1 MVNVIQAAQNYN
13 KRKDKKENDSTQRS
27 AAVFKQAREDAI
39 NRLQN
44 GVEQRTQILQPAT
57 RYAAARQEYRKTG
70 DELANPQ
77 YDTTY
82 NDLKLY
88 TSGKKTDDEM
98 KSKYGFDDIDLNY
111 YKTNWDQ
118 ISADRKKSKLTQKA
132 LDMSDDDYKE
142 LSQAYSYQNPDN
154 PVIGAIQKLF
164 NNDPT
169 AKVKDK
175 LNLDDDDMDFYM
187 NNWKSVENA
196 RKNNEEHT
204 AKDEYEEKWNS
215 KSDDIKDKIRA
226 YEKESDN
233 IAEYNQTGVQP
244 GYTYNSPSIGGT
256 PVIAGTNITKND
268 KKEELRQQ
276 LLDSGLTEDD
286 LKYYDKNFGTIEDM
300 EKTNAAVERQEE
312 ALKNLQETDRE
323 LFDEYDKA
331 QALMETP
338 SFGSNAGYNVQTSYA
353 TEKIAKA
360 KEKLE
365 EAGWDTQS
373 KEFQQMLEYVSR
385 DNNRKETEQLQDTIK
400 NDSKTLGGRIGWNAA
415 DLITHPVSGIA
426 AAVEN
431 VKSNFYQDKDLPVDT
446 NSPYYA
452 ATNIGQTT
460 EGETTRYLN
469 DKYGDIAGQAYG
481 AGISSAK
488 SLESMAIG
496 GAMSKALGLTGKS
509 ADVAVKL
516 ATDSQFALSS
526 TARGIKEAQ
535 DSGMGRQRA
544 VEYGIAQ
551 GIAEAMFEHLSAENA
566 IGLFSKA
573 SKGEVKSII
582 GEMAK
587 SFMYEGSEEAF
598 TDMANYMSDRVIN
611 GDFSDYDLKMKGYM
625 KSGLSENEARFKVLN
640 EYAADVAQD
649 FTAGGLSGVLI
660 GGGTMAAG
668 KINYRS
674 AAKAAVSNE
683 NLSKSI
689 EKTALE
695 MPEESTARKIVEAKQ
710 SDNLSTKEMT
720 SILESMTEYSN
731 DNDLQ
736 SVLEQEFIKAGN
748 DKQTA
753 KKNAQLIYD
762 MASENPEEVSEI
774 DNDERV
780 SQFSKD
786 DSLPEVYGKLL
797 KGKID
802 DARTVTDVQEA
813 LYNTQAEQKAQSILK
828 KSDRKNGSTV
838 ARAAINDTPVIVAK
852 VNDANKSTVMLSNGQ
867 NVKLERVHFDNA
879 DTQRLYNA
887 AVTFDSPEA
896 ANAFIE
902 EYKGGSV
909 AQYALSAMQFYNQGK
924 LGVTSFDK
932 LVDNPKN
939 ANIVSAVDTSS
950 LKMMYELGV
959 NDARAENIVRN
970 SMQKKVNE
978 ISFSGESH
986 VYDNRIQQND
996 DGLYR
1001 LADVLSKTDGVSTT
1015 LTDNSIDNNARG
1027 QFTKAMGMV
1036 TITTNSNNP
1045 VEAMLHEHIGEFT
1058 ASYNKEGWNKVIDEV
1073 IDFVNSEEGMHW
1085 VNHKV
1090 NNVYKQA
1097 YKKIDNKTTTHDA
1110 AEEFV
1115 NDVVAKMFTTEE
1127 GISQLVDHA
1136 QKNLSEKDKR
1146 TFIESVKD
1154 FFNDLIGR
1162 IKELVKGAGS
1172 NIERQKFLE
1181 AKERCEQIRDNVLK
1195 EWDAAIENRQH
1206 ELKDGGNAN
1215 GQLNFEDKAFSLQF
1229 DEDGKQ
1235 YIKIDE
1241 DILVGVKDEDV
1252 IKTVRN
1258 YIKENFPEGFEAA
1271 GYNVK
1276 NIGRGR
1282 KEYTSSRKSVWDK
1295 VNRPQIYFDKMR
1307 MARNLDEIISNVK
1320 NYQIESPAH
1329 KRKDDIDSF
1338 ARGNILVE
1346 VGKNDYRAD
1355 VIIARS
1361 TNNGYFMYDVVNIEP
1376 TEIKKASAIS
1386 GSQQKNV
1393 AVPKE
1398 TLAFNENISLRNKK
1412 VNTKETGLNPAA
1424 NDSAVAVPEPRPVSK
1439 IKVTSEHKN
1448 VNTSNDRYSLN
1459 LSDKGQRYSANID
1472 ESLFEA
1478 LDEIWALDEQ
1488 KQAAGIVQKGF
1499 ESLQNVQIN
1508 DKIINKVA
1516 KNIIKE
1522 YGSTYDVS
1530 DLQHNLKNIFAYLKD
1545 TKNVSFEDMTK
1556 VMQEVAKPVLE
1567 QSTQIDESQ
1576 KQDYEQFK
1584 NYLSKYKIKLNKG
1597 QREAV
1602 EYTYDNYNDF
1612 RKSMFGTLTL
1622 SNNGTYLDD
1631 IWGDI
1636 VEQSGYRLSYDT
1648 PDSDQ
1653 IIELV
1658 DLLESMKPQRVNK
1671 YGMNI
1676 DNAAYDVALDIYRQF
1691 FVEQAAEGANSK
1703 INSKIAELKNMQ
1715 AEIRKKYSEKY
1726 LNAVKKERLKT
1737 EEMQKVSI
1745 LRLQDEFYRLEA
1757 EERKAI
1763 TNSDLINAAVLK
1775 AEKEKAQ
1782 NQIRR
1787 IREQKNEKIAD
1798 IRARNFASRTNAAK
1812 QRKATYLKG
1821 QIKKRMNELN
1831 SMLTHPT
1838 ESKHIP
1844 VEMIRGVVDV
1854 CKVVN
1859 LDNGNSELMKERLDK
1874 LKKYYDA
1881 YNKDKN
1887 FEFDYD
1893 ENISQKIGR
1902 LSEIF
1907 SGRHYMQLNNNEL
1920 QEVYNI
1926 VSAVKQQISNANKLI
1941 ANKKVQEVHEAA
1953 KMAVSEL
1960 EAGKGINN
1968 KIQEISHK
1976 YATMH
1981 LNARREFRKLS
1992 GYEDDSVIMSMYNQL
2007 EEGQKKQLEVERH
2020 VCDVYED
2027 LMDDRANMKKL
2038 VSTKEKD
2045 LVDVGLKDDEGNPV
2059 KVTKAMRLS
2068 IIMHSYNKSNMYHI
2082 LNDGFTVPDLKLYE
2096 KGKTKEAWK
2105 NAKTY
2110 RYLSYNLV
2118 LDALK
2123 SGNHELLE
2131 NESAKYEKSIRNL
2144 EKDLSPFEKEF
2155 LKASKEVFHKYFGDE
2170 INKVSLATRGY
2181 EVARTKNYFPI
2192 RTDTNFTKT
2201 TWGNLVKDATIE
2213 GSGFLK
2219 ERVKSKNPILLED
2232 ITEVLT
2238 RQTASTAR
2246 YVAYAVPVRNW
2257 NMLINSTFHDESG
2270 NLKSVKNS
2278 LSKHWGS
2285 VDENYLKNIID
2296 DIQGGRHTQSTIAD
2310 KLRSGFAGSTLTLNV
2325 SVAMKQAASYPTAG
2339 AVVGYR
2345 PLMLAM
2351 KDIGKGFI
2359 TQKGI
2364 EELER
2369 RNPYLWTRTEGNAR
2383 SRVADVTENS
2393 KAKNKVKGGLDW
2405 ITAMDVGTVRT
2416 LEYAAKYYVD
2426 IHNKEL
2432 QKGSEAYWDKVSDV
2446 FTKIVT
2452 ETQPNYT
2459 KLHQAD
2465 ITRNP
2470 NALLK
2475 QIFMFKTQS
2484 LQNFGIMYDAIG
2496 EYTAKMKKYKADK
2509 NTQTKAELRKATGN
2523 LFHAISSQI
2532 VAAAVFSGMTILA
2545 KTFYHKMDAFKDED
2559 GNYDGIKV
2567 RDFFF
2572 SGMADTFAGCLLM
2585 GQEIY
2590 EEFSALTMG
2599 DKYYGMQVPIIELIN
2614 NTSEDLLKIEKAVSD
2629 LQDSK
2634 TDEQHDKAV
2643 YSLKL
2648 YSVKLVESLSQFT
2661 GAPLQNMHNTLNAGF
2676 RWGNKWTNGIDTDDD
2691 IFYGSADI
2699 ESQYDRIADAYLNG
2713 ETKEFDRLLEQQE
2726 SILENPDNAINGVTS
2741 KMKERYTQGEVSK
2754 DELRD
2759 YLVNGAGKD
2768 EPKAIKT
2775 ISDIDWKEEYGK
2787 DTSKIDVLV
2796 DSYFNDKEEYKRV
2809 RKDMETY
2816 LKSESV
2822 DNEMTKKIK
2831 ELYLGKKISA
2841 KEAKKYLKDVKGM
2854 SNADIQDKLD
2864 EWKYSQTK
2872 EGKSGRAYSKY
2883 NSLQDSISKSIKNP
2897 SADRQDIM
2905 NQIDVLRRKGVED
2918 KKIKS
2923 AITSDFKEVY
2933 LKSNNKADIQNVL
2946 LTAYMYLGES
2956 KSDAMKKIQNWEKK
2970 AAEKSK

>member
-1 MVNVIQAAQNYN
+1 MNYAIQAAQNYS
-13 KRKDKKENDSTQRS
+13 KRKNRKDNDSTQKG
-27 AAVFKQAREDAI
+27 AAVSEQERQEAVT
-39 NRLQN
+39 RLQN

-57 RYAAARQEYRKTG
+57 RYATARQVYRKTG
-70 DELANPQ
+70 EELANSQ

-88 TSGKKTDDEM
+88 TSGKKTDKQM

-111 YKTNWDQ
+111 YKTNWDK
-118 ISADRKKSKLTQKA
+118 ISSDRRKSKLTQKA
-132 LDMSDDDYKE
+132 LNMSDDDYKE

-365 EAGWDTQS
+365 KAGWDTQS

-426 AAVEN
+426 AAVET

-481 AGISSAK
+481 VGISSAK

-526 TARGIKEAQ
+526 AARGIKEAQ

-797 KGKID
+797 KEKID

-813 LYNTQAEQKAQSILK
+813 LYNTQAEQQAQSILK

-959 NDARAENIVRN
+959 NDAKAENIVRN

-1215 GQLNFEDKAFSLQF
+1215 GQLNFKDKAFSLQF

-1241 DILVGVKDEDV
+1241 DILKGVNDKDV

-1258 YIKENFPEGFEAA
+1258 YIKENFPEGFEVA

-1276 NIGRGR
+1276 NIGKGR
-1282 KEYTSSRKSVWDK
+1282 KEFTSSKDSRWLKNNK
-1295 VNRPQIYFDKMR
+1295 PMLYLDKMR
-1307 MARNLDEIISNVK
+1307 LARNIDEIISNVK
-1320 NYQIESPAH
+1320 NYKYEQIFHE
-1329 KRKDDIDSF
+1329 RKDNIKGF
-1338 ARGNILVE
+1338 LRGNIFVE
-1346 VGKNDYRAD
+1346 VGSRRYTAD
-1355 VIIARS
+1355 VVLGDS
-1361 TNNGYFMYDVVNIEP
+1361 VENGLIMYDVVDM
-1376 TEIKKASAIS
+1376 KD
-1386 GSQQKNV
+1386 V
-1393 AVPKE
+1393 
-1398 TLAFNENISLRNKK
+1398 NK
-1412 VNTKETGLNPAA
+1412 KETGLNPAA

-1439 IKVTSEHKN
+1439 INVTSEHKN

-1545 TKNVSFEDMTK
+1545 TQNVSFEDMTK

-1576 KQDYEQFK
+1576 KQDYEEFK
-1584 NYLSKYKIKLNKG
+1584 GYLSKYKIKLNKS

-1631 IWGDI
+1631 IWSDI
-1636 VEQSGYRLSYDT
+1636 VEHSGYRLSYDT
-1648 PDSDQ
+1648 NDSDQ

-1658 DLLESMKPQRVNK
+1658 DLMESMKPQRVNK

-1691 FVEQAAEGANSK
+1691 FVEQAAEEANSK
-1703 INSKIAELKNMQ
+1703 VSSKVAELKEKQ
-1715 AEIRKKYSEKY
+1715 EEIRKKYARKY
-1726 LNAVKKERLKT
+1726 MEAVKKERLKT

-1745 LRLQDEFYRLEA
+1745 LRLQDELYRLDAGEREA
-1757 EERKAI
+1757 IKE
-1763 TNSDLINAAVLK
+1763 SDLINAAVLK

-1782 NQIRR
+1782 NQIKR
-1787 IREQKNEKIAD
+1787 IRNQKNEKIAD
-1798 IRARNFASRTNAAK
+1798 IRARNFASRTNAAR

-1838 ESKHIP
+1838 EAKHIP
-1844 VEMIRGVVDV
+1844 VEMVRGVVDV
-1854 CKVVN
+1854 CKAVN
-1859 LDNGNSELMKERLDK
+1859 LDNGNSQLMKEKMDK

-1881 YNKDKN
+1881 YKKDES
-1887 FEFDYD
+1887 FSFDYD
-1893 ENISQKIGR
+1893 ENISAKIGR

-1907 SGRHYMQLNNNEL
+1907 NGRHYMQLNNDEL

-1976 YATMH
+1976 YATLH

-1992 GYEDDSVIMSMYNQL
+1992 GYEDDSVMMSMYNQL
-2007 EEGQKKQLEVERH
+2007 EDGQKKQLEVERH
-2020 VCDVYED
+2020 VCEVYED
-2027 LMDDRANMKKL
+2027 LMDDRKNMKKL
-2038 VSTKEKD
+2038 VSTKDSE
-2045 LVDVGLKDDEGNPV
+2045 LVDVGLKDEEGNPV

-2096 KGKTKEAWK
+2096 AGKIEEAWK
-2105 NAKTY
+2105 KAKTY
-2110 RYLSYNLV
+2110 RYLSYDLV

-2123 SGNHELLE
+2123 SGNHELLD
-2131 NESAKYEKSIRNL
+2131 NESEKFEKSIKNL

-2155 LKASKEVFHKYFGDE
+2155 LKASKETFHKYFGDE

-2181 EVARTKNYFPI
+2181 EVARVKNYFPI
-2192 RTDTNFTKT
+2192 RTDQNFTKT
-2201 TWGNLVKDATIE
+2201 EWGNLVKNGTVE

-2219 ERVKSKNPILLED
+2219 ERVRSKNPILLED
-2232 ITEVLT
+2232 ITQVLS

-2246 YVAYAVPVRNW
+2246 YVAYAVPIRNW
-2257 NMLINSTFHDESG
+2257 NMLMNSTFHDKNG

-2278 LSKHWGS
+2278 LSRHWGKTD
-2285 VDENYLKNIID
+2285 VKYLENIID
-2296 DIQGGRHTQSTIAD
+2296 DLQGGRHTSSTIAD
-2310 KLRSGFAGSTLTLNV
+2310 RLRSSFAGSTLSRNIG
-2325 SVAMKQAASYPTAG
+2325 VAMKQAASYPTAA

-2345 PLMLAM
+2345 PLMIAM
-2351 KDIGKGFI
+2351 KDMGKGFL
-2359 TQKGI
+2359 TQNGI
-2364 EELER
+2364 EELEK
-2369 RNPYLWTRTEGNAR
+2369 RNPYLWKRTEDSSR

-2393 KAKNKVKGGLDW
+2393 RLKRKIQDKLDW

-2416 LEYAAKYYVD
+2416 LEYAAKYYVE

-2432 QKGSEAYWDKVSDV
+2432 EKGSKEFWDKVSDV

-2465 ITRNP
+2465 IIRNP
-2470 NALLK
+2470 NALSK
-2475 QIFMFKTQS
+2475 QLFMFKTQS
-2484 LQNFGIMYDAIG
+2484 LQNFGIMYDACG
-2496 EYTAKMKKYKADK
+2496 EYIAKLQKYKLNK
-2509 NTQTKAELRKATGN
+2509 NAQTKAELKNAKVN
-2523 LFHAISSQI
+2523 LAHAISSQV
-2532 VAAAVFSGMTILA
+2532 VAAAVLSGMTILS
-2545 KTFYHKMDAFKDED
+2545 KVFYHKLAAFKDDD
-2559 GNYDGIKV
+2559 GEFSNEKIGK
-2567 RDFFF
+2567 FFIA
-2572 SGMADTFAGCLLM
+2572 GMIDTFAGCLLM

-2590 EEFSALTMG
+2590 EEISAIIMG
-2599 DKYYGMQVPIIELIN
+2599 DKYYGMQVPIVELVN
-2614 NTSEDLLKIEKAVSD
+2614 NTANDILKIQKAAEN
-2629 LQDSK
+2629 LKNAK
-2634 TDEQHDKAV
+2634 TDEQHDKAA
-2643 YSLKL
+2643 YNLKKYL
-2648 YSVKLVESLSQFT
+2648 VKLVESLCQFT
-2661 GAPLQNMHNTLNAGF
+2661 GNPVQNDHNLL
-2676 RWGNKWTNGIDTDDD
+2676 NGIYKWYGDTDAD
-2691 IFYGSADI
+2691 IIYGSADI
-2699 ESQYDRIADAYLNG
+2699 KSQYDRIADAYLNG
-2713 ETKEFDRLLEQQE
+2713 DMKEFDRLLEQQE
-2726 SILENPDNAINGVTS
+2726 SILENPDNAINGVTK
-2741 KMKERYTQGEVSK
+2741 KMKERYSAGELSEEEFK
-2754 DELRD
+2754 D

-2787 DTSKIDVLV
+2787 DISKIDVLV

-2854 SNADIQDKLD
+2854 SNADIQDKFD

>member
-1 MVNVIQAAQNYN
+1 MNYAIQAAQNYS
-13 KRKDKKENDSTQRS
+13 KRKNRKDNDSTQKG
-27 AAVFKQAREDAI
+27 AAVSEQERQEAVT
-39 NRLQN
+39 RLQN

-57 RYAAARQEYRKTG
+57 RYATARQVYRKTG
-70 DELANPQ
+70 EELANSQ

-88 TSGKKTDDEM
+88 TSGKKTDKQM

-111 YKTNWDQ
+111 YKTNWDK
-118 ISADRKKSKLTQKA
+118 ISSDRRKSKLTQKA
-132 LDMSDDDYKE
+132 LNMSDDDYKE

-365 EAGWDTQS
+365 KAGWDTES
-373 KEFQQMLEYVSR
+373 DEFRQMLEYVSR

-400 NDSKTLGGRIGWNAA
+400 SDSQTLGGRIGWNAA

-460 EGETTRYLN
+460 EGETSRYLN

-481 AGISSAK
+481 VGISSAK

-509 ADVAVKL
+509 AEVASALV
-516 ATDSQFALSS
+516 TDSQFGLSS
-526 TARGIKEAQ
+526 AAQGIQQAQ

-598 TDMANYMSDRVIN
+598 TDIANYMSDRVIN

-668 KINYRS
+668 KIKYRS
-674 AAKAAVSNE
+674 AAKVAVSNE

-710 SDNLSTKEMT
+710 SDNLSTKEMA

-813 LYNTQAEQKAQSILK
+813 LYNTQAEQQAQSVLK

-838 ARAAINDTPVIVAK
+838 ARAAINDTPVIVVK

-867 NVKLERVHFDNA
+867 NVNLERVHFDNT

-902 EYKGGSV
+902 EYKGGSIS
-909 AQYALSAMQFYNQGK
+909 QYALSSMQFYNQGK
-924 LGVTSFDK
+924 LGATSFDK
-932 LVDNPKN
+932 LINNTKN
-939 ANIVSAVDTSS
+939 ANIVSAIDTSS
-950 LKMMYELGV
+950 LKMMYELGL
-959 NDARAENIVRN
+959 NDAKAENIVRN
-970 SMQKKVNE
+970 SMRKEAVDVDMANE
-978 ISFSGESH
+978 AN
-986 VYDNRIQQND
+986 VYDDRLEQRD
-996 DGLYR
+996 EGLYR
-1001 LADVLSKTDGVSTT
+1001 LADVLSRTDGVSTT
-1015 LTDNSIDNNARG
+1015 LTDNTIDNNARG

-1058 ASYNKEGWNKVIDEV
+1058 SSYNKDGWNKVVDEV

-1085 VNHKV
+1085 VNHKI

-1097 YKKIDNKTTTHDA
+1097 YKKIDNKITTHDA

-1127 GISQLVDHA
+1127 GITQLVDHA
-1136 QKNLSEKDKR
+1136 QKNLSAKDKK

-1154 FFNDLIGR
+1154 FFNDLIGK
-1162 IKELVKGAGS
+1162 IKDLIKDAGS

-1181 AKERCEQIRDNVLK
+1181 SKERCEQIRDNVLK
-1195 EWDAAIENRQH
+1195 AWDTAIENRQRQV
-1206 ELKDGGNAN
+1206 ESVDSKENN
-1215 GQLNFEDKAFSLQF
+1215 GKLSNKFFSLQF
-1229 DEDGKQ
+1229 DEDGRQ

-1241 DILVGVKDEDV
+1241 DILKGVNDKDV

-1258 YIKENFPEGFEAA
+1258 YIKENFPQGFEVA

-1276 NIGRGR
+1276 NIGKGR
-1282 KEYTSSRKSVWDK
+1282 KEFTSSKDSRWLKNNK
-1295 VNRPQIYFDKMR
+1295 PMLYLDKMR
-1307 MARNLDEIISNVK
+1307 LARNIDEIISNVK
-1320 NYQIESPAH
+1320 NYKYEQIFHE
-1329 KRKDDIDSF
+1329 RKDNIKGF
-1338 ARGNILVE
+1338 LRGNIFVE
-1346 VGKNDYRAD
+1346 VGSRRYTAD
-1355 VIIARS
+1355 VVLGDS
-1361 TNNGYFMYDVVNIEP
+1361 VENGLIMYDVVDM
-1376 TEIKKASAIS
+1376 KD
-1386 GSQQKNV
+1386 V
-1393 AVPKE
+1393 
-1398 TLAFNENISLRNKK
+1398 NK
-1412 VNTKETGLNPAA
+1412 KETGLNPAA
-1424 NDSAVAVPEPRPVSK
+1424 NDSAVAVPEPRPISK
-1439 IKVTSEHKN
+1439 INVTSEHKN

-1530 DLQHNLKNIFAYLKD
+1530 DLHHNLKNIFAYLKD
-1545 TKNVSFEDMTK
+1545 TQNVSFEDMTK

-1576 KQDYEQFK
+1576 KQDYEEFK
-1584 NYLSKYKIKLNKG
+1584 GYLSKYKIKLNKS

-1631 IWGDI
+1631 IWSDI
-1636 VEQSGYRLSYDT
+1636 VEHSGYRLSYDT
-1648 PDSDQ
+1648 NDSDQ

-1658 DLLESMKPQRVNK
+1658 DLMESMKPQRVNK

-1691 FVEQAAEGANSK
+1691 FVEQAAEEANSK
-1703 INSKIAELKNMQ
+1703 VSSKVAELKEKQ
-1715 AEIRKKYSEKY
+1715 EEIRKKYARKY
-1726 LNAVKKERLKT
+1726 MEAVKKERLKT

-1745 LRLQDEFYRLEA
+1745 LRLQDELYRLDAGEREA
-1757 EERKAI
+1757 IKE
-1763 TNSDLINAAVLK
+1763 SDLINAAVLK

-1782 NQIRR
+1782 NQIKR
-1787 IREQKNEKIAD
+1787 IRNQKNEKIAD
-1798 IRARNFASRTNAAK
+1798 IRARNFASRTNAAR

-1838 ESKHIP
+1838 EAKHIP
-1844 VEMIRGVVDV
+1844 VEMVRGVVDV
-1854 CKVVN
+1854 CKAVN
-1859 LDNGNSELMKERLDK
+1859 LDNGNSQLMKEKMDK

-1881 YNKDKN
+1881 YKKDES
-1887 FEFDYD
+1887 FSFDYD
-1893 ENISQKIGR
+1893 ENISAKIGR

-1907 SGRHYMQLNNNEL
+1907 NGRHYMQLNNDEL

-1976 YATMH
+1976 YATLH

-1992 GYEDDSVIMSMYNQL
+1992 GYEDDSVMMSMYNQL
-2007 EEGQKKQLEVERH
+2007 EDGQKKQLEVERH
-2020 VCDVYED
+2020 VCEVYED
-2027 LMDDRANMKKL
+2027 LMDDRKNMKKL
-2038 VSTKEKD
+2038 VSTKDSE
-2045 LVDVGLKDDEGNPV
+2045 LVDVGLKDEEGNPV

-2096 KGKTKEAWK
+2096 AGKIEEAWK
-2105 NAKTY
+2105 KAKTY
-2110 RYLSYNLV
+2110 RYLSYDLV

-2123 SGNHELLE
+2123 SGNHELLD
-2131 NESAKYEKSIRNL
+2131 NESEKFEKSIKNL

-2155 LKASKEVFHKYFGDE
+2155 LKASKETFHKYFGDE

-2181 EVARTKNYFPI
+2181 EVARVKNYFPI
-2192 RTDTNFTKT
+2192 RTDQNFTKT
-2201 TWGNLVKDATIE
+2201 EWGNLVKNGTVE

-2219 ERVKSKNPILLED
+2219 ERVRSKNPILLED
-2232 ITEVLT
+2232 ITQVLS

-2246 YVAYAVPVRNW
+2246 YVAYAVPIRNW
-2257 NMLINSTFHDESG
+2257 NMLMNSTFHDKNG

-2278 LSKHWGS
+2278 LSRHWGKTD
-2285 VDENYLKNIID
+2285 VKYLENIID
-2296 DIQGGRHTQSTIAD
+2296 DLQGGRHTSSTIAD
-2310 KLRSGFAGSTLTLNV
+2310 RLRSSFAGSTLSRNIG
-2325 SVAMKQAASYPTAG
+2325 VAMKQAASYPTAA

-2345 PLMLAM
+2345 PLMIAM
-2351 KDIGKGFI
+2351 KDMGKGFL
-2359 TQKGI
+2359 TQNGI
-2364 EELER
+2364 EELEK
-2369 RNPYLWTRTEGNAR
+2369 RNPYLWKRTEDSSR

-2393 KAKNKVKGGLDW
+2393 RLKRKIQDKLDW

-2416 LEYAAKYYVD
+2416 LEYAAKYYVE

-2432 QKGSEAYWDKVSDV
+2432 EKGSKEFWDKVSDV

-2465 ITRNP
+2465 IIRNP
-2470 NALLK
+2470 NALSK
-2475 QIFMFKTQS
+2475 QLFMFKTQS
-2484 LQNFGIMYDAIG
+2484 LQNFGIMYDACG
-2496 EYTAKMKKYKADK
+2496 EYIAKLQKYKLNK
-2509 NTQTKAELRKATGN
+2509 NAQTKAELKNAKVN
-2523 LFHAISSQI
+2523 LAHAISSQV
-2532 VAAAVFSGMTILA
+2532 VAAAVLSGMTILS
-2545 KTFYHKMDAFKDED
+2545 KVFYHKLAAFKDDD
-2559 GNYDGIKV
+2559 GEFSNEKIGK
-2567 RDFFF
+2567 FFIA
-2572 SGMADTFAGCLLM
+2572 GMIDTFAGCLLM

-2590 EEFSALTMG
+2590 EEISAIIMG
-2599 DKYYGMQVPIIELIN
+2599 DKYYGMQVPIVELVN
-2614 NTSEDLLKIEKAVSD
+2614 NTANDILKIQKAAEN
-2629 LQDSK
+2629 LKNAK
-2634 TDEQHDKAV
+2634 TDEQHDKAA
-2643 YSLKL
+2643 YNLKKYL
-2648 YSVKLVESLSQFT
+2648 VKLVESLCQFT
-2661 GAPLQNMHNTLNAGF
+2661 GNPVQNDHNLL
-2676 RWGNKWTNGIDTDDD
+2676 NGIYKWYGDTDAD
-2691 IFYGSADI
+2691 IIYGSADI
-2699 ESQYDRIADAYLNG
+2699 KSQYDRIADAYLNG
-2713 ETKEFDRLLEQQE
+2713 DMKEFDRLLEQQE
-2726 SILENPDNAINGVTS
+2726 SILENPDNAINGVTK
-2741 KMKERYTQGEVSK
+2741 KMKERYSAGELSEEEFK
-2754 DELRD
+2754 D

-2787 DTSKIDVLV
+2787 DISKIDVLV

-2854 SNADIQDKLD
+2854 SNADIQDKFD

>member
-1 MVNVIQAAQNYN
+1 MNYAIQAAQNYS
-13 KRKDKKENDSTQRS
+13 KRKNRKDNDSTQKG
-27 AAVFKQAREDAI
+27 AAVSEKERQEAVT
-39 NRLQN
+39 RLQN

-57 RYAAARQEYRKTG
+57 RYATARQVYRKTG
-70 DELANPQ
+70 EELANSQ

-88 TSGKKTDDEM
+88 TSGKKTDKQM

-111 YKTNWDQ
+111 YKTNWDK
-118 ISADRKKSKLTQKA
+118 ISSDRRKSKLTQKA

-169 AKVKDK
+169 ATVKDK

-196 RKNNEEHT
+196 RKNNEEYT

-365 EAGWDTQS
+365 KAGWDTQS

-426 AAVEN
+426 AAVET

-460 EGETTRYLN
+460 EDETTQYLY
-469 DKYGDIAGQAYG
+469 DKYGTIAGQAYG
-481 AGISSAK
+481 VGMSSAK

-509 ADVAVKL
+509 AEVASAL
-516 ATDSQFALSS
+516 ATDSQFGLSS
-526 TARGIKEAQ
+526 TAQGIKQAQ

-566 IGLFSKA
+566 IGMFSKA

-598 TDMANYMSDRVIN
+598 TDIANYISDRTIN
-611 GDFSDYDLKMKGYM
+611 GDFSDYDLKMNGYM
-625 KSGLSENEARFKVLN
+625 KSGLSKNEARFKVLN
-640 EYAADVAQD
+640 GYASDVAQD
-649 FTAGGLSGVLI
+649 FAAGGLSGVLI
-660 GGGTMAAG
+660 GGGTMLAG
-668 KINYRS
+668 KINYHS
-674 AAKAAVSNE
+674 VAKAAVSNE
-683 NLSKSI
+683 NLTQTI

-710 SDNLSTKEMT
+710 ADKLSTKEMAK
-720 SILESMTEYSN
+720 ILESMTEYSS

-736 SVLEQEFIKAGN
+736 NVLEQEFVKAGN
-748 DKQTA
+748 DANTA

-762 MASENPEEVSEI
+762 MATESPESVSEE
-774 DNDERV
+774 DNEERLSKF
-780 SQFSKD
+780 SQD
-786 DSLPEVYGKLL
+786 DSLPEVYGRLL
-797 KGKID
+797 QGNIEK
-802 DARTVTDVQEA
+802 ARTVTDVHET
-813 LYNTQAEQKAQSILK
+813 LYNTQAEQEVQRTLK
-828 KSDRKNGSTV
+828 NSDRKNGSTV
-838 ARAAINDTPVIVAK
+838 ARATINDTPVIVAK
-852 VNDANKSTVMLSNGQ
+852 VKDTNKSTVMLSNGQ
-867 NVKLERVHFDNA
+867 NVSLESVHFDNA
-879 DTQRLYNA
+879 DTQKLYNA

-902 EYKGGSV
+902 EYKGGSIS
-909 AQYALSAMQFYNQGK
+909 QYALSSMQFYNQGK
-924 LGVTSFDK
+924 LGATSFDK
-932 LVDNPKN
+932 LINNTKN
-939 ANIVSAVDTSS
+939 ANIVSAIDTSS
-950 LKMMYELGV
+950 LKMMYELGL
-959 NDARAENIVRN
+959 NDAKAENIVRN
-970 SMQKKVNE
+970 SMRKEAVDVDMANE
-978 ISFSGESH
+978 AN
-986 VYDNRIQQND
+986 VYDDRLEQRD
-996 DGLYR
+996 EGLYR
-1001 LADVLSKTDGVSTT
+1001 LADVLSRTDGVSTT
-1015 LTDNSIDNNARG
+1015 LTDNTIDNNARG
-1027 QFTKAMGMV
+1027 QFTKSMGMV

-1058 ASYNKEGWNKVIDEV
+1058 SSYNKEGWNKVVDEV

-1090 NNVYKQA
+1090 NNVYKHA
-1097 YKKIDNKTTTHDA
+1097 YKKIDNKITTHDA

-1127 GISQLVDHA
+1127 GITQLVDHA
-1136 QKNLSEKDKR
+1136 QKNLSAKDKK

-1154 FFNDLIGR
+1154 FFNDLIGK
-1162 IKELVKGAGS
+1162 IKDLIKDAGS

-1181 AKERCEQIRDNVLK
+1181 SKERCEQIRDNVLK
-1195 EWDAAIENRQH
+1195 AWDTAIENRQRQV
-1206 ELKDGGNAN
+1206 ESVDSKENNVKLSNK
-1215 GQLNFEDKAFSLQF
+1215 FFSLQF
-1229 DEDGKQ
+1229 DEDGRQ

-1241 DILVGVKDEDV
+1241 DILKGVNDKDV

-1258 YIKENFPEGFEAA
+1258 YIKENFPQGFEVA

-1276 NIGRGR
+1276 NIGKGR
-1282 KEYTSSRKSVWDK
+1282 KEFTSSKDSRWLKNNK
-1295 VNRPQIYFDKMR
+1295 PMLYLDKMR
-1307 MARNLDEIISNVK
+1307 LARNIDEIISNVK
-1320 NYQIESPAH
+1320 NYKYEQIFHE
-1329 KRKDDIDSF
+1329 RKDNIKGF
-1338 ARGNILVE
+1338 LRGNIFVE
-1346 VGKNDYRAD
+1346 VGSRRYTAD
-1355 VIIARS
+1355 VVLGDS
-1361 TNNGYFMYDVVNIEP
+1361 VENGLIMYDVVDM
-1376 TEIKKASAIS
+1376 KD
-1386 GSQQKNV
+1386 V
-1393 AVPKE
+1393 
-1398 TLAFNENISLRNKK
+1398 NK
-1412 VNTKETGLNPAA
+1412 KETGLNPAA

-1439 IKVTSEHKN
+1439 INVTSEHKN

-1545 TKNVSFEDMTK
+1545 TQNVSFEDMTK

-1576 KQDYEQFK
+1576 KQDYEEFK
-1584 NYLSKYKIKLNKG
+1584 GYLSKYKIKLNKS

-1602 EYTYDNYNDF
+1602 EYTYDNYNEF

-1631 IWGDI
+1631 IWSDI
-1636 VEQSGYRLSYDT
+1636 VEHSGYRLSYDT
-1648 PDSDQ
+1648 NDSDQ

-1658 DLLESMKPQRVNK
+1658 DLMESMKPQRVNK

-1691 FVEQAAEGANSK
+1691 FVEQAAEEANSK
-1703 INSKIAELKNMQ
+1703 VSSKVAELKEKQ
-1715 AEIRKKYSEKY
+1715 EEIRKKYARKY
-1726 LNAVKKERLKT
+1726 MEAVKKERLKT

-1745 LRLQDEFYRLEA
+1745 LRLQDELYRLDAGEREA
-1757 EERKAI
+1757 IKE
-1763 TNSDLINAAVLK
+1763 SDLINAAVLK

-1782 NQIRR
+1782 NQIKR
-1787 IREQKNEKIAD
+1787 IRNQKNEKIAD
-1798 IRARNFASRTNAAK
+1798 IRARNFASRTNAAR
-1812 QRKATYLKG
+1812 QRKTTYLKG

-1838 ESKHIP
+1838 EAKHIP
-1844 VEMIRGVVDV
+1844 VEMVRGVVDV
-1854 CKVVN
+1854 CKAVN
-1859 LDNGNSELMKERLDK
+1859 LDNGNSQLMKEKMDK

-1881 YNKDKN
+1881 YKKDES
-1887 FEFDYD
+1887 FSFDYD
-1893 ENISQKIGR
+1893 ENISAKIGR

-1907 SGRHYMQLNNNEL
+1907 NGRHYMQLNNDEL

-1953 KMAVSEL
+1953 KIAVSEL

-1968 KIQEISHK
+1968 KMQEMSHK
-1976 YATMH
+1976 YATLH

-1992 GYEDDSVIMSMYNQL
+1992 GYEDDSVMMSMYNQL
-2007 EEGQKKQLEVERH
+2007 EDGQKKQLEVERH
-2020 VCDVYED
+2020 VCEVYED
-2027 LMDDRANMKKL
+2027 LMDDRKNMKKL
-2038 VSTKEKD
+2038 VSTKDSE
-2045 LVDVGLKDDEGNPV
+2045 LVDVGLKDEEGNTV

-2096 KGKTKEAWK
+2096 AGKIEEAWK
-2105 NAKTY
+2105 KAKTY
-2110 RYLSYNLV
+2110 RYLSYDLV

-2123 SGNHELLE
+2123 SGNHELLD
-2131 NESAKYEKSIRNL
+2131 NESEKFEKSIKNL
-2144 EKDLSPFEKEF
+2144 EKDLSPFEKKF
-2155 LKASKEVFHKYFGDE
+2155 LKASKETFHKYFGDE

-2181 EVARTKNYFPI
+2181 EVARVKNYFPI
-2192 RTDTNFTKT
+2192 RTDQNFTKT
-2201 TWGNLVKDATIE
+2201 EWGNLVKNGTVE

-2219 ERVKSKNPILLED
+2219 ERVRSKNPILLED
-2232 ITEVLT
+2232 ITQVLS

-2246 YVAYAVPVRNW
+2246 YVAYAVPIRNW
-2257 NMLINSTFHDESG
+2257 NMLMNSTFHDKNG

-2278 LSKHWGS
+2278 LSRHWGKTD
-2285 VDENYLKNIID
+2285 VKYLENIID
-2296 DIQGGRHTQSTIAD
+2296 DLQGGRHTSSTIAD
-2310 KLRSGFAGSTLTLNV
+2310 RLRSSFAGSTLSRNIG
-2325 SVAMKQAASYPTAG
+2325 VAMKQAASYPTAA

-2345 PLMLAM
+2345 PLMIAM
-2351 KDIGKGFI
+2351 KDMGKGFL
-2359 TQKGI
+2359 TQNGI
-2364 EELER
+2364 EELEK
-2369 RNPYLWTRTEGNAR
+2369 RNPYLWKRTEDSSR

-2393 KAKNKVKGGLDW
+2393 RLKRKIQDKLDW

-2416 LEYAAKYYVD
+2416 LEYAAKYYVE

-2432 QKGSEAYWDKVSDV
+2432 EKGSKEFWNKVSDV

-2465 ITRNP
+2465 IIRNP
-2470 NALLK
+2470 NALSK
-2475 QIFMFKTQS
+2475 QLFMFKTQS
-2484 LQNFGIMYDAIG
+2484 LQNFGIMYDACG
-2496 EYTAKMKKYKADK
+2496 EYIAKLQKYKLNK
-2509 NTQTKAELRKATGN
+2509 NAQTKAELKNAKVN
-2523 LFHAISSQI
+2523 LAHAISSQV
-2532 VAAAVFSGMTILA
+2532 VAAAVLSGMTILS
-2545 KTFYHKMDAFKDED
+2545 KVFYHKLAAFKDDD
-2559 GNYDGIKV
+2559 GEFSNEKIGK
-2567 RDFFF
+2567 FFIA
-2572 SGMADTFAGCLLM
+2572 GMIDTFAGCLLM

-2590 EEFSALTMG
+2590 EEISAIIMG
-2599 DKYYGMQVPIIELIN
+2599 DKYYGMQVPIVELVN
-2614 NTSEDLLKIEKAVSD
+2614 NTANDILKIQKAAEN
-2629 LQDSK
+2629 LKNAK
-2634 TDEQHDKAV
+2634 TDEQHDKAA
-2643 YSLKL
+2643 YNLKKYL
-2648 YSVKLVESLSQFT
+2648 VKLVESLCQFT
-2661 GAPLQNMHNTLNAGF
+2661 GNPVQNDHNLL
-2676 RWGNKWTNGIDTDDD
+2676 NGIYKWYGDTDAD
-2691 IFYGSADI
+2691 IIYGSADI
-2699 ESQYDRIADAYLNG
+2699 KSQYDRIADAYLNG
-2713 ETKEFDRLLEQQE
+2713 DMKEFDRLLEQQE
-2726 SILENPDNAINGVTS
+2726 SILQNPDNAINGVTK
-2741 KMKERYTQGEVSK
+2741 KMKERYSAGELSEEEFK
-2754 DELRD
+2754 D

-2787 DTSKIDVLV
+2787 DISKIDVLV

-2854 SNADIQDKLD
+2854 SNADIQDKFD

>member
-1 MVNVIQAAQNYN
+1 MNYAIQAAQNYS
-13 KRKDKKENDSTQRS
+13 KRKNRKDNDSTQKG
-27 AAVFKQAREDAI
+27 AAVSEQERQEAVT
-39 NRLQN
+39 RLQN

-57 RYAAARQEYRKTG
+57 RYATARQVYRKTG
-70 DELANPQ
+70 EELANSQ

-88 TSGKKTDDEM
+88 TSGKKTDKQM

-111 YKTNWDQ
+111 YKTNWDK
-118 ISADRKKSKLTQKA
+118 ISSDRRKSKLTQKA
-132 LDMSDDDYKE
+132 LNMSDDDYKE

-323 LFDEYDKA
+323 LFDEYDEA

-365 EAGWDTQS
+365 KAGWDTQS

-481 AGISSAK
+481 VGISSAK

-526 TARGIKEAQ
+526 AARGIKEAQ

-566 IGLFSKA
+566 IGMFSKA

-598 TDMANYMSDRVIN
+598 TDIANYISDRAIN
-611 GDFSDYDLKMKGYM
+611 GDFSDYDLKINGYM

-640 EYAADVAQD
+640 GYASDVAQD
-649 FTAGGLSGVLI
+649 FAAGGLSGVLI
-660 GGGTMAAG
+660 GGGTMLAG

-710 SDNLSTKEMT
+710 SDDLSTKEMT

-813 LYNTQAEQKAQSILK
+813 LYNTQAEQQAQSVLK

-838 ARAAINDTPVIVAK
+838 ARAAINDTPVIVVK

-867 NVKLERVHFDNA
+867 NVNLERVHFDNT

-939 ANIVSAVDTSS
+939 ANIVSAVNTSS

-970 SMQKKVNE
+970 NMQNNVNG
-978 ISFSGESH
+978 ISFSKESN

-1136 QKNLSEKDKR
+1136 QKNLSEKDKK

-1195 EWDAAIENRQH
+1195 EWDTAIENRQH

-1215 GQLNFEDKAFSLQF
+1215 GQLNFKDKAFSLQF

-1241 DILVGVKDEDV
+1241 DILKGVNDKDV

-1258 YIKENFPEGFEAA
+1258 YIKENFPEGFEVA

-1276 NIGRGR
+1276 NIGKGR
-1282 KEYTSSRKSVWDK
+1282 KEFTSSKDSRWLKNNK
-1295 VNRPQIYFDKMR
+1295 PMLYLDKMR
-1307 MARNLDEIISNVK
+1307 LARNIDEIISNVK
-1320 NYQIESPAH
+1320 NYKYEQIFHE
-1329 KRKDDIDSF
+1329 RKDNIKGF
-1338 ARGNILVE
+1338 LRGNIFVE
-1346 VGKNDYRAD
+1346 VGSRRYTAD
-1355 VIIARS
+1355 VVLGDS
-1361 TNNGYFMYDVVNIEP
+1361 VENGLIMYDVVDM
-1376 TEIKKASAIS
+1376 KD
-1386 GSQQKNV
+1386 V
-1393 AVPKE
+1393 
-1398 TLAFNENISLRNKK
+1398 NK
-1412 VNTKETGLNPAA
+1412 KETGLNPAA

-1439 IKVTSEHKN
+1439 INVTSEHKN

-1545 TKNVSFEDMTK
+1545 TQNVSFEDMTK
-1556 VMQEVAKPVLE
+1556 VMKEVAKPVLE

-1631 IWGDI
+1631 IWSDI
-1636 VEQSGYRLSYDT
+1636 VEHSGYRLSYDT
-1648 PDSDQ
+1648 NDSDQ

-1658 DLLESMKPQRVNK
+1658 DLMESMKPQRVNK

-1691 FVEQAAEGANSK
+1691 FVEQAAEEANSK
-1703 INSKIAELKNMQ
+1703 VSSKVAELKEKQ
-1715 AEIRKKYSEKY
+1715 EEIRKKYARKY
-1726 LNAVKKERLKT
+1726 MEAVKKERLKT

-1745 LRLQDEFYRLEA
+1745 LRLQDELYRLDAGEREA
-1757 EERKAI
+1757 IKE
-1763 TNSDLINAAVLK
+1763 SDLINAAVLK

-1782 NQIRR
+1782 NQIKR
-1787 IREQKNEKIAD
+1787 IRNQKNEKIAD
-1798 IRARNFASRTNAAK
+1798 IRARNFASRTNAAR

-1838 ESKHIP
+1838 EAKHIP
-1844 VEMIRGVVDV
+1844 VEMVRGVVDV
-1854 CKVVN
+1854 CKAVN
-1859 LDNGNSELMKERLDK
+1859 LDNGNSQLMKEKMDK

-1881 YNKDKN
+1881 YKKDES
-1887 FEFDYD
+1887 FSFDYD
-1893 ENISQKIGR
+1893 ENISAKIGR

-1907 SGRHYMQLNNNEL
+1907 NGRHYMQLNNDEL

-1976 YATMH
+1976 YATLH

-1992 GYEDDSVIMSMYNQL
+1992 GYEDDSVMMSMYNQL
-2007 EEGQKKQLEVERH
+2007 EDGQKKQLEVERH
-2020 VCDVYED
+2020 VCEVYED
-2027 LMDDRANMKKL
+2027 LMDDRKNMKKL
-2038 VSTKEKD
+2038 VSTKDSE
-2045 LVDVGLKDDEGNPV
+2045 LVDVGLKDEEGNPV

-2096 KGKTKEAWK
+2096 AGKIEEAWK
-2105 NAKTY
+2105 KAKTY
-2110 RYLSYNLV
+2110 RYLSYDLV

-2123 SGNHELLE
+2123 SGNHELLD
-2131 NESAKYEKSIRNL
+2131 NESEKFEKSIKNL

-2155 LKASKEVFHKYFGDE
+2155 LKASKETFHKYFGDE

-2181 EVARTKNYFPI
+2181 EVARVKNYFPI
-2192 RTDTNFTKT
+2192 RTDQNFTKT
-2201 TWGNLVKDATIE
+2201 EWGNLVKNGTVE

-2219 ERVKSKNPILLED
+2219 ERVRSKNPILLED
-2232 ITEVLT
+2232 ITQVLS

-2246 YVAYAVPVRNW
+2246 YVAYAVPIRNW
-2257 NMLINSTFHDESG
+2257 NMLMNSTFHDKNG

-2278 LSKHWGS
+2278 LSRHWGKTD
-2285 VDENYLKNIID
+2285 VKYLENIID
-2296 DIQGGRHTQSTIAD
+2296 DLQGGRHTSSTIAD
-2310 KLRSGFAGSTLTLNV
+2310 RLRSSFAGSTLSRNIG
-2325 SVAMKQAASYPTAG
+2325 VAMKQAASYPTAA

-2345 PLMLAM
+2345 PLM
-2351 KDIGKGFI
+2351 K
-2359 TQKGI
+2359 
-2364 EELER
+2364 
-2369 RNPYLWTRTEGNAR
+2369 
-2383 SRVADVTENS
+2383 
-2393 KAKNKVKGGLDW
+2393 
-2405 ITAMDVGTVRT
+2405 
-2416 LEYAAKYYVD
+2416 
-2426 IHNKEL
+2426 
-2432 QKGSEAYWDKVSDV
+2432 
-2446 FTKIVT
+2446 
-2452 ETQPNYT
+2452 
-2459 KLHQAD
+2459 
-2465 ITRNP
+2465 
-2470 NALLK
+2470 
-2475 QIFMFKTQS
+2475 
-2484 LQNFGIMYDAIG
+2484 
-2496 EYTAKMKKYKADK
+2496 
-2509 NTQTKAELRKATGN
+2509 
-2523 LFHAISSQI
+2523 
-2532 VAAAVFSGMTILA
+2532 
-2545 KTFYHKMDAFKDED
+2545 
-2559 GNYDGIKV
+2559 
-2567 RDFFF
+2567 
-2572 SGMADTFAGCLLM
+2572 C
-2585 GQEIY
+2585 
-2590 EEFSALTMG
+2590 
-2599 DKYYGMQVPIIELIN
+2599 
-2614 NTSEDLLKIEKAVSD
+2614 
-2629 LQDSK
+2629 
-2634 TDEQHDKAV
+2634 
-2643 YSLKL
+2643 
-2648 YSVKLVESLSQFT
+2648 
-2661 GAPLQNMHNTLNAGF
+2661 
-2676 RWGNKWTNGIDTDDD
+2676 
-2691 IFYGSADI
+2691 
-2699 ESQYDRIADAYLNG
+2699 
-2713 ETKEFDRLLEQQE
+2713 
-2726 SILENPDNAINGVTS
+2726 
-2741 KMKERYTQGEVSK
+2741 
-2754 DELRD
+2754 
-2759 YLVNGAGKD
+2759 
-2768 EPKAIKT
+2768 
-2775 ISDIDWKEEYGK
+2775 
-2787 DTSKIDVLV
+2787 
-2796 DSYFNDKEEYKRV
+2796 
-2809 RKDMETY
+2809 
-2816 LKSESV
+2816 
-2822 DNEMTKKIK
+2822 
-2831 ELYLGKKISA
+2831 
-2841 KEAKKYLKDVKGM
+2841 
-2854 SNADIQDKLD
+2854 
-2864 EWKYSQTK
+2864 
-2872 EGKSGRAYSKY
+2872 
-2883 NSLQDSISKSIKNP
+2883 
-2897 SADRQDIM
+2897 
-2905 NQIDVLRRKGVED
+2905 
-2918 KKIKS
+2918 
-2923 AITSDFKEVY
+2923 
-2933 LKSNNKADIQNVL
+2933 
-2946 LTAYMYLGES
+2946 
-2956 KSDAMKKIQNWEKK
+2956 
-2970 AAEKSK
+2970 

>member
-1 MVNVIQAAQNYN
+1 MNYAIQAAQNYS
-13 KRKDKKENDSTQRS
+13 KRKNRKDNDSTQKG
-27 AAVFKQAREDAI
+27 AAVSEQERQEAVT
-39 NRLQN
+39 RLQN

-57 RYAAARQEYRKTG
+57 RYATARQVYRKTG
-70 DELANPQ
+70 EELANSQ

-88 TSGKKTDDEM
+88 TSGKKTDKQM

-111 YKTNWDQ
+111 YKTNWDK
-118 ISADRKKSKLTQKA
+118 ISSDRRKSKLTQKA
-132 LDMSDDDYKE
+132 LNMSDDDYKE

-365 EAGWDTQS
+365 KAGWDTQS

-426 AAVEN
+426 AAVET

-460 EGETTRYLN
+460 EDETTQYLY
-469 DKYGDIAGQAYG
+469 DKYGTIAGQAYG
-481 AGISSAK
+481 VGMSSAK

-509 ADVAVKL
+509 AEVASAL
-516 ATDSQFALSS
+516 ATDSQFGLSS
-526 TARGIKEAQ
+526 TAQGIKQAQ

-566 IGLFSKA
+566 IGMFSKA

-598 TDMANYMSDRVIN
+598 TDIANYISDRAIN
-611 GDFSDYDLKMKGYM
+611 GDFSDYDLKINGYM

-640 EYAADVAQD
+640 GYASDVAQD
-649 FTAGGLSGVLI
+649 FAAGGLSGVLI
-660 GGGTMAAG
+660 GGGTMLAG
-668 KINYRS
+668 KINYHS
-674 AAKAAVSNE
+674 VAKAAVSNE
-683 NLSKSI
+683 NLTQTI

-710 SDNLSTKEMT
+710 ADKLSTKEMAK
-720 SILESMTEYSN
+720 ILESMTEYSS

-736 SVLEQEFIKAGN
+736 NVLEQEFVKAGN
-748 DKQTA
+748 DAKTA

-762 MASENPEEVSEI
+762 MATESPESVSEE
-774 DNDERV
+774 DNEERLSKF
-780 SQFSKD
+780 SQD
-786 DSLPEVYGKLL
+786 DSLPEVYGRLL
-797 KGKID
+797 QGNIEK
-802 DARTVTDVQEA
+802 ARTVTDVHET
-813 LYNTQAEQKAQSILK
+813 LYNTQAEQEVQRTLK
-828 KSDRKNGSTV
+828 NLDRKNGSTV
-838 ARAAINDTPVIVAK
+838 ARATINDTPVIVAK
-852 VNDANKSTVMLSNGQ
+852 VKDTNKSTVMLSNGQ
-867 NVKLERVHFDNA
+867 NVSLESVHFDNA
-879 DTQRLYNA
+879 DTQKLYNA

-902 EYKGGSV
+902 EYKGGSIS
-909 AQYALSAMQFYNQGK
+909 QYALSSMQFYNQGK
-924 LGVTSFDK
+924 LGATSFDK
-932 LVDNPKN
+932 LINNTKN
-939 ANIVSAVDTSS
+939 ANIVSAIDTSS
-950 LKMMYELGV
+950 LKMMYELGL
-959 NDARAENIVRN
+959 NDAKAENIVRN
-970 SMQKKVNE
+970 SMQKKENE

-1127 GISQLVDHA
+1127 GICQLVDHA

-1215 GQLNFEDKAFSLQF
+1215 GQLNFKDKAFSLQF

-1307 MARNLDEIISNVK
+1307 MDRNLDEIISNVK

-1545 TKNVSFEDMTK
+1545 TQNVSFEDMTK

-1576 KQDYEQFK
+1576 KQDYEEFK
-1584 NYLSKYKIKLNKG
+1584 GYLSKYKIKLNKS

-1631 IWGDI
+1631 IWSDI
-1636 VEQSGYRLSYDT
+1636 VEHSGYRLSYDT
-1648 PDSDQ
+1648 NDSDQ

-1658 DLLESMKPQRVNK
+1658 DLMESMKPQRVNK

-1691 FVEQAAEGANSK
+1691 FVEQAAEEANSK
-1703 INSKIAELKNMQ
+1703 VSSKVAELKEKQ
-1715 AEIRKKYSEKY
+1715 EEIRKKYARKY
-1726 LNAVKKERLKT
+1726 MEAVKKERLKT

-1745 LRLQDEFYRLEA
+1745 LRLQDELYRLDAGEREA
-1757 EERKAI
+1757 IKE
-1763 TNSDLINAAVLK
+1763 SDLINAAVLK

-1782 NQIRR
+1782 NQIKR
-1787 IREQKNEKIAD
+1787 IRNQKNEKIAD
-1798 IRARNFASRTNAAK
+1798 IRARNFASRTNAAR

-1844 VEMIRGVVDV
+1844 VEMVRGVVDV
-1854 CKVVN
+1854 CKAVN
-1859 LDNGNSELMKERLDK
+1859 LDNGNSQLMKEKMDK

-1881 YNKDKN
+1881 YKKDES
-1887 FEFDYD
+1887 FSFDYD
-1893 ENISQKIGR
+1893 ENISAKIGR

-1907 SGRHYMQLNNNEL
+1907 NGRHYMQLNNDEL

-1976 YATMH
+1976 YATLH

-1992 GYEDDSVIMSMYNQL
+1992 GYEDDSVMMSMYNQL
-2007 EEGQKKQLEVERH
+2007 EDGQKKQLEVERH
-2020 VCDVYED
+2020 VCEVYED
-2027 LMDDRANMKKL
+2027 LMDDRKNMKKL
-2038 VSTKEKD
+2038 VSTKDSE
-2045 LVDVGLKDDEGNPV
+2045 LVDVGLKDEEGNPV

-2096 KGKTKEAWK
+2096 AGKIEEAWK
-2105 NAKTY
+2105 KAKTY
-2110 RYLSYNLV
+2110 RYLSYDLV

-2123 SGNHELLE
+2123 SGNYELLD
-2131 NESAKYEKSIRNL
+2131 NESEKFEKSIKNL

-2155 LKASKEVFHKYFGDE
+2155 LKASKETFHKYFGDE

-2181 EVARTKNYFPI
+2181 EVARVKNYFPI
-2192 RTDTNFTKT
+2192 RTDQNFTKT
-2201 TWGNLVKDATIE
+2201 EWGNLVKNGTVE

-2219 ERVKSKNPILLED
+2219 ERVRSKNPILLED
-2232 ITEVLT
+2232 ITQVLS

-2246 YVAYAVPVRNW
+2246 YVAYAVPIRNW
-2257 NMLINSTFHDESG
+2257 NMLMNSTFHDKNG

-2278 LSKHWGS
+2278 LSRHWGKTD
-2285 VDENYLKNIID
+2285 VKYLENIID
-2296 DIQGGRHTQSTIAD
+2296 DLQGGRHTSSTIAD
-2310 KLRSGFAGSTLTLNV
+2310 RLRSSFAGSTLSRNIG
-2325 SVAMKQAASYPTAG
+2325 VAMKQAASYPTAA

-2345 PLMLAM
+2345 PLMIAM
-2351 KDIGKGFI
+2351 KDMGKGFL
-2359 TQKGI
+2359 TQNGI
-2364 EELER
+2364 EELEK
-2369 RNPYLWTRTEGNAR
+2369 RNPYLWKRTEDSSR

-2393 KAKNKVKGGLDW
+2393 RLKRKIQDKLDW

-2416 LEYAAKYYVD
+2416 LEYAAKYYVE

-2432 QKGSEAYWDKVSDV
+2432 EKGSKEFWDKVSDV

-2465 ITRNP
+2465 IIRNP
-2470 NALLK
+2470 NALSK
-2475 QIFMFKTQS
+2475 QLFMFKTQS
-2484 LQNFGIMYDAIG
+2484 LQNFGIMYDACG
-2496 EYTAKMKKYKADK
+2496 EYIAKLQKYKLNK
-2509 NTQTKAELRKATGN
+2509 NAQTKAELKNAKVN
-2523 LFHAISSQI
+2523 LAHAISSQV
-2532 VAAAVFSGMTILA
+2532 VAAAVLSGMTILS
-2545 KTFYHKMDAFKDED
+2545 KVFYHKLAAFKDDD
-2559 GNYDGIKV
+2559 GEFSNEKIGK
-2567 RDFFF
+2567 FFIA
-2572 SGMADTFAGCLLM
+2572 GMIDTFAGCLLM

-2590 EEFSALTMG
+2590 EEISAIIMG
-2599 DKYYGMQVPIIELIN
+2599 DKYYGMQVPIVELVN
-2614 NTSEDLLKIEKAVSD
+2614 NTANDILKIQKAAEN
-2629 LQDSK
+2629 LKNAK
-2634 TDEQHDKAV
+2634 TDEQHDKAA
-2643 YSLKL
+2643 YNLKKYL
-2648 YSVKLVESLSQFT
+2648 AKLVESLCQFT
-2661 GAPLQNMHNTLNAGF
+2661 GNPVQNDHNLL
-2676 RWGNKWTNGIDTDDD
+2676 NGIYKWYGDTDAD
-2691 IFYGSADI
+2691 IIYGSADI
-2699 ESQYDRIADAYLNG
+2699 KSQYDRIADAYLNG
-2713 ETKEFDRLLEQQE
+2713 DMKEFDRLLEQQE
-2726 SILENPDNAINGVTS
+2726 SILENPDNAINGVTK
-2741 KMKERYTQGEVSK
+2741 KMKERYSAGELSEEEFK
-2754 DELRD
+2754 D

-2905 NQIDVLRRKGVED
+2905 NQIDVLRRKGVDD

>member
-1 MVNVIQAAQNYN
+1 MNYAIQAAQNYS
-13 KRKDKKENDSTQRS
+13 KRKNRKDNDSTQKG
-27 AAVFKQAREDAI
+27 AAVSEQERQEAVT
-39 NRLQN
+39 RLQN

-57 RYAAARQEYRKTG
+57 RYATARQVYRKTG
-70 DELANPQ
+70 EELANSQ

-187 NNWKSVENA
+187 NNWESVENA

-365 EAGWDTQS
+365 KAGWDTQS

-481 AGISSAK
+481 VGISSAK

-509 ADVAVKL
+509 AEVASALV
-516 ATDSQFALSS
+516 TDSQFGLSS
-526 TARGIKEAQ
+526 AAQGIQQAQ

-573 SKGEVKSII
+573 SKGEVKNII

-598 TDMANYMSDRVIN
+598 TDIANYMSDRVIN

-710 SDNLSTKEMT
+710 SDNLSTKEMA

-797 KGKID
+797 KGNID

-813 LYNTQAEQKAQSILK
+813 LYNTQAEQQAQSILK

-852 VNDANKSTVMLSNGQ
+852 VNDTNKSTVMLSNGQ
-867 NVKLERVHFDNA
+867 NVNLERVHFDNA

-924 LGVTSFDK
+924 LGATSFDK

-950 LKMMYELGV
+950 LKMMYELGA

-970 SMQKKVNE
+970 SMQKNANE
-978 ISFSGESH
+978 ISFSKESH

-1058 ASYNKEGWNKVIDEV
+1058 SSYNKDGWNKVVDEV

-1136 QKNLSEKDKR
+1136 QKNLSEKDKK

-1181 AKERCEQIRDNVLK
+1181 SKERCEQIRDNVLK
-1195 EWDAAIENRQH
+1195 AWDTAIENRQRQV
-1206 ELKDGGNAN
+1206 ESVDSKEKN
-1215 GQLNFEDKAFSLQF
+1215 GKLSNKFFSLQF
-1229 DEDGKQ
+1229 DEDGRQ

-1241 DILVGVKDEDV
+1241 DILKGVNDKDV

-1258 YIKENFPEGFEAA
+1258 YIKENFPEGFEVA

-1276 NIGRGR
+1276 NIGKGR
-1282 KEYTSSRKSVWDK
+1282 KEFTSSKDSRWLKNNK
-1295 VNRPQIYFDKMR
+1295 PMLYLDKMR
-1307 MARNLDEIISNVK
+1307 LARNIDEIISNVK
-1320 NYQIESPAH
+1320 NYKYEQIFHE
-1329 KRKDDIDSF
+1329 RKDNIKGF
-1338 ARGNILVE
+1338 LRGNIFVE
-1346 VGKNDYRAD
+1346 VGSRRYTAD
-1355 VIIARS
+1355 VVLGDS
-1361 TNNGYFMYDVVNIEP
+1361 VENGLIMYDVVDM
-1376 TEIKKASAIS
+1376 KD
-1386 GSQQKNV
+1386 V
-1393 AVPKE
+1393 
-1398 TLAFNENISLRNKK
+1398 NK
-1412 VNTKETGLNPAA
+1412 KETGLNPAA

-1439 IKVTSEHKN
+1439 INVTSEHKN

-1545 TKNVSFEDMTK
+1545 TQNVSFEDMTK

-1703 INSKIAELKNMQ
+1703 VNSKIAELKSMQ

-1838 ESKHIP
+1838 ESKHVP
-1844 VEMIRGVVDV
+1844 VEMVRGVVDV

-1968 KIQEISHK
+1968 MIQEISHK
-1976 YATMH
+1976 YATLH

-1992 GYEDDSVIMSMYNQL
+1992 GYEDDSVMMSMYNQL
-2007 EEGQKKQLEVERH
+2007 EDGQKKQLEVERH
-2020 VCDVYED
+2020 VCEVYED
-2027 LMDDRANMKKL
+2027 LMDDRKNMKKL
-2038 VSTKEKD
+2038 VSTKDSE
-2045 LVDVGLKDDEGNPV
+2045 LVDVGLKDEEGNPV

-2096 KGKTKEAWK
+2096 AGKIEEAWK
-2105 NAKTY
+2105 KAKTY
-2110 RYLSYNLV
+2110 RYLSYDLV

-2123 SGNHELLE
+2123 SGNHELLD
-2131 NESAKYEKSIRNL
+2131 NESEKFEKSIKNL

-2155 LKASKEVFHKYFGDE
+2155 LKASKEIFHKYFGDE

-2181 EVARTKNYFPI
+2181 EVARVKNYFPI
-2192 RTDTNFTKT
+2192 RTDQNFTKT
-2201 TWGNLVKDATIE
+2201 EWGNLVKNGTVE

-2219 ERVKSKNPILLED
+2219 ERVRSKNPILLED
-2232 ITEVLT
+2232 ITQVLS

-2246 YVAYAVPVRNW
+2246 YVAYAVPIRNW
-2257 NMLINSTFHDESG
+2257 NMLMNSTFHDKNG

-2278 LSKHWGS
+2278 LSRHWGKAD
-2285 VDENYLKNIID
+2285 VKYLENIID
-2296 DIQGGRHTQSTIAD
+2296 DLQGGRHTSSTIAD
-2310 KLRSGFAGSTLTLNV
+2310 RLRSSFAGSTLSRNIG
-2325 SVAMKQAASYPTAG
+2325 VAMKQAASYPTAA

-2345 PLMLAM
+2345 PLMIAM
-2351 KDIGKGFI
+2351 KDMGKGFL
-2359 TQKGI
+2359 TQNGI
-2364 EELER
+2364 EELEK
-2369 RNPYLWTRTEGNAR
+2369 RNPYLWKRTEDSSR

-2393 KAKNKVKGGLDW
+2393 RLKRKIQDKLDW

-2416 LEYAAKYYVD
+2416 LEYAAKYYVE

-2432 QKGSEAYWDKVSDV
+2432 EKGSKEFWDKVSDV

-2465 ITRNP
+2465 IIRNP
-2470 NALLK
+2470 NALSK
-2475 QIFMFKTQS
+2475 QLFMFKTQS
-2484 LQNFGIMYDAIG
+2484 LQNFGIMYDACG
-2496 EYTAKMKKYKADK
+2496 EYIAKLQKYKLNK
-2509 NTQTKAELRKATGN
+2509 NAQTKAELKNAKAN
-2523 LFHAISSQI
+2523 LAHAISSQV
-2532 VAAAVFSGMTILA
+2532 VAAAVLSGMTILS
-2545 KTFYHKMDAFKDED
+2545 KVFYHKLAAFKDDD
-2559 GNYDGIKV
+2559 GEFSNEKIGK
-2567 RDFFF
+2567 FFIA
-2572 SGMADTFAGCLLM
+2572 GMIDTFAGCLLM

-2590 EEFSALTMG
+2590 EEISAIIMG
-2599 DKYYGMQVPIIELIN
+2599 DKYYGMQVPIVELVN
-2614 NTSEDLLKIEKAVSD
+2614 NTANDILKIQKAAEN
-2629 LQDSK
+2629 LKNAK
-2634 TDEQHDKAV
+2634 TDEQHDEAA
-2643 YSLKL
+2643 YNLKKYL
-2648 YSVKLVESLSQFT
+2648 VKLVESLCQFT
-2661 GAPLQNMHNTLNAGF
+2661 GNPVQNDHNLL
-2676 RWGNKWTNGIDTDDD
+2676 NGIYKWYGDTDAD
-2691 IFYGSADI
+2691 IIYGSADI
-2699 ESQYDRIADAYLNG
+2699 KSQYDRIADAYLNG
-2713 ETKEFDRLLEQQE
+2713 DMKEFDRLLEQQE
-2726 SILENPDNAINGVTS
+2726 SILENPDNAINGVTK
-2741 KMKERYTQGEVSK
+2741 KMKERYSAGELSEEEFK
-2754 DELRD
+2754 D

-2787 DTSKIDVLV
+2787 DISKIDVLV

>member
-1 MVNVIQAAQNYN
+1 M
-13 KRKDKKENDSTQRS
+13 RK
-27 AAVFKQAREDAI
+27 
-39 NRLQN
+39 
-44 GVEQRTQILQPAT
+44 
-57 RYAAARQEYRKTG
+57 
-70 DELANPQ
+70 
-77 YDTTY
+77 
-82 NDLKLY
+82 
-88 TSGKKTDDEM
+88 SGIPNQM
-98 KSKYGFDDIDLNY
+98 
-111 YKTNWDQ
+111 
-118 ISADRKKSKLTQKA
+118 
-132 LDMSDDDYKE
+132 
-142 LSQAYSYQNPDN
+142 
-154 PVIGAIQKLF
+154 
-164 NNDPT
+164 
-169 AKVKDK
+169 
-175 LNLDDDDMDFYM
+175 
-187 NNWKSVENA
+187 
-196 RKNNEEHT
+196 
-204 AKDEYEEKWNS
+204 
-215 KSDDIKDKIRA
+215 IKDKIRA

-323 LFDEYDKA
+323 LFDEYDEA

-365 EAGWDTQS
+365 KAGWDTQS

-481 AGISSAK
+481 VGISSAK

-526 TARGIKEAQ
+526 AARGIKEAQ

-566 IGLFSKA
+566 IGMFSKA

-598 TDMANYMSDRVIN
+598 TDIANYISDRAIN
-611 GDFSDYDLKMKGYM
+611 GDFSDYDLKINGYM

-640 EYAADVAQD
+640 GYASDVAQD
-649 FTAGGLSGVLI
+649 FAAGGLSGVLI
-660 GGGTMAAG
+660 GGGTMLAG

-710 SDNLSTKEMT
+710 SDDLSTKEMT

-813 LYNTQAEQKAQSILK
+813 LYNTQAEQQAQSVLK

-838 ARAAINDTPVIVAK
+838 ARAAINDTPVIVVK

-867 NVKLERVHFDNA
+867 NVNLERVHFDNT

-939 ANIVSAVDTSS
+939 ANIVSAVNTSS

-970 SMQKKVNE
+970 NMQNNVNG
-978 ISFSGESH
+978 ISFSKESN

-1136 QKNLSEKDKR
+1136 QKNLSEKDKK

-1195 EWDAAIENRQH
+1195 EWDTAIENRQH

-1215 GQLNFEDKAFSLQF
+1215 GQLNFKDKAFSLQF

-1241 DILVGVKDEDV
+1241 DILKGVNDKDV

-1258 YIKENFPEGFEAA
+1258 YIKENFPEGFEVA

-1276 NIGRGR
+1276 NIGKGR
-1282 KEYTSSRKSVWDK
+1282 KEFTSSKDSRWLKNNK
-1295 VNRPQIYFDKMR
+1295 PMLYLDKMR
-1307 MARNLDEIISNVK
+1307 LARNIDEIISNVK
-1320 NYQIESPAH
+1320 NYKYEQIFHE
-1329 KRKDDIDSF
+1329 RKDNIKGF
-1338 ARGNILVE
+1338 LRGNIFVE
-1346 VGKNDYRAD
+1346 VGSRRYTAD
-1355 VIIARS
+1355 VVLGDS
-1361 TNNGYFMYDVVNIEP
+1361 VENGLIMYDVVDM
-1376 TEIKKASAIS
+1376 KD
-1386 GSQQKNV
+1386 V
-1393 AVPKE
+1393 
-1398 TLAFNENISLRNKK
+1398 NK
-1412 VNTKETGLNPAA
+1412 KETGLNPAA

-1439 IKVTSEHKN
+1439 INVTSEHKN

-1545 TKNVSFEDMTK
+1545 TQNVSFEDMTK
-1556 VMQEVAKPVLE
+1556 VMKEVAKPVLE

-1631 IWGDI
+1631 IWSDI
-1636 VEQSGYRLSYDT
+1636 VEHSGYRLSYDT
-1648 PDSDQ
+1648 NDSDQ

-1658 DLLESMKPQRVNK
+1658 DLMESMKPQRVNK

-1691 FVEQAAEGANSK
+1691 FVEQAAEEANSK
-1703 INSKIAELKNMQ
+1703 VSSKVAELKEKQ
-1715 AEIRKKYSEKY
+1715 EEIRKKYARKY
-1726 LNAVKKERLKT
+1726 MEAVKKERLKT

-1745 LRLQDEFYRLEA
+1745 LRLQDELYRLDAGEREA
-1757 EERKAI
+1757 IKE
-1763 TNSDLINAAVLK
+1763 SDLINAAVLK

-1782 NQIRR
+1782 NQIKR
-1787 IREQKNEKIAD
+1787 IRNQKNEKIAD
-1798 IRARNFASRTNAAK
+1798 IRARNFASRTNAAR

-1838 ESKHIP
+1838 EAKHIP
-1844 VEMIRGVVDV
+1844 VEMVRGVVDV
-1854 CKVVN
+1854 CKAVN
-1859 LDNGNSELMKERLDK
+1859 LDNGNSQLMKEKMDK

-1881 YNKDKN
+1881 YKKDES
-1887 FEFDYD
+1887 FSFDYD
-1893 ENISQKIGR
+1893 ENISAKIGR

-1907 SGRHYMQLNNNEL
+1907 NGRHYMQLNNDEL

-1976 YATMH
+1976 YATLH

-1992 GYEDDSVIMSMYNQL
+1992 GYEDDSVMMSMYNQL
-2007 EEGQKKQLEVERH
+2007 EDGQKKQLEVERH
-2020 VCDVYED
+2020 VCEVYED
-2027 LMDDRANMKKL
+2027 LMDDRKNMKKL
-2038 VSTKEKD
+2038 VSTKDSE
-2045 LVDVGLKDDEGNPV
+2045 LVDVGLKDEEGNPV

-2096 KGKTKEAWK
+2096 AGKIEEAWK
-2105 NAKTY
+2105 KAKTY
-2110 RYLSYNLV
+2110 RYLSYDLV

-2123 SGNHELLE
+2123 SGNHELLD
-2131 NESAKYEKSIRNL
+2131 NESEKFEKSIKNL

-2155 LKASKEVFHKYFGDE
+2155 LKASKETFHKYFGDE

-2181 EVARTKNYFPI
+2181 EVARVKNYFPI
-2192 RTDTNFTKT
+2192 RTDQNFTKT
-2201 TWGNLVKDATIE
+2201 EWGNLVKNGTVE

-2219 ERVKSKNPILLED
+2219 ERVRSKNPILLED
-2232 ITEVLT
+2232 ITQVLS

-2246 YVAYAVPVRNW
+2246 YVAYAVPIRNW
-2257 NMLINSTFHDESG
+2257 NMLMNSTFHDKNG

-2278 LSKHWGS
+2278 LSRHWGKTD
-2285 VDENYLKNIID
+2285 VKYLENIID
-2296 DIQGGRHTQSTIAD
+2296 DLQGGRHTSSTIAD
-2310 KLRSGFAGSTLTLNV
+2310 RLRSSFAGSTLSRNIG
-2325 SVAMKQAASYPTAG
+2325 VAMKQAASYPTAA

-2345 PLMLAM
+2345 PLMIAM
-2351 KDIGKGFI
+2351 KDMGKGFL
-2359 TQKGI
+2359 TQNGI
-2364 EELER
+2364 EELEK
-2369 RNPYLWTRTEGNAR
+2369 RNPYLWKRTEDSSR

-2393 KAKNKVKGGLDW
+2393 RLKRKIQDKLDW

-2416 LEYAAKYYVD
+2416 LEYAAKYYVE

-2432 QKGSEAYWDKVSDV
+2432 EKGSKEFWDKVSDV

-2465 ITRNP
+2465 IIRNH
-2470 NALLK
+2470 NALSK
-2475 QIFMFKTQS
+2475 QLFMFKTQS
-2484 LQNFGIMYDAIG
+2484 LQNFGIMYDACG
-2496 EYTAKMKKYKADK
+2496 EYIAKLQKYKLNK
-2509 NTQTKAELRKATGN
+2509 NAQTKAELKNAKVN
-2523 LFHAISSQI
+2523 LAHAISSQV
-2532 VAAAVFSGMTILA
+2532 VAAAV
-2545 KTFYHKMDAFKDED
+2545 
-2559 GNYDGIKV
+2559 
-2567 RDFFF
+2567 
-2572 SGMADTFAGCLLM
+2572 
-2585 GQEIY
+2585 
-2590 EEFSALTMG
+2590 
-2599 DKYYGMQVPIIELIN
+2599 
-2614 NTSEDLLKIEKAVSD
+2614 
-2629 LQDSK
+2629 
-2634 TDEQHDKAV
+2634 
-2643 YSLKL
+2643 
-2648 YSVKLVESLSQFT
+2648 LS
-2661 GAPLQNMHNTLNAGF
+2661 
-2676 RWGNKWTNGIDTDDD
+2676 
-2691 IFYGSADI
+2691 
-2699 ESQYDRIADAYLNG
+2699 
-2713 ETKEFDRLLEQQE
+2713 
-2726 SILENPDNAINGVTS
+2726 
-2741 KMKERYTQGEVSK
+2741 
-2754 DELRD
+2754 
-2759 YLVNGAGKD
+2759 
-2768 EPKAIKT
+2768 
-2775 ISDIDWKEEYGK
+2775 
-2787 DTSKIDVLV
+2787 
-2796 DSYFNDKEEYKRV
+2796 
-2809 RKDMETY
+2809 
-2816 LKSESV
+2816 
-2822 DNEMTKKIK
+2822 
-2831 ELYLGKKISA
+2831 
-2841 KEAKKYLKDVKGM
+2841 
-2854 SNADIQDKLD
+2854 
-2864 EWKYSQTK
+2864 
-2872 EGKSGRAYSKY
+2872 
-2883 NSLQDSISKSIKNP
+2883 
-2897 SADRQDIM
+2897 
-2905 NQIDVLRRKGVED
+2905 
-2918 KKIKS
+2918 
-2923 AITSDFKEVY
+2923 
-2933 LKSNNKADIQNVL
+2933 
-2946 LTAYMYLGES
+2946 
-2956 KSDAMKKIQNWEKK
+2956 
-2970 AAEKSK
+2970 

>member
-1 MVNVIQAAQNYN
+1 MNYAIQAAQNYS
-13 KRKDKKENDSTQRS
+13 KRKNRKDNDSTQKG
-27 AAVFKQAREDAI
+27 AAVSEKERQEAVT
-39 NRLQN
+39 RLQN

-57 RYAAARQEYRKTG
+57 RYATARQVYRKTG
-70 DELANPQ
+70 EELANSQ

-88 TSGKKTDDEM
+88 TSGKKTDKQM

-111 YKTNWDQ
+111 YKTNWDK
-118 ISADRKKSKLTQKA
+118 ISSDRRKSKLTQKA
-132 LDMSDDDYKE
+132 LNMSDDDYKE

-365 EAGWDTQS
+365 KAGWDTQS

-426 AAVEN
+426 AAVET

-460 EGETTRYLN
+460 EDETTQYLY
-469 DKYGDIAGQAYG
+469 DKYGTIAGQAYG
-481 AGISSAK
+481 VGMSSAK

-516 ATDSQFALSS
+516 ATDSQFGLSS
-526 TARGIKEAQ
+526 TAQGIKQAQ

-566 IGLFSKA
+566 IGMFSKA

-598 TDMANYMSDRVIN
+598 TDIANYISDRTIN
-611 GDFSDYDLKMKGYM
+611 GDFSDYDLKMNGYM
-625 KSGLSENEARFKVLN
+625 KSGLSKNEARFKVLN
-640 EYAADVAQD
+640 GYASDVAQD
-649 FTAGGLSGVLI
+649 FAAGGLSGVLI
-660 GGGTMAAG
+660 GGGTMLAG
-668 KINYRS
+668 KINYHS
-674 AAKAAVSNE
+674 VAKAAVSNE
-683 NLSKSI
+683 NLTQTI

-710 SDNLSTKEMT
+710 ADKLSTKEMAK
-720 SILESMTEYSN
+720 ILESMTEYSS

-736 SVLEQEFIKAGN
+736 NVLEQEFVKAGN
-748 DKQTA
+748 DANTA

-762 MASENPEEVSEI
+762 MATESPESVSEE
-774 DNDERV
+774 DNEERLSKF
-780 SQFSKD
+780 SQD
-786 DSLPEVYGKLL
+786 DSLPEVYGRLL
-797 KGKID
+797 QGNIEK
-802 DARTVTDVQEA
+802 ARTVTDVHET
-813 LYNTQAEQKAQSILK
+813 LYNTQAEQEVQRTLK
-828 KSDRKNGSTV
+828 NSDRKNGSTV
-838 ARAAINDTPVIVAK
+838 ARATINDTPVIVAK
-852 VNDANKSTVMLSNGQ
+852 VKDTNKSTVMLSNGQ
-867 NVKLERVHFDNA
+867 NVSLESVHFDNA
-879 DTQRLYNA
+879 DTQKLYNA

-902 EYKGGSV
+902 EYKGGSIS
-909 AQYALSAMQFYNQGK
+909 QYALSSMQFYNQGK
-924 LGVTSFDK
+924 LGATSFDK
-932 LVDNPKN
+932 LINNTKN
-939 ANIVSAVDTSS
+939 ANIVSAIDTSS
-950 LKMMYELGV
+950 LKMMYELGL
-959 NDARAENIVRN
+959 NDAKAENIVRN
-970 SMQKKVNE
+970 SIRKEAVDVDMVNE
-978 ISFSGESH
+978 AN
-986 VYDNRIQQND
+986 VYDDRLEQRD
-996 DGLYR
+996 DGLHR
-1001 LADVLSKTDGVSTT
+1001 LADVLSRTDGVSTT
-1015 LTDNSIDNNARG
+1015 LTDNTIDNNARG

-1058 ASYNKEGWNKVIDEV
+1058 SSYNKEGWNKVVDEV

-1097 YKKIDNKTTTHDA
+1097 YKKIDNKITTHDA

-1127 GISQLVDHA
+1127 GITQLVDHA
-1136 QKNLSEKDKR
+1136 QKNLSAKDKK

-1154 FFNDLIGR
+1154 FFNDLIGK
-1162 IKELVKGAGS
+1162 IKDLIKDAGS

-1181 AKERCEQIRDNVLK
+1181 SKERCEQIRDNVLK
-1195 EWDAAIENRQH
+1195 AWDTAIENRQRQV
-1206 ELKDGGNAN
+1206 ENVDSKENNVKLSNK
-1215 GQLNFEDKAFSLQF
+1215 FFSLQF
-1229 DEDGKQ
+1229 DEDGRQ

-1241 DILVGVKDEDV
+1241 DILKGVNDKDV

-1258 YIKENFPEGFEAA
+1258 YIKENFPQGFEVA

-1276 NIGRGR
+1276 NIGKGR
-1282 KEYTSSRKSVWDK
+1282 KEFTSSKDSRWLKNNK
-1295 VNRPQIYFDKMR
+1295 PMLYLDKMR
-1307 MARNLDEIISNVK
+1307 LARNIDEIISNVK
-1320 NYQIESPAH
+1320 NYKYEQIFHE
-1329 KRKDDIDSF
+1329 RKDNIKGF
-1338 ARGNILVE
+1338 LRGNIFVE
-1346 VGKNDYRAD
+1346 VGSRRYTAD
-1355 VIIARS
+1355 VVLGDS
-1361 TNNGYFMYDVVNIEP
+1361 VENGLIMYDVVDM
-1376 TEIKKASAIS
+1376 KD
-1386 GSQQKNV
+1386 V
-1393 AVPKE
+1393 
-1398 TLAFNENISLRNKK
+1398 NK
-1412 VNTKETGLNPAA
+1412 KETGLNPAA

-1439 IKVTSEHKN
+1439 INVTSEHKN

-1545 TKNVSFEDMTK
+1545 TQNVSFEDMTK

-1576 KQDYEQFK
+1576 KQDYEEFK
-1584 NYLSKYKIKLNKG
+1584 GYLSKYKIKLNKS

-1602 EYTYDNYNDF
+1602 EYTYDNYNEF

-1631 IWGDI
+1631 IWSDI
-1636 VEQSGYRLSYDT
+1636 VEHSGYRLSYDT
-1648 PDSDQ
+1648 NNSDQ

-1658 DLLESMKPQRVNK
+1658 DLMESMKPQRVNK

-1691 FVEQAAEGANSK
+1691 FVEQAAEEANSK
-1703 INSKIAELKNMQ
+1703 VSSKVAELKEKQ
-1715 AEIRKKYSEKY
+1715 EEIRKKYARKY
-1726 LNAVKKERLKT
+1726 MEAVKKERLKT

-1745 LRLQDEFYRLEA
+1745 LRLQDELYRLDAGEREA
-1757 EERKAI
+1757 IKE
-1763 TNSDLINAAVLK
+1763 SDLINAAVLK

-1782 NQIRR
+1782 NQIKR
-1787 IREQKNEKIAD
+1787 IRNQKNEKIAD

-1859 LDNGNSELMKERLDK
+1859 LDNGNSEFMKERLDK

-1953 KMAVSEL
+1953 KMAVKEL

-1968 KIQEISHK
+1968 IVQEKIHK

-2246 YVAYAVPVRNW
+2246 YVAYAVPIRNW

-2509 NTQTKAELRKATGN
+2509 NTQTKAELKKATGN

-2634 TDEQHDKAV
+2634 TDEQQDKAV

-2676 RWGNKWTNGIDTDDD
+2676 RWGNKWANGIDTDDD

-2713 ETKEFDRLLEQQE
+2713 ATKEFDRLLEQQE
-2726 SILENPDNAINGVTS
+2726 SILENPDNAINGVTK
-2741 KMKERYTQGEVSK
+2741 KMKERYSAGELSEEEFK
-2754 DELRD
+2754 D

-2787 DTSKIDVLV
+2787 DISKIDVLV

-2854 SNADIQDKLD
+2854 SNADIQDKFD

-2872 EGKSGRAYSKY
+2872 EGKSGRTYSKY

>member
-1 MVNVIQAAQNYN
+1 MNYAIQAAQNYS
-13 KRKDKKENDSTQRS
+13 KRKNRKDNDSTQKG
-27 AAVFKQAREDAI
+27 AAVSEQERQEAVT
-39 NRLQN
+39 RLQN

-57 RYAAARQEYRKTG
+57 RYATARQVYRKTG
-70 DELANPQ
+70 EELANSQ

-88 TSGKKTDDEM
+88 TSGKKTDKQM

-111 YKTNWDQ
+111 YKTNWDK
-118 ISADRKKSKLTQKA
+118 ISSDRRKSKLTQKA
-132 LDMSDDDYKE
+132 LNMSDDDYKE

-323 LFDEYDKA
+323 LFDEYDEA

-365 EAGWDTQS
+365 KAGWDTQS

-426 AAVEN
+426 EAVEN

-481 AGISSAK
+481 VGISSAK

-526 TARGIKEAQ
+526 AARGIKEAQ

-566 IGLFSKA
+566 IGMFSKA

-598 TDMANYMSDRVIN
+598 TDIANYISDRAIN
-611 GDFSDYDLKMKGYM
+611 GDFSDYDLKINGYM

-640 EYAADVAQD
+640 GYASDVAQD
-649 FTAGGLSGVLI
+649 FAAGGLSGVLI
-660 GGGTMAAG
+660 GGGTMLAG

-710 SDNLSTKEMT
+710 SDDLSTKEMT

-813 LYNTQAEQKAQSILK
+813 LYNTQAEQQAQSVLK

-838 ARAAINDTPVIVAK
+838 ARAAINDTPVIVVK

-867 NVKLERVHFDNA
+867 NVNLERVHFDNT

-939 ANIVSAVDTSS
+939 ANIVSAVNTSS

-970 SMQKKVNE
+970 NMQNNVNG
-978 ISFSGESH
+978 ISFSKESN

-1136 QKNLSEKDKR
+1136 QKNLSEKDKK

-1195 EWDAAIENRQH
+1195 EWDTAIENRQH

-1215 GQLNFEDKAFSLQF
+1215 GQLNFKDKAFSLQF

-1241 DILVGVKDEDV
+1241 DILKGVNDKDV

-1258 YIKENFPEGFEAA
+1258 YIKENFPEGFEVA

-1276 NIGRGR
+1276 NIGKGR
-1282 KEYTSSRKSVWDK
+1282 KEFTSSKDSRWLKNNK
-1295 VNRPQIYFDKMR
+1295 PMLYLDKMR
-1307 MARNLDEIISNVK
+1307 LARNIDEIISNVK
-1320 NYQIESPAH
+1320 NYKYEQIFHE
-1329 KRKDDIDSF
+1329 RKDNIKGF
-1338 ARGNILVE
+1338 LRGNIFVE
-1346 VGKNDYRAD
+1346 VGSRRYTAD
-1355 VIIARS
+1355 VVLGDS
-1361 TNNGYFMYDVVNIEP
+1361 VENGLIMYDVVDM
-1376 TEIKKASAIS
+1376 KD
-1386 GSQQKNV
+1386 V
-1393 AVPKE
+1393 
-1398 TLAFNENISLRNKK
+1398 NK
-1412 VNTKETGLNPAA
+1412 KETGLNPAA

-1439 IKVTSEHKN
+1439 INVTSEHKN

-1545 TKNVSFEDMTK
+1545 TQNVSFEDMTK
-1556 VMQEVAKPVLE
+1556 VMKEVAKPVLE

-1631 IWGDI
+1631 IWSDI
-1636 VEQSGYRLSYDT
+1636 VEHSGYRLSYDT
-1648 PDSDQ
+1648 NDSDQ

-1658 DLLESMKPQRVNK
+1658 DLMESMKPQRVNK

-1691 FVEQAAEGANSK
+1691 FVEQAAEEANSK
-1703 INSKIAELKNMQ
+1703 VSSKVAELKEKQ
-1715 AEIRKKYSEKY
+1715 EEIRKKYARKY
-1726 LNAVKKERLKT
+1726 MEAVKKERLKT

-1745 LRLQDEFYRLEA
+1745 LRLQDELYRLDAGEREA
-1757 EERKAI
+1757 IKE
-1763 TNSDLINAAVLK
+1763 SDLINAAVLK

-1782 NQIRR
+1782 NQIKR
-1787 IREQKNEKIAD
+1787 IRNQKNEKIAD
-1798 IRARNFASRTNAAK
+1798 IRARNFASRTNAAR

-1838 ESKHIP
+1838 EAKHIP
-1844 VEMIRGVVDV
+1844 VEMVRGVVDV
-1854 CKVVN
+1854 CKAVN
-1859 LDNGNSELMKERLDK
+1859 LDNGNSQLMKEKMDK

-1881 YNKDKN
+1881 YKKDES
-1887 FEFDYD
+1887 FSFDYD
-1893 ENISQKIGR
+1893 ENISAKIGR

-1907 SGRHYMQLNNNEL
+1907 NGRHYMQLNNDEL

-1976 YATMH
+1976 YATLH

-1992 GYEDDSVIMSMYNQL
+1992 GYEDDSVMMSMYNQL
-2007 EEGQKKQLEVERH
+2007 EDGQKKQLEVERH
-2020 VCDVYED
+2020 VCEVYED
-2027 LMDDRANMKKL
+2027 LMDDRKNMKKL
-2038 VSTKEKD
+2038 VSTKDSE
-2045 LVDVGLKDDEGNPV
+2045 LVDVGLKDEEGNPV

-2096 KGKTKEAWK
+2096 AGKIEEAWK
-2105 NAKTY
+2105 KAKTY
-2110 RYLSYNLV
+2110 RYLSYDLV

-2123 SGNHELLE
+2123 SGNHELLD
-2131 NESAKYEKSIRNL
+2131 NESEKFEKSIKNL

-2155 LKASKEVFHKYFGDE
+2155 LKASKETFHKYFGDE

-2181 EVARTKNYFPI
+2181 EVARVKNYFPI
-2192 RTDTNFTKT
+2192 RTDQNFTKT
-2201 TWGNLVKDATIE
+2201 EWGNLVKNGTVE

-2219 ERVKSKNPILLED
+2219 ERVRSKNPILLED
-2232 ITEVLT
+2232 ITQVLS

-2246 YVAYAVPVRNW
+2246 YVAYAVPIRNW
-2257 NMLINSTFHDESG
+2257 NMLMNSTFHDKNG

-2278 LSKHWGS
+2278 LSRHWGKTD
-2285 VDENYLKNIID
+2285 VKYLENIID
-2296 DIQGGRHTQSTIAD
+2296 DLQGGRHTSSTIAD
-2310 KLRSGFAGSTLTLNV
+2310 RLRSSFAGSTLSRNIG
-2325 SVAMKQAASYPTAG
+2325 VAMKQAASYPTAA

-2345 PLMLAM
+2345 PLMIAM
-2351 KDIGKGFI
+2351 KDMGKGFL
-2359 TQKGI
+2359 TQNGI
-2364 EELER
+2364 EELEK
-2369 RNPYLWTRTEGNAR
+2369 RNPYLWKRTEDSSR

-2393 KAKNKVKGGLDW
+2393 RLKRKIQDKLDW

-2416 LEYAAKYYVD
+2416 LEYAAKYYVE

-2432 QKGSEAYWDKVSDV
+2432 EKGSKEFWDKVSDV

-2465 ITRNP
+2465 IIRNP
-2470 NALLK
+2470 NALSK
-2475 QIFMFKTQS
+2475 QLFMFKTQS
-2484 LQNFGIMYDAIG
+2484 LQNFGIMYDACG
-2496 EYTAKMKKYKADK
+2496 EYIAKLQKYKLNK
-2509 NTQTKAELRKATGN
+2509 NAQTKAELKNAKVN
-2523 LFHAISSQI
+2523 LAHAISSQV
-2532 VAAAVFSGMTILA
+2532 VAAAVLSGMTILS
-2545 KTFYHKMDAFKDED
+2545 KVFYHKLAAFKDDD
-2559 GNYDGIKV
+2559 GEFSNEKIGK
-2567 RDFFF
+2567 FFIA
-2572 SGMADTFAGCLLM
+2572 GMIDTFAGCLLM

-2590 EEFSALTMG
+2590 EEISAIIMG
-2599 DKYYGMQVPIIELIN
+2599 DKYYGMQVPIVELVN
-2614 NTSEDLLKIEKAVSD
+2614 NTANDILKIQKAAEN
-2629 LQDSK
+2629 LKNAK
-2634 TDEQHDKAV
+2634 TDEQHDKAA
-2643 YSLKL
+2643 YNLKKYL
-2648 YSVKLVESLSQFT
+2648 VKLVESLCQFT
-2661 GAPLQNMHNTLNAGF
+2661 GSPVQNDHNLL
-2676 RWGNKWTNGIDTDDD
+2676 NGIYKWYGDTDAD
-2691 IFYGSADI
+2691 IIYGSADI
-2699 ESQYDRIADAYLNG
+2699 KSQYDRIADAYLNG
-2713 ETKEFDRLLEQQE
+2713 DMKEFDRLLEQQE
-2726 SILENPDNAINGVTS
+2726 SILENPDNAINGVTK
-2741 KMKERYTQGEVSK
+2741 KMKERYSAGELSEEEFK
-2754 DELRD
+2754 D
-2759 YLVNGAGKD
+2759 YLVNGARKD

-2787 DTSKIDVLV
+2787 DISKIDVLV

-2854 SNADIQDKLD
+2854 SNADIQDKFD

>member
-1 MVNVIQAAQNYN
+1 MNYAIQAAQNYS
-13 KRKDKKENDSTQRS
+13 KRKNRKDNDSTQKG
-27 AAVFKQAREDAI
+27 AAVSEQERQEAVT
-39 NRLQN
+39 RLQN

-57 RYAAARQEYRKTG
+57 RYATARQVYRKTG
-70 DELANPQ
+70 EELANSQ

-88 TSGKKTDDEM
+88 TSGKKTDKQM

-111 YKTNWDQ
+111 YKTNWDK
-118 ISADRKKSKLTQKA
+118 ISSDRRKSKLTQKA
-132 LDMSDDDYKE
+132 LNMSDDDYKE

-365 EAGWDTQS
+365 KAGWDTQS

-426 AAVEN
+426 AAVET

-481 AGISSAK
+481 VGISSAK

-526 TARGIKEAQ
+526 AARGIKEAQ

-649 FTAGGLSGVLI
+649 FTAGGFSGVLI

-710 SDNLSTKEMT
+710 SDNLSTKEMA

-797 KGKID
+797 KGNID

-813 LYNTQAEQKAQSILK
+813 LYNTQAEQQAQSILK

-852 VNDANKSTVMLSNGQ
+852 VNDTNKSTVMLSNGQ
-867 NVKLERVHFDNA
+867 NVNLERVHFDNA

-924 LGVTSFDK
+924 LGATSFDK

-950 LKMMYELGV
+950 LKMMYELGA

-970 SMQKKVNE
+970 SMQKNANE
-978 ISFSGESH
+978 ISFSKESH

-1136 QKNLSEKDKR
+1136 QKNLSEKDKK

-1195 EWDAAIENRQH
+1195 EWDTAIENRQH

-1215 GQLNFEDKAFSLQF
+1215 GQLNFKDKAFSLQF

-1241 DILVGVKDEDV
+1241 DILKGVNDKDV

-1258 YIKENFPEGFEAA
+1258 YIKENFPEGFEVA

-1276 NIGRGR
+1276 NIGKGR
-1282 KEYTSSRKSVWDK
+1282 KEFTSSKDSRWLKNNK
-1295 VNRPQIYFDKMR
+1295 PMLYLDKMR
-1307 MARNLDEIISNVK
+1307 LARNIDEIISNVK
-1320 NYQIESPAH
+1320 NYKYEQIFHE
-1329 KRKDDIDSF
+1329 RKDNIKGF
-1338 ARGNILVE
+1338 LRGNIFVE
-1346 VGKNDYRAD
+1346 VGSRRYTAD
-1355 VIIARS
+1355 VVLGDS
-1361 TNNGYFMYDVVNIEP
+1361 VENGLIMYDVVDM
-1376 TEIKKASAIS
+1376 KD
-1386 GSQQKNV
+1386 V
-1393 AVPKE
+1393 
-1398 TLAFNENISLRNKK
+1398 NK
-1412 VNTKETGLNPAA
+1412 KETGLNPAA

-1439 IKVTSEHKN
+1439 INVTSEHKN

-1545 TKNVSFEDMTK
+1545 TQNVSFEDMTK

-1576 KQDYEQFK
+1576 KQDYEEFK
-1584 NYLSKYKIKLNKG
+1584 GYLSKYKIKLNKS

-1631 IWGDI
+1631 IWSDI
-1636 VEQSGYRLSYDT
+1636 VEHSGYRLSYDT
-1648 PDSDQ
+1648 NDSDQ

-1658 DLLESMKPQRVNK
+1658 DLMESMKPQRVNK

-1691 FVEQAAEGANSK
+1691 FVEQAAEEANSK
-1703 INSKIAELKNMQ
+1703 VSSKVAELKEKQ
-1715 AEIRKKYSEKY
+1715 EEIRKKYAHKY
-1726 LNAVKKERLKT
+1726 MEAVKKERLKT

-1745 LRLQDEFYRLEA
+1745 LRLQDELYRLDAGEREA
-1757 EERKAI
+1757 IKE
-1763 TNSDLINAAVLK
+1763 SDLINAAVLK

-1782 NQIRR
+1782 NQIKR
-1787 IREQKNEKIAD
+1787 IRNQKNEKIAD
-1798 IRARNFASRTNAAK
+1798 IRARNFASRTNAAR

-1838 ESKHIP
+1838 EAKHIP
-1844 VEMIRGVVDV
+1844 VEMVRGVVDV
-1854 CKVVN
+1854 CKAVN
-1859 LDNGNSELMKERLDK
+1859 LDNGNSQLMKEKMDK

-1881 YNKDKN
+1881 YKKDES
-1887 FEFDYD
+1887 FSFDYD
-1893 ENISQKIGR
+1893 ENISAKIGR

-1907 SGRHYMQLNNNEL
+1907 NGRHYMQLNNDEL

-1976 YATMH
+1976 YATLH

-1992 GYEDDSVIMSMYNQL
+1992 GYEDDSVMMSMYNQL
-2007 EEGQKKQLEVERH
+2007 EDGQKKQLEVERH
-2020 VCDVYED
+2020 VCEVYED
-2027 LMDDRANMKKL
+2027 LMDDRKNMKKL
-2038 VSTKEKD
+2038 VSTKDSE
-2045 LVDVGLKDDEGNPV
+2045 LVDVGLKDEEGNPV

-2096 KGKTKEAWK
+2096 AGKIEEAWK
-2105 NAKTY
+2105 KAKTY
-2110 RYLSYNLV
+2110 RYLSYDLV

-2123 SGNHELLE
+2123 SGNHELLD
-2131 NESAKYEKSIRNL
+2131 NESEKFEKSIKNL

-2155 LKASKEVFHKYFGDE
+2155 LKASKETFHKYFGDE

-2181 EVARTKNYFPI
+2181 EVARVKNYFPI
-2192 RTDTNFTKT
+2192 RTDQNFTKT
-2201 TWGNLVKDATIE
+2201 EWGNLVKNGTVE

-2219 ERVKSKNPILLED
+2219 ERVRSKNPILLED
-2232 ITEVLT
+2232 ITQVLS

-2246 YVAYAVPVRNW
+2246 YVAYAVPIRNW
-2257 NMLINSTFHDESG
+2257 NMLMNSTFHDKNG

-2278 LSKHWGS
+2278 LSRHWGKTD
-2285 VDENYLKNIID
+2285 VKYLENIID
-2296 DIQGGRHTQSTIAD
+2296 DLQGGRHTSSTIAD
-2310 KLRSGFAGSTLTLNV
+2310 RLRSSFAGSTLSRNIG
-2325 SVAMKQAASYPTAG
+2325 VAMKQAASYPTAA

-2345 PLMLAM
+2345 PLMIAM
-2351 KDIGKGFI
+2351 KDMGKGFL
-2359 TQKGI
+2359 TQNGI
-2364 EELER
+2364 EELEK
-2369 RNPYLWTRTEGNAR
+2369 RNPYLWKRTEDSSR

-2393 KAKNKVKGGLDW
+2393 RLKRKIQDKLDW

-2416 LEYAAKYYVD
+2416 LEYAAKYYVE

-2432 QKGSEAYWDKVSDV
+2432 EKGSKEFWDKVSDV

-2465 ITRNP
+2465 IIRNP
-2470 NALLK
+2470 NALSK
-2475 QIFMFKTQS
+2475 QLFMFKTQS
-2484 LQNFGIMYDAIG
+2484 LQNFGIMYDACG
-2496 EYTAKMKKYKADK
+2496 EYIAKLQKYKLNK
-2509 NTQTKAELRKATGN
+2509 NAQTKAELKNAKVN
-2523 LFHAISSQI
+2523 LAHAISSQV
-2532 VAAAVFSGMTILA
+2532 VAAAVLSGMTILS
-2545 KTFYHKMDAFKDED
+2545 KVFYHKLAAFKDDD
-2559 GNYDGIKV
+2559 GEFSNEKIGK
-2567 RDFFF
+2567 FFIA
-2572 SGMADTFAGCLLM
+2572 GMIDTFAGCLLM

-2590 EEFSALTMG
+2590 EEISAIIMG
-2599 DKYYGMQVPIIELIN
+2599 DKYYGMQVPIVELVN
-2614 NTSEDLLKIEKAVSD
+2614 NTANDILKIQKAAEN
-2629 LQDSK
+2629 LKNAK
-2634 TDEQHDKAV
+2634 TDEQHDKAA
-2643 YSLKL
+2643 YNLKKYL
-2648 YSVKLVESLSQFT
+2648 VKLVESLCQFT
-2661 GAPLQNMHNTLNAGF
+2661 GNPVQNDHNLL
-2676 RWGNKWTNGIDTDDD
+2676 NGIYKWYGDTDAD
-2691 IFYGSADI
+2691 IIYGSADI
-2699 ESQYDRIADAYLNG
+2699 KSQYDRIADAYLNG
-2713 ETKEFDRLLEQQE
+2713 DMKEFDRLLEQQE
-2726 SILENPDNAINGVTS
+2726 SILENPDNAINGVTK
-2741 KMKERYTQGEVSK
+2741 KMKERYSAGELSEEEFK
-2754 DELRD
+2754 D

-2787 DTSKIDVLV
+2787 DISKIDVLV

-2905 NQIDVLRRKGVED
+2905 NQIDVLRRKGVDD

>member
-1 MVNVIQAAQNYN
+1 MNYAIQAAQNYS
-13 KRKDKKENDSTQRS
+13 KRKNRKDNDSTQKG
-27 AAVFKQAREDAI
+27 AAVSEQERQEAVT
-39 NRLQN
+39 RLQN

-57 RYAAARQEYRKTG
+57 RYATARQVYRKTG
-70 DELANPQ
+70 EELANSQ

-88 TSGKKTDDEM
+88 TSGKKTDKQM

-111 YKTNWDQ
+111 YKTNWDK
-118 ISADRKKSKLTQKA
+118 ISSDRRKSKLTQKA

-365 EAGWDTQS
+365 KAGWDTES
-373 KEFQQMLEYVSR
+373 DEFRQMLEYVSR

-400 NDSKTLGGRIGWNAA
+400 SDSQTLGGRIGWNAA

-460 EGETTRYLN
+460 EGETSRYLN

-481 AGISSAK
+481 VGISSAK

-509 ADVAVKL
+509 AEVASALV
-516 ATDSQFALSS
+516 TDSQFGLSS
-526 TARGIKEAQ
+526 AAQGIQQAQ

-598 TDMANYMSDRVIN
+598 TDIANYMSDRVIN

-674 AAKAAVSNE
+674 AAKVAVSNE

-710 SDNLSTKEMT
+710 SDNLSTKEMA

-813 LYNTQAEQKAQSILK
+813 LYNTQAEQQAQSVLK

-838 ARAAINDTPVIVAK
+838 ARAAINDTPVIVVK

-867 NVKLERVHFDNA
+867 NVNLERVHFDNT

-939 ANIVSAVDTSS
+939 ANIVSAVNTSS

-970 SMQKKVNE
+970 NMQNNVNG
-978 ISFSGESH
+978 ISFSKESN

-1136 QKNLSEKDKR
+1136 QKNLSEKDKK

-1195 EWDAAIENRQH
+1195 EWDTAIENRQH

-1215 GQLNFEDKAFSLQF
+1215 GQLNFKDKAFSLQF

-1241 DILVGVKDEDV
+1241 DILKGVNDKDV

-1258 YIKENFPEGFEAA
+1258 YIKENFPEGFEVA

-1276 NIGRGR
+1276 NIGKGR
-1282 KEYTSSRKSVWDK
+1282 KEFTSSKDSRWLKNNK
-1295 VNRPQIYFDKMR
+1295 PMLYLDKMR
-1307 MARNLDEIISNVK
+1307 LARNIDEIISNVK
-1320 NYQIESPAH
+1320 NYKYEQIFHE
-1329 KRKDDIDSF
+1329 RKDNIKGF
-1338 ARGNILVE
+1338 LRGNIFVE
-1346 VGKNDYRAD
+1346 VGSRRYTAD
-1355 VIIARS
+1355 VVLGDS
-1361 TNNGYFMYDVVNIEP
+1361 VENGLIMYDVVDM
-1376 TEIKKASAIS
+1376 KD
-1386 GSQQKNV
+1386 V
-1393 AVPKE
+1393 
-1398 TLAFNENISLRNKK
+1398 NK
-1412 VNTKETGLNPAA
+1412 KETGLNPAA

-1439 IKVTSEHKN
+1439 INVTSEHKN

-1545 TKNVSFEDMTK
+1545 TQNVSFEDMTK
-1556 VMQEVAKPVLE
+1556 VMKEVAKPVLE

-1631 IWGDI
+1631 IWSDI
-1636 VEQSGYRLSYDT
+1636 VEHSGYRLSYDT
-1648 PDSDQ
+1648 NDSDQ

-1658 DLLESMKPQRVNK
+1658 DLMESMKPQRVNK

-1691 FVEQAAEGANSK
+1691 FVEQAAEEANSK
-1703 INSKIAELKNMQ
+1703 VSSKVAELKEKQ
-1715 AEIRKKYSEKY
+1715 EEIRKKYARKY
-1726 LNAVKKERLKT
+1726 MEAVKKERLKT

-1745 LRLQDEFYRLEA
+1745 LRLQDELYRLDAGEREA
-1757 EERKAI
+1757 IKE
-1763 TNSDLINAAVLK
+1763 SDLINAAVLK

-1782 NQIRR
+1782 NQIKR
-1787 IREQKNEKIAD
+1787 IRNQKNEKIAD
-1798 IRARNFASRTNAAK
+1798 IRARNFASRTNAAR

-1838 ESKHIP
+1838 EAKHIP
-1844 VEMIRGVVDV
+1844 VEMVRGVVDV
-1854 CKVVN
+1854 CKAVN
-1859 LDNGNSELMKERLDK
+1859 LDNGNSQLMKEKMDK

-1881 YNKDKN
+1881 YKKDES
-1887 FEFDYD
+1887 FSFDYD
-1893 ENISQKIGR
+1893 ENISAKIGR

-1907 SGRHYMQLNNNEL
+1907 NGRHYMQLNNDEL

-1976 YATMH
+1976 YATLH

-1992 GYEDDSVIMSMYNQL
+1992 GYEDDSVMMSMYNQL
-2007 EEGQKKQLEVERH
+2007 EDGQKKQLEVERH
-2020 VCDVYED
+2020 VCEVYED
-2027 LMDDRANMKKL
+2027 LMDDRKNMKKL
-2038 VSTKEKD
+2038 VSTKDSE
-2045 LVDVGLKDDEGNPV
+2045 LVDVGLKDEEGNPV

-2096 KGKTKEAWK
+2096 AGKIEEAWK
-2105 NAKTY
+2105 KAKTY
-2110 RYLSYNLV
+2110 RYLSYDLV

-2123 SGNHELLE
+2123 SGNHELLD
-2131 NESAKYEKSIRNL
+2131 NESEKFEKSIKNL

-2155 LKASKEVFHKYFGDE
+2155 LKASKETFHKYFGDE

-2181 EVARTKNYFPI
+2181 EVARVKNYFPI
-2192 RTDTNFTKT
+2192 RTDQNFTKT
-2201 TWGNLVKDATIE
+2201 EWGNLVKNGTVE

-2219 ERVKSKNPILLED
+2219 ERVRSKNPILLED
-2232 ITEVLT
+2232 ITQVLS

-2246 YVAYAVPVRNW
+2246 YVAYAVPIRNW
-2257 NMLINSTFHDESG
+2257 NMLMNSTFHDKNG

-2278 LSKHWGS
+2278 LSRHWGKTD
-2285 VDENYLKNIID
+2285 VKYLENIID
-2296 DIQGGRHTQSTIAD
+2296 DLQGGRHTSSTIAD
-2310 KLRSGFAGSTLTLNV
+2310 RLRSSFAGSTLSRNIG
-2325 SVAMKQAASYPTAG
+2325 VAMKQAASYPTAA

-2345 PLMLAM
+2345 PLMIAM
-2351 KDIGKGFI
+2351 KDMGKGFL
-2359 TQKGI
+2359 TQNGI
-2364 EELER
+2364 EELEK
-2369 RNPYLWTRTEGNAR
+2369 RNPYLWKRTEDSSR

-2393 KAKNKVKGGLDW
+2393 RLKRKIQDKLDW

-2416 LEYAAKYYVD
+2416 LEYAAKYYVE

-2432 QKGSEAYWDKVSDV
+2432 EKGSKEFWDKVSDV

-2465 ITRNP
+2465 IIRNP
-2470 NALLK
+2470 NALSK
-2475 QIFMFKTQS
+2475 QLFMFKTQS
-2484 LQNFGIMYDAIG
+2484 LQNFGIMYDACG
-2496 EYTAKMKKYKADK
+2496 EYIAKLQKYKLNK
-2509 NTQTKAELRKATGN
+2509 NAQTKAELKNAKVN
-2523 LFHAISSQI
+2523 LAHAISSQV
-2532 VAAAVFSGMTILA
+2532 VAAAVLSGMTILS
-2545 KTFYHKMDAFKDED
+2545 KVFYHKLAAFKDDD
-2559 GNYDGIKV
+2559 GEFSNEKIGK
-2567 RDFFF
+2567 FFIA
-2572 SGMADTFAGCLLM
+2572 GMIDTFAGCLLM

-2590 EEFSALTMG
+2590 EEISAIIMG
-2599 DKYYGMQVPIIELIN
+2599 DKYYGMQVPIVELVN
-2614 NTSEDLLKIEKAVSD
+2614 NTANDILKIQKAAEN
-2629 LQDSK
+2629 LKNAK
-2634 TDEQHDKAV
+2634 TDEQHDKAA
-2643 YSLKL
+2643 YNLKKYL
-2648 YSVKLVESLSQFT
+2648 VKLVESLCQFT
-2661 GAPLQNMHNTLNAGF
+2661 GNPVQNDHNLL
-2676 RWGNKWTNGIDTDDD
+2676 NGIYKWYGDTDAD
-2691 IFYGSADI
+2691 IIYGSADI
-2699 ESQYDRIADAYLNG
+2699 KSQYDRIADAYLNG
-2713 ETKEFDRLLEQQE
+2713 DMKEFDRLLEQQE
-2726 SILENPDNAINGVTS
+2726 SILENPDNAINGVTK
-2741 KMKERYTQGEVSK
+2741 KMKERYSAGELSEEEFK
-2754 DELRD
+2754 D

-2787 DTSKIDVLV
+2787 DISKIDVLV

-2854 SNADIQDKLD
+2854 SNADIQDKFD

>member
-1 MVNVIQAAQNYN
+1 MNYAIQAAQNYS
-13 KRKDKKENDSTQRS
+13 KRKNRKDNDSTQKG
-27 AAVFKQAREDAI
+27 AAVSEQERQEAVT
-39 NRLQN
+39 RLQN

-57 RYAAARQEYRKTG
+57 RYATARQVYRKTG
-70 DELANPQ
+70 EELANSQ

-88 TSGKKTDDEM
+88 TSGKKTDKQM

-111 YKTNWDQ
+111 YKTNWDK
-118 ISADRKKSKLTQKA
+118 ISSDRRKSKLTQKA
-132 LDMSDDDYKE
+132 LNMSDDDYKE

-365 EAGWDTQS
+365 KAGWDTQS

-426 AAVEN
+426 AAVET

-460 EGETTRYLN
+460 EDETTQYLY
-469 DKYGDIAGQAYG
+469 DKYGTIAGQAYG
-481 AGISSAK
+481 VGMSSAK

-526 TARGIKEAQ
+526 AARGIKEAQ

-598 TDMANYMSDRVIN
+598 TDIANYMSDRVIN

-813 LYNTQAEQKAQSILK
+813 LYNTQAEQQAQSILK

-959 NDARAENIVRN
+959 NDAKAENIVRN

-1215 GQLNFEDKAFSLQF
+1215 GQLNFKDKAFSLQF

-1241 DILVGVKDEDV
+1241 DILKGVNDKDV

-1258 YIKENFPEGFEAA
+1258 YIKENFPEGFEVA

-1276 NIGRGR
+1276 NIGKGR
-1282 KEYTSSRKSVWDK
+1282 KEFTSSKDSRWLKNNK
-1295 VNRPQIYFDKMR
+1295 PMLYLDKMR
-1307 MARNLDEIISNVK
+1307 LARNIDEIISNVK
-1320 NYQIESPAH
+1320 NYKYEQIFHE
-1329 KRKDDIDSF
+1329 RKDNIKGF
-1338 ARGNILVE
+1338 LRGNIFVE
-1346 VGKNDYRAD
+1346 VGSRRYTAD
-1355 VIIARS
+1355 VVLGDS
-1361 TNNGYFMYDVVNIEP
+1361 VENGLIMYDVVDM
-1376 TEIKKASAIS
+1376 KD
-1386 GSQQKNV
+1386 V
-1393 AVPKE
+1393 
-1398 TLAFNENISLRNKK
+1398 NK
-1412 VNTKETGLNPAA
+1412 KETGLNPAA

-1439 IKVTSEHKN
+1439 INVTSEHKN

-1545 TKNVSFEDMTK
+1545 TQNVSFEDMTK

-1576 KQDYEQFK
+1576 KQDYEEFK
-1584 NYLSKYKIKLNKG
+1584 GYLSKYKIKLNKS

-1631 IWGDI
+1631 IWSDI
-1636 VEQSGYRLSYDT
+1636 VEHSGYRLSYDT
-1648 PDSDQ
+1648 NDSDQ

-1658 DLLESMKPQRVNK
+1658 DLMESMKPQRVNK

-1691 FVEQAAEGANSK
+1691 FVEQAAEEANSK
-1703 INSKIAELKNMQ
+1703 VSSKVAELKEKQ
-1715 AEIRKKYSEKY
+1715 EEIRKKYARKY
-1726 LNAVKKERLKT
+1726 MEAVKKERLKT

-1745 LRLQDEFYRLEA
+1745 LRLQDELYRLDAGEREA
-1757 EERKAI
+1757 IKE
-1763 TNSDLINAAVLK
+1763 SDLINAAVLK

-1782 NQIRR
+1782 NQIKR
-1787 IREQKNEKIAD
+1787 IRNQKNEKIAD
-1798 IRARNFASRTNAAK
+1798 IRARNFASRTNAAR

-1838 ESKHIP
+1838 EAKHIP
-1844 VEMIRGVVDV
+1844 VEMVRGVVDV
-1854 CKVVN
+1854 CKAVN
-1859 LDNGNSELMKERLDK
+1859 LDNGNSQLMKEKMDK

-1881 YNKDKN
+1881 YKKDES
-1887 FEFDYD
+1887 FSFDYD
-1893 ENISQKIGR
+1893 ENISAKIGR

-1907 SGRHYMQLNNNEL
+1907 NGRHYMQLNNDEL

-1976 YATMH
+1976 YATLH

-1992 GYEDDSVIMSMYNQL
+1992 GYEDDSVMMSMYNQL
-2007 EEGQKKQLEVERH
+2007 EDGQKKQLEVERH
-2020 VCDVYED
+2020 VCEVYED
-2027 LMDDRANMKKL
+2027 LMDDRKNMKKL
-2038 VSTKEKD
+2038 VSTKDSE
-2045 LVDVGLKDDEGNPV
+2045 LVDVGLKDEEGNPV

-2096 KGKTKEAWK
+2096 AGKIEEAWK
-2105 NAKTY
+2105 KAKTY
-2110 RYLSYNLV
+2110 RYLSYDLV

-2123 SGNHELLE
+2123 SGNHELLD
-2131 NESAKYEKSIRNL
+2131 NESEKFEKSIKNL

-2155 LKASKEVFHKYFGDE
+2155 LKASKETFHKYFGDE

-2181 EVARTKNYFPI
+2181 EVARVKNYFPI
-2192 RTDTNFTKT
+2192 RTDQNFTKT
-2201 TWGNLVKDATIE
+2201 EWGNLVKNGTVE

-2219 ERVKSKNPILLED
+2219 ERVRSKNPILLED
-2232 ITEVLT
+2232 ITQVLS

-2246 YVAYAVPVRNW
+2246 YVAYAVPIRNW
-2257 NMLINSTFHDESG
+2257 NMLMNSTFHDKNG

-2278 LSKHWGS
+2278 LSRHWGKTD
-2285 VDENYLKNIID
+2285 VKYLENIID
-2296 DIQGGRHTQSTIAD
+2296 DLQGGRHTSSTIAD
-2310 KLRSGFAGSTLTLNV
+2310 RLRSSFAGSTLSRNIG
-2325 SVAMKQAASYPTAG
+2325 VAMKQAASYPTAA

-2345 PLMLAM
+2345 PLMIAM
-2351 KDIGKGFI
+2351 KDMGKGFL
-2359 TQKGI
+2359 TQNGI
-2364 EELER
+2364 EELEK
-2369 RNPYLWTRTEGNAR
+2369 RNPYLWKRTEDSSR

-2393 KAKNKVKGGLDW
+2393 RLKRKIQDKLDW

-2416 LEYAAKYYVD
+2416 LEYAAKYYVE

-2432 QKGSEAYWDKVSDV
+2432 EKGSKEFWDKVSDV

-2465 ITRNP
+2465 IIRNP
-2470 NALLK
+2470 NALSK
-2475 QIFMFKTQS
+2475 QLFMFKTQS
-2484 LQNFGIMYDAIG
+2484 LQNFGIMYDACG
-2496 EYTAKMKKYKADK
+2496 EYIAKLQKYKLNK
-2509 NTQTKAELRKATGN
+2509 NAQTKAELKNAKVN
-2523 LFHAISSQI
+2523 LAHAISSQV
-2532 VAAAVFSGMTILA
+2532 VAAAVLSGMTILS
-2545 KTFYHKMDAFKDED
+2545 KVFYHKLAAFKDDD
-2559 GNYDGIKV
+2559 GEFSNEKIGK
-2567 RDFFF
+2567 FFIA
-2572 SGMADTFAGCLLM
+2572 GMIDTFAGCLLM

-2590 EEFSALTMG
+2590 EEISAIIMG
-2599 DKYYGMQVPIIELIN
+2599 DKYYGMQVPIVELVN
-2614 NTSEDLLKIEKAVSD
+2614 NTANDILKIQKAAEN
-2629 LQDSK
+2629 LKNAK
-2634 TDEQHDKAV
+2634 TDEQHDKAA
-2643 YSLKL
+2643 YNLKKYL
-2648 YSVKLVESLSQFT
+2648 VKLVESLCQFT
-2661 GAPLQNMHNTLNAGF
+2661 GNPVQNDHNLL
-2676 RWGNKWTNGIDTDDD
+2676 NGIYKWYGDTDAD
-2691 IFYGSADI
+2691 IIYGSADI
-2699 ESQYDRIADAYLNG
+2699 KSQYDRIADAYLNG
-2713 ETKEFDRLLEQQE
+2713 DMKEFDRLLEQQE
-2726 SILENPDNAINGVTS
+2726 SILENPDNAINGVTK
-2741 KMKERYTQGEVSK
+2741 KMKERYSAGELSEEEFK
-2754 DELRD
+2754 D

-2787 DTSKIDVLV
+2787 DISKIDVLV

-2854 SNADIQDKLD
+2854 SNADIQDKFD

>member
-1 MVNVIQAAQNYN
+1 MNYAIQAAQNYS
-13 KRKDKKENDSTQRS
+13 KRKNRKDNDSTQKG
-27 AAVFKQAREDAI
+27 AAVSEQERQEAVT
-39 NRLQN
+39 RLQN

-57 RYAAARQEYRKTG
+57 RYATARQVYRKTG
-70 DELANPQ
+70 EELANSQ

-88 TSGKKTDDEM
+88 TSGKKTDKQM

-365 EAGWDTQS
+365 KAGWDTQS

-426 AAVEN
+426 AAVET

-460 EGETTRYLN
+460 EDETTQYLY
-469 DKYGDIAGQAYG
+469 DKYGTIAGQAYG
-481 AGISSAK
+481 VGMSSAK

-509 ADVAVKL
+509 AEVASAL
-516 ATDSQFALSS
+516 ATDSQFGLSS
-526 TARGIKEAQ
+526 TAQGIKQAQ

-566 IGLFSKA
+566 IGMFSKA

-598 TDMANYMSDRVIN
+598 TDIANYISDRAIN
-611 GDFSDYDLKMKGYM
+611 GDFSDYDLKINGYM

-640 EYAADVAQD
+640 GYASDVAQD
-649 FTAGGLSGVLI
+649 FAAGGLSGVLI
-660 GGGTMAAG
+660 GGGTMLAG
-668 KINYRS
+668 KINYHS
-674 AAKAAVSNE
+674 VAKAAVSNE
-683 NLSKSI
+683 NLTQTI

-710 SDNLSTKEMT
+710 ADKLSTKEMAK
-720 SILESMTEYSN
+720 ILESMTEYSS

-736 SVLEQEFIKAGN
+736 NVLKQEFVKAGN
-748 DKQTA
+748 DAKTA

-762 MASENPEEVSEI
+762 MATESPESVSEE
-774 DNDERV
+774 DNEERLSKF
-780 SQFSKD
+780 SQD
-786 DSLPEVYGKLL
+786 DSLPEVYGRLL
-797 KGKID
+797 QGNIEK
-802 DARTVTDVQEA
+802 ARTVTDVHET
-813 LYNTQAEQKAQSILK
+813 LYNTQAEQEVQRTLK
-828 KSDRKNGSTV
+828 NSDRKNGSTV
-838 ARAAINDTPVIVAK
+838 ARATINDTPVIVAK
-852 VNDANKSTVMLSNGQ
+852 VKDTNKSTVMLSNGQ
-867 NVKLERVHFDNA
+867 NVSLESVHFDNA
-879 DTQRLYNA
+879 DTQKLYNA

-902 EYKGGSV
+902 EYKGGSIS
-909 AQYALSAMQFYNQGK
+909 QYALSSMQFYNQGK
-924 LGVTSFDK
+924 LGATSFDK
-932 LVDNPKN
+932 LINNTKN
-939 ANIVSAVDTSS
+939 ANIVSAIDTSS
-950 LKMMYELGV
+950 LKMMYELGL
-959 NDARAENIVRN
+959 NDAKAENIVRN
-970 SMQKKVNE
+970 SMRKEAVDVDMANE
-978 ISFSGESH
+978 AN
-986 VYDNRIQQND
+986 VYDDRLEQRD
-996 DGLYR
+996 EGLYR
-1001 LADVLSKTDGVSTT
+1001 LADVLSRTDGVSTT
-1015 LTDNSIDNNARG
+1015 LTDNTIDNNARG

-1058 ASYNKEGWNKVIDEV
+1058 SSYNKDGWNKVVDEV

-1085 VNHKV
+1085 VNHKI

-1097 YKKIDNKTTTHDA
+1097 YKKIDNKITTHDA

-1127 GISQLVDHA
+1127 GITQLVDHA
-1136 QKNLSEKDKR
+1136 QKNLSAKDKK
-1146 TFIESVKD
+1146 TFIESLKD
-1154 FFNDLIGR
+1154 FFNDLIGK
-1162 IKELVKGAGS
+1162 IKDLIKDAGS

-1195 EWDAAIENRQH
+1195 EWDTAIENRQH

-1215 GQLNFEDKAFSLQF
+1215 GQLNFKDKAFSLQF

-1241 DILVGVKDEDV
+1241 DILKGVNDKDV

-1258 YIKENFPEGFEAA
+1258 YIKENFPEGFEVA

-1276 NIGRGR
+1276 NIGKGR
-1282 KEYTSSRKSVWDK
+1282 KEFTSSKDSRWLKNNK
-1295 VNRPQIYFDKMR
+1295 PMLYLDKMR
-1307 MARNLDEIISNVK
+1307 LARNIDEIISNVK
-1320 NYQIESPAH
+1320 NYKYEQIFHE
-1329 KRKDDIDSF
+1329 RKDNIKGF
-1338 ARGNILVE
+1338 LRGNIFVE
-1346 VGKNDYRAD
+1346 VGSRRYTAD
-1355 VIIARS
+1355 VVLGDS
-1361 TNNGYFMYDVVNIEP
+1361 VENGLIMYDVVDM
-1376 TEIKKASAIS
+1376 KD
-1386 GSQQKNV
+1386 V
-1393 AVPKE
+1393 
-1398 TLAFNENISLRNKK
+1398 NK
-1412 VNTKETGLNPAA
+1412 KETGLNPAA
-1424 NDSAVAVPEPRPVSK
+1424 NDSAVAVPEPRPISK
-1439 IKVTSEHKN
+1439 INVTSEHKN

-1530 DLQHNLKNIFAYLKD
+1530 DLHHNLKNIFAYLKD
-1545 TKNVSFEDMTK
+1545 TQNVSFEDMTK

-1576 KQDYEQFK
+1576 KQDYEEFK
-1584 NYLSKYKIKLNKG
+1584 GYLSKYKIKLNKS

-1631 IWGDI
+1631 IWSDI
-1636 VEQSGYRLSYDT
+1636 VEHSGYRLSYDT
-1648 PDSDQ
+1648 NDSDQ

-1658 DLLESMKPQRVNK
+1658 DLMESMKPQRVNK

-1691 FVEQAAEGANSK
+1691 FVEQAAEEANSK
-1703 INSKIAELKNMQ
+1703 VSSKVAELKEKQ
-1715 AEIRKKYSEKY
+1715 EEIRKKYARKY
-1726 LNAVKKERLKT
+1726 MEAVKKERLKT

-1745 LRLQDEFYRLEA
+1745 LRLQDELYRLDAGEREA
-1757 EERKAI
+1757 IKE
-1763 TNSDLINAAVLK
+1763 SDLINAAVLK

-1782 NQIRR
+1782 NQIKR
-1787 IREQKNEKIAD
+1787 IRNQKNEKIAD
-1798 IRARNFASRTNAAK
+1798 IRARNFASRTNAAR

-1838 ESKHIP
+1838 EAKHIP
-1844 VEMIRGVVDV
+1844 VEMVRGVVDV
-1854 CKVVN
+1854 CKAVN
-1859 LDNGNSELMKERLDK
+1859 LDNGNSQLMKEKMDK

-1881 YNKDKN
+1881 YKKDES
-1887 FEFDYD
+1887 FSFDYD
-1893 ENISQKIGR
+1893 ENISAKIGR

-1907 SGRHYMQLNNNEL
+1907 NGRHYMQLNNDEL

-1976 YATMH
+1976 YATLH

-1992 GYEDDSVIMSMYNQL
+1992 GYEDDSVMMSMYNQL
-2007 EEGQKKQLEVERH
+2007 EDGQKKQLEVERH
-2020 VCDVYED
+2020 VCEVYED
-2027 LMDDRANMKKL
+2027 LMDDRKNMKKL
-2038 VSTKEKD
+2038 VSTKDSE
-2045 LVDVGLKDDEGNPV
+2045 LVDVGLKDEEGNPV

-2096 KGKTKEAWK
+2096 AGKIEEAWK
-2105 NAKTY
+2105 KAKTY
-2110 RYLSYNLV
+2110 RYLSYDLV

-2123 SGNHELLE
+2123 SGNHELLD
-2131 NESAKYEKSIRNL
+2131 NESEKFEKSIKNL

-2155 LKASKEVFHKYFGDE
+2155 LKASKETFHKYFGDE

-2181 EVARTKNYFPI
+2181 EVARVKNYFPI
-2192 RTDTNFTKT
+2192 RTDQNFTKT
-2201 TWGNLVKDATIE
+2201 EWGNLVKNGTVE

-2219 ERVKSKNPILLED
+2219 ERVRSKNPILLED
-2232 ITEVLT
+2232 ITQVLS

-2246 YVAYAVPVRNW
+2246 YVAYAVPIRNW
-2257 NMLINSTFHDESG
+2257 NMLMNSTFHDKNG

-2278 LSKHWGS
+2278 LSRHWGKTD
-2285 VDENYLKNIID
+2285 VKYLENIID
-2296 DIQGGRHTQSTIAD
+2296 DLQGGRHTSSTIAD
-2310 KLRSGFAGSTLTLNV
+2310 RLRSSFAGSTLSRNIG
-2325 SVAMKQAASYPTAG
+2325 VAMKQAASYPTAA

-2345 PLMLAM
+2345 PLMIAM
-2351 KDIGKGFI
+2351 KDMGKGFL
-2359 TQKGI
+2359 TQNGI
-2364 EELER
+2364 EELEK
-2369 RNPYLWTRTEGNAR
+2369 RNPYLWKRTEDSSR

-2393 KAKNKVKGGLDW
+2393 RLKRKIQDKLDW

-2416 LEYAAKYYVD
+2416 LEYAAKYYVE

-2432 QKGSEAYWDKVSDV
+2432 EKGSKEFWDKVSDV

-2465 ITRNP
+2465 IIRNP
-2470 NALLK
+2470 NALSK
-2475 QIFMFKTQS
+2475 QLFMFKTQS
-2484 LQNFGIMYDAIG
+2484 LQNFGIMYDACG
-2496 EYTAKMKKYKADK
+2496 EYIAKLQKYKLNK
-2509 NTQTKAELRKATGN
+2509 NAQTKAELKNAKVN
-2523 LFHAISSQI
+2523 LAHAISSQV
-2532 VAAAVFSGMTILA
+2532 VAAAVLSGMTILS
-2545 KTFYHKMDAFKDED
+2545 KVFYHKLAAFKDDD
-2559 GNYDGIKV
+2559 GEFSNEKIGK
-2567 RDFFF
+2567 FFIA
-2572 SGMADTFAGCLLM
+2572 GMIDTFAGCLLM

-2590 EEFSALTMG
+2590 EEISAIIMG
-2599 DKYYGMQVPIIELIN
+2599 DKYYGMQVPIVELVN
-2614 NTSEDLLKIEKAVSD
+2614 NTANDILKIQKAAEN
-2629 LQDSK
+2629 LKNAK
-2634 TDEQHDKAV
+2634 TDEQHDKAA
-2643 YSLKL
+2643 YNLKKYL
-2648 YSVKLVESLSQFT
+2648 VKLVESLCQFT
-2661 GAPLQNMHNTLNAGF
+2661 GNPVQNDHNLL
-2676 RWGNKWTNGIDTDDD
+2676 NGIYKWYGDTDAD
-2691 IFYGSADI
+2691 IIYGSADI
-2699 ESQYDRIADAYLNG
+2699 KSQYDRIADAYLNG
-2713 ETKEFDRLLEQQE
+2713 DMKEFDRLLEQQE
-2726 SILENPDNAINGVTS
+2726 SILENPDNAINGVTK
-2741 KMKERYTQGEVSK
+2741 KMKERYSAGELSEEEFK
-2754 DELRD
+2754 D

-2787 DTSKIDVLV
+2787 DISKIDVLV

>member
-1 MVNVIQAAQNYN
+1 MNYAIQAAQNYS
-13 KRKDKKENDSTQRS
+13 KRKNRKDNDSTQKG
-27 AAVFKQAREDAI
+27 AAVSEQERQEAVT
-39 NRLQN
+39 RLQN

-57 RYAAARQEYRKTG
+57 RYATARQVYRKTG
-70 DELANPQ
+70 EELANSQ
-77 YDTTY
+77 YDNTY
-82 NDLKLY
+82 NELKLY
-88 TSGKKTDDEM
+88 ISGKKTDDEM

-365 EAGWDTQS
+365 KAGWDTQS
-373 KEFQQMLEYVSR
+373 KEFLQMLEYVSR

-460 EGETTRYLN
+460 EGETSRYLN

-481 AGISSAK
+481 VGISSAK

-509 ADVAVKL
+509 AEVASALV
-516 ATDSQFALSS
+516 TDSQFGLSS
-526 TARGIKEAQ
+526 AAQGIQQAQ

-598 TDMANYMSDRVIN
+598 TDIANYMSDRVIN

-710 SDNLSTKEMT
+710 SDNLSTKEMA

-813 LYNTQAEQKAQSILK
+813 LYNTQAEQQAQSVLK

-838 ARAAINDTPVIVAK
+838 ARAAINDTPVIVVK

-867 NVKLERVHFDNA
+867 NVNLERVHFDNT

-924 LGVTSFDK
+924 LGATSFDK

-970 SMQKKVNE
+970 NMQNNVNG
-978 ISFSGESH
+978 ISFSKESN

-1015 LTDNSIDNNARG
+1015 LIDNSIDNNARG

-1136 QKNLSEKDKR
+1136 QKNLSEKDKK

-1195 EWDAAIENRQH
+1195 EWDTAIENRQH

-1215 GQLNFEDKAFSLQF
+1215 GQLNFKDKAFSLQF

-1241 DILVGVKDEDV
+1241 DILKGVNDKDV

-1258 YIKENFPEGFEAA
+1258 YIKENFPEGFEVA

-1276 NIGRGR
+1276 NIGKGR
-1282 KEYTSSRKSVWDK
+1282 KEFTSSKDSRWLKNNK
-1295 VNRPQIYFDKMR
+1295 PMLYLDKMR
-1307 MARNLDEIISNVK
+1307 LARNIDEIISNVK
-1320 NYQIESPAH
+1320 NYKYEQIFHE
-1329 KRKDDIDSF
+1329 RKDNIKGF
-1338 ARGNILVE
+1338 LRGNIFVE
-1346 VGKNDYRAD
+1346 VGSRRYTAD
-1355 VIIARS
+1355 VVLGDS
-1361 TNNGYFMYDVVNIEP
+1361 VENGLIMYDVVDM
-1376 TEIKKASAIS
+1376 KD
-1386 GSQQKNV
+1386 V
-1393 AVPKE
+1393 
-1398 TLAFNENISLRNKK
+1398 NK
-1412 VNTKETGLNPAA
+1412 KETGLNPAA

-1439 IKVTSEHKN
+1439 INVTSEHKN

-1545 TKNVSFEDMTK
+1545 TQNVSFEDMTK

-1631 IWGDI
+1631 IWDDI

-1703 INSKIAELKNMQ
+1703 VNSKIAELKSMQ

-1726 LNAVKKERLKT
+1726 LSAVKKERLKT

-1787 IREQKNEKIAD
+1787 IREQKNERIAD

-1838 ESKHIP
+1838 ESKHVP
-1844 VEMIRGVVDV
+1844 VEMVRGVVDV

-1881 YNKDKN
+1881 YNNDKN

-1976 YATMH
+1976 YATLH

-1992 GYEDDSVIMSMYNQL
+1992 GYEDDSVMMSMYNQL
-2007 EEGQKKQLEVERH
+2007 EDGQKKQLEVERH
-2020 VCDVYED
+2020 VCEVYED
-2027 LMDDRANMKKL
+2027 LMDDRKNMKKL
-2038 VSTKEKD
+2038 VSTKDSE
-2045 LVDVGLKDDEGNPV
+2045 LVDVGLKDEEGNPV

-2096 KGKTKEAWK
+2096 AGKIEEAWK
-2105 NAKTY
+2105 KAKTY
-2110 RYLSYNLV
+2110 RYLSYDLV

-2123 SGNHELLE
+2123 SGNHELLD
-2131 NESAKYEKSIRNL
+2131 NESEKFEKSIKNL

-2155 LKASKEVFHKYFGDE
+2155 LKASKEIFHKYFGDE

-2181 EVARTKNYFPI
+2181 EVARVKNYYPI
-2192 RTDTNFTKT
+2192 RTDQNFTKT
-2201 TWGNLVKDATIE
+2201 EWGNLVKNGTVE

-2219 ERVKSKNPILLED
+2219 ERVRSKNPILLED
-2232 ITEVLT
+2232 ITQVLS

-2246 YVAYAVPVRNW
+2246 YVAYAVPIRNW
-2257 NMLINSTFHDESG
+2257 NMLMNSTFHDKNG

-2278 LSKHWGS
+2278 LSRHWGKTD
-2285 VDENYLKNIID
+2285 VKYLENIID
-2296 DIQGGRHTQSTIAD
+2296 DLQGGRHTSSTIAD
-2310 KLRSGFAGSTLTLNV
+2310 RLRSSFAGSTLSRNIG
-2325 SVAMKQAASYPTAG
+2325 VAMKQAASYPTAA

-2345 PLMLAM
+2345 PLMIAM
-2351 KDIGKGFI
+2351 KDMGKGFL
-2359 TQKGI
+2359 TQNGI
-2364 EELER
+2364 EELEK
-2369 RNPYLWTRTEGNAR
+2369 RNPYLWKRTEDSSR

-2393 KAKNKVKGGLDW
+2393 RLKRKIQDKLDW

-2416 LEYAAKYYVD
+2416 LEYAAKYYVE

-2432 QKGSEAYWDKVSDV
+2432 EKGSKEFWDKVSDV

-2465 ITRNP
+2465 IIRNP
-2470 NALLK
+2470 NALSK
-2475 QIFMFKTQS
+2475 QLFMFKTQS
-2484 LQNFGIMYDAIG
+2484 LQNFGIMYDACG
-2496 EYTAKMKKYKADK
+2496 EYIAKLQKYKLNK
-2509 NTQTKAELRKATGN
+2509 NAQTKAELKNAKAN
-2523 LFHAISSQI
+2523 LAHAISSQV
-2532 VAAAVFSGMTILA
+2532 VAAAVLSGMTILS
-2545 KTFYHKMDAFKDED
+2545 KVFYHKLAAFKDDD
-2559 GNYDGIKV
+2559 GEFSNEKIGK
-2567 RDFFF
+2567 FFIA
-2572 SGMADTFAGCLLM
+2572 GMIDTFAGCLLM

-2590 EEFSALTMG
+2590 EEISAIIMG
-2599 DKYYGMQVPIIELIN
+2599 DKYYGMQVPIVELVN
-2614 NTSEDLLKIEKAVSD
+2614 NTANDILKIQKAAEN
-2629 LQDSK
+2629 LKNAK
-2634 TDEQHDKAV
+2634 TDEQHDEAA
-2643 YSLKL
+2643 YNLKKYL
-2648 YSVKLVESLSQFT
+2648 VKLVESLCQFT
-2661 GAPLQNMHNTLNAGF
+2661 GNPVQNDHNVL
-2676 RWGNKWTNGIDTDDD
+2676 NGIYKWYGDTDAD
-2691 IFYGSADI
+2691 IIYGSADI
-2699 ESQYDRIADAYLNG
+2699 KSQYDRIADAYLNG
-2713 ETKEFDRLLEQQE
+2713 DMKEFDRLLEQQE
-2726 SILENPDNAINGVTS
+2726 SILQNPDNAINGVTK
-2741 KMKERYTQGEVSK
+2741 KMKERYSAGELSEEEFK
-2754 DELRD
+2754 D

>member
-1 MVNVIQAAQNYN
+1 MNYAIQAAQNYS
-13 KRKDKKENDSTQRS
+13 KRKNRKDNDSTQKG
-27 AAVFKQAREDAI
+27 AAVSEQERQEAVT
-39 NRLQN
+39 RLQN

-57 RYAAARQEYRKTG
+57 RYATARQVYRKTG
-70 DELANPQ
+70 EELANSQ

-88 TSGKKTDDEM
+88 TSGKKTDKQM

-111 YKTNWDQ
+111 YKTNWDK
-118 ISADRKKSKLTQKA
+118 ISSDRRKSKLTQKA
-132 LDMSDDDYKE
+132 LNMSDDDYKE

-323 LFDEYDKA
+323 LFDEYDEA

-365 EAGWDTQS
+365 KAGWDTQS

-481 AGISSAK
+481 VGISSAK

-526 TARGIKEAQ
+526 AARGIKEAQ

-566 IGLFSKA
+566 IGMFSKA

-598 TDMANYMSDRVIN
+598 TDIANYISDRAIN
-611 GDFSDYDLKMKGYM
+611 GDFSDYDLKINGYM

-640 EYAADVAQD
+640 GYASDVAQD
-649 FTAGGLSGVLI
+649 FAAGGLSGVLI
-660 GGGTMAAG
+660 GGGTMLAG

-710 SDNLSTKEMT
+710 SDDLSTKEMT

-813 LYNTQAEQKAQSILK
+813 LYNTQAEQQAQSVLK

-838 ARAAINDTPVIVAK
+838 ARAAINDTPVIVVK

-867 NVKLERVHFDNA
+867 NVNLERVHFDNT

-939 ANIVSAVDTSS
+939 ANIVSAVNTSS

-970 SMQKKVNE
+970 NMQNNVNG
-978 ISFSGESH
+978 ISFSKESN

-1136 QKNLSEKDKR
+1136 QKNLSEKDKK

-1195 EWDAAIENRQH
+1195 EWDTAIENRQH

-1215 GQLNFEDKAFSLQF
+1215 GQLNFKDKAFSLQF

-1241 DILVGVKDEDV
+1241 DILKGVNDKDV

-1258 YIKENFPEGFEAA
+1258 YIKENFPEGFEVA

-1276 NIGRGR
+1276 NIGKGR
-1282 KEYTSSRKSVWDK
+1282 KEFTSSKDSRWLKNNK
-1295 VNRPQIYFDKMR
+1295 PMLYLDKMR
-1307 MARNLDEIISNVK
+1307 LARNIDEIISNVK
-1320 NYQIESPAH
+1320 NYKYEQIFHE
-1329 KRKDDIDSF
+1329 RKDNIKGF
-1338 ARGNILVE
+1338 LRGNIFVE
-1346 VGKNDYRAD
+1346 VGSRRYTAD
-1355 VIIARS
+1355 VVLGDS
-1361 TNNGYFMYDVVNIEP
+1361 VENGLIMYDVVDM
-1376 TEIKKASAIS
+1376 KD
-1386 GSQQKNV
+1386 V
-1393 AVPKE
+1393 
-1398 TLAFNENISLRNKK
+1398 NK
-1412 VNTKETGLNPAA
+1412 KETGLNPAA

-1439 IKVTSEHKN
+1439 INVTSEHKN

-1545 TKNVSFEDMTK
+1545 TQNVSFEDMTK
-1556 VMQEVAKPVLE
+1556 VMKEVAKPVLE

-1631 IWGDI
+1631 IWSDI
-1636 VEQSGYRLSYDT
+1636 VEHSGYRLSYDT
-1648 PDSDQ
+1648 NDSDQ

-1658 DLLESMKPQRVNK
+1658 DLMESMKPQRVNK

-1691 FVEQAAEGANSK
+1691 FVEQAAEEANSK
-1703 INSKIAELKNMQ
+1703 VSSKVAELKEKQ
-1715 AEIRKKYSEKY
+1715 EEIRKKYARKY
-1726 LNAVKKERLKT
+1726 MEAVKKERLKT

-1745 LRLQDEFYRLEA
+1745 LRLQDELYRLDAGEREA
-1757 EERKAI
+1757 IKE
-1763 TNSDLINAAVLK
+1763 SDLINAAVLK

-1782 NQIRR
+1782 NQIKR
-1787 IREQKNEKIAD
+1787 IRNQKNEKIAD
-1798 IRARNFASRTNAAK
+1798 IRARNFASRTNAAR

-1838 ESKHIP
+1838 EAKHIP
-1844 VEMIRGVVDV
+1844 VEMVRGVVDV
-1854 CKVVN
+1854 CKAVN
-1859 LDNGNSELMKERLDK
+1859 LDNGNSQLMKEKMDK

-1881 YNKDKN
+1881 YKKDES
-1887 FEFDYD
+1887 FSFDYD
-1893 ENISQKIGR
+1893 ENISAKIGR

-1907 SGRHYMQLNNNEL
+1907 NGRHYMQLNNDEL

-1976 YATMH
+1976 YATLH

-1992 GYEDDSVIMSMYNQL
+1992 GYEDDSVMMSMYNQL
-2007 EEGQKKQLEVERH
+2007 EDGQKKQLEVERH
-2020 VCDVYED
+2020 VCEVYED
-2027 LMDDRANMKKL
+2027 LMDDRKNMKKL
-2038 VSTKEKD
+2038 VSTKDSE
-2045 LVDVGLKDDEGNPV
+2045 LVDVGLKDEEGNPV

-2096 KGKTKEAWK
+2096 AGKIEEAWK
-2105 NAKTY
+2105 KAKTY
-2110 RYLSYNLV
+2110 RYLSYDLV

-2123 SGNHELLE
+2123 SGNHELLD
-2131 NESAKYEKSIRNL
+2131 NESEKFEKSIKNL

-2155 LKASKEVFHKYFGDE
+2155 LKASKETFHKYFGDE

-2181 EVARTKNYFPI
+2181 EVARVKNYFPI
-2192 RTDTNFTKT
+2192 RTDQNFTKT
-2201 TWGNLVKDATIE
+2201 EWGNLVKNGTVE

-2219 ERVKSKNPILLED
+2219 ERVRSKNPILLED
-2232 ITEVLT
+2232 ITQVLS

-2246 YVAYAVPVRNW
+2246 YVAYAVPIRNW
-2257 NMLINSTFHDESG
+2257 NMLMNSTFHDKNG

-2278 LSKHWGS
+2278 LSRHWGKTD
-2285 VDENYLKNIID
+2285 VKYLENIID
-2296 DIQGGRHTQSTIAD
+2296 DLQGGRHTSSTIAD
-2310 KLRSGFAGSTLTLNV
+2310 RLRSSFAGSTLSRNIG
-2325 SVAMKQAASYPTAG
+2325 VAMKQAASYPTAA

-2345 PLMLAM
+2345 PLMIAM
-2351 KDIGKGFI
+2351 KDMGKGFL
-2359 TQKGI
+2359 TQNGI
-2364 EELER
+2364 EELEK
-2369 RNPYLWTRTEGNAR
+2369 RNPYLWKRTEDSSR

-2393 KAKNKVKGGLDW
+2393 RLKRKIQDKLDW

-2416 LEYAAKYYVD
+2416 LEYAAKYYVE

-2432 QKGSEAYWDKVSDV
+2432 EKGSKEFWDKVSDV

-2465 ITRNP
+2465 IIRNH
-2470 NALLK
+2470 NALSK
-2475 QIFMFKTQS
+2475 QLFMFKTQS
-2484 LQNFGIMYDAIG
+2484 LQNFGIMYDACG
-2496 EYTAKMKKYKADK
+2496 EYIAKLQKYKLNK
-2509 NTQTKAELRKATGN
+2509 NAQTKAELKNAKVN
-2523 LFHAISSQI
+2523 LAHAISSQV
-2532 VAAAVFSGMTILA
+2532 VAAAV
-2545 KTFYHKMDAFKDED
+2545 
-2559 GNYDGIKV
+2559 
-2567 RDFFF
+2567 
-2572 SGMADTFAGCLLM
+2572 
-2585 GQEIY
+2585 
-2590 EEFSALTMG
+2590 
-2599 DKYYGMQVPIIELIN
+2599 
-2614 NTSEDLLKIEKAVSD
+2614 
-2629 LQDSK
+2629 
-2634 TDEQHDKAV
+2634 
-2643 YSLKL
+2643 
-2648 YSVKLVESLSQFT
+2648 LS
-2661 GAPLQNMHNTLNAGF
+2661 
-2676 RWGNKWTNGIDTDDD
+2676 
-2691 IFYGSADI
+2691 
-2699 ESQYDRIADAYLNG
+2699 
-2713 ETKEFDRLLEQQE
+2713 
-2726 SILENPDNAINGVTS
+2726 
-2741 KMKERYTQGEVSK
+2741 
-2754 DELRD
+2754 
-2759 YLVNGAGKD
+2759 
-2768 EPKAIKT
+2768 
-2775 ISDIDWKEEYGK
+2775 
-2787 DTSKIDVLV
+2787 
-2796 DSYFNDKEEYKRV
+2796 
-2809 RKDMETY
+2809 
-2816 LKSESV
+2816 
-2822 DNEMTKKIK
+2822 
-2831 ELYLGKKISA
+2831 
-2841 KEAKKYLKDVKGM
+2841 
-2854 SNADIQDKLD
+2854 
-2864 EWKYSQTK
+2864 
-2872 EGKSGRAYSKY
+2872 
-2883 NSLQDSISKSIKNP
+2883 
-2897 SADRQDIM
+2897 
-2905 NQIDVLRRKGVED
+2905 
-2918 KKIKS
+2918 
-2923 AITSDFKEVY
+2923 
-2933 LKSNNKADIQNVL
+2933 
-2946 LTAYMYLGES
+2946 
-2956 KSDAMKKIQNWEKK
+2956 
-2970 AAEKSK
+2970 

>member
-1 MVNVIQAAQNYN
+1 MNYAIQAAQNYS
-13 KRKDKKENDSTQRS
+13 KRKNRKDNDSTQKG
-27 AAVFKQAREDAI
+27 AAVSEQERQEAVT
-39 NRLQN
+39 RLQN

-57 RYAAARQEYRKTG
+57 RYATARQVYRKTG
-70 DELANPQ
+70 EELANSQ

-323 LFDEYDKA
+323 LFDEYDEA

-365 EAGWDTQS
+365 KAGWDTQS

-481 AGISSAK
+481 VGISSAK

-526 TARGIKEAQ
+526 AARGIKEAQ

-566 IGLFSKA
+566 IGMFSKA

-598 TDMANYMSDRVIN
+598 TDIANYISDRAIN
-611 GDFSDYDLKMKGYM
+611 GDFSDYDLKINGYM

-640 EYAADVAQD
+640 GYASDVAQD
-649 FTAGGLSGVLI
+649 FAAGGLSGVLI
-660 GGGTMAAG
+660 GGGTMLAG

-710 SDNLSTKEMT
+710 SDDLSTKEMT

-813 LYNTQAEQKAQSILK
+813 LYNTQAEQQAQSVLK

-838 ARAAINDTPVIVAK
+838 ARAAINDTPVIVVK

-867 NVKLERVHFDNA
+867 NVNLERVHFDNT

-939 ANIVSAVDTSS
+939 ANIVSAVNTSS

-970 SMQKKVNE
+970 NMQNNVNG
-978 ISFSGESH
+978 ISFSKESN

-1136 QKNLSEKDKR
+1136 QKNLSEKDKK

-1195 EWDAAIENRQH
+1195 EWDTAIENRQH

-1215 GQLNFEDKAFSLQF
+1215 GQLNFKDKAFSLQF

-1241 DILVGVKDEDV
+1241 DILKGVNDKDV

-1258 YIKENFPEGFEAA
+1258 YIKENFPEGFEVA

-1276 NIGRGR
+1276 NIGKGR
-1282 KEYTSSRKSVWDK
+1282 KEFTSSKDSRWLKNNK
-1295 VNRPQIYFDKMR
+1295 PMLYLDKMR
-1307 MARNLDEIISNVK
+1307 LARNIDEIISNVK
-1320 NYQIESPAH
+1320 NYKYEQIFHE
-1329 KRKDDIDSF
+1329 RKDNIKGF
-1338 ARGNILVE
+1338 LRGNIFVE
-1346 VGKNDYRAD
+1346 VGSRRYTAD
-1355 VIIARS
+1355 VVLGDS
-1361 TNNGYFMYDVVNIEP
+1361 VENGLIMYDVVDM
-1376 TEIKKASAIS
+1376 KD
-1386 GSQQKNV
+1386 V
-1393 AVPKE
+1393 
-1398 TLAFNENISLRNKK
+1398 NK
-1412 VNTKETGLNPAA
+1412 KETGLNPAA

-1439 IKVTSEHKN
+1439 INVTSEHKN

-1545 TKNVSFEDMTK
+1545 TQNVSFEDMTK

-1576 KQDYEQFK
+1576 KQDYEEFK
-1584 NYLSKYKIKLNKG
+1584 GYLSKYKIKLNKS

-1631 IWGDI
+1631 IWSDI
-1636 VEQSGYRLSYDT
+1636 VEHSGYRLSYDT
-1648 PDSDQ
+1648 NDSDQ

-1658 DLLESMKPQRVNK
+1658 DLMESMKPQRVNK

-1691 FVEQAAEGANSK
+1691 FVEQAAEEANSK
-1703 INSKIAELKNMQ
+1703 VSSKVAELKEKQ
-1715 AEIRKKYSEKY
+1715 EEIRKKYARKY
-1726 LNAVKKERLKT
+1726 MEAVKKERLKT

-1745 LRLQDEFYRLEA
+1745 LRLQDELYRLDAGEREA
-1757 EERKAI
+1757 IKE
-1763 TNSDLINAAVLK
+1763 SDLINAAVLK

-1782 NQIRR
+1782 NQIKR
-1787 IREQKNEKIAD
+1787 IRNQKNEKIAD
-1798 IRARNFASRTNAAK
+1798 IRARNFASRTNAAR

-1838 ESKHIP
+1838 EAKHIP
-1844 VEMIRGVVDV
+1844 VEMVRGVVDV
-1854 CKVVN
+1854 CKAVN
-1859 LDNGNSELMKERLDK
+1859 LDNGNSQLMKEKMDK

-1881 YNKDKN
+1881 YKKDES
-1887 FEFDYD
+1887 FSFDYD
-1893 ENISQKIGR
+1893 ENISAKIGR

-1907 SGRHYMQLNNNEL
+1907 NGRHYMQLNNDEL

-1976 YATMH
+1976 YATLH

-1992 GYEDDSVIMSMYNQL
+1992 GYEDDSVMMSMYNQL
-2007 EEGQKKQLEVERH
+2007 EDGQKKQLEVERH
-2020 VCDVYED
+2020 VCEVYED
-2027 LMDDRANMKKL
+2027 LMDDRKNMKKL
-2038 VSTKEKD
+2038 VSTKDSE
-2045 LVDVGLKDDEGNPV
+2045 LVDVGLKDEEGNPV

-2096 KGKTKEAWK
+2096 AGKIEEAWK
-2105 NAKTY
+2105 KAKTY
-2110 RYLSYNLV
+2110 RYLSYDLV

-2123 SGNHELLE
+2123 SGNHELLD
-2131 NESAKYEKSIRNL
+2131 NESEKFEKSIKNL

-2155 LKASKEVFHKYFGDE
+2155 LKASKETFHKYFGDE

-2181 EVARTKNYFPI
+2181 EVARVKNYFPI
-2192 RTDTNFTKT
+2192 RTDQNFTKT
-2201 TWGNLVKDATIE
+2201 EWGNLVKNGTVE

-2219 ERVKSKNPILLED
+2219 ERVRSKNPILLED
-2232 ITEVLT
+2232 ITQVLS

-2246 YVAYAVPVRNW
+2246 YVAYAVPIRNW
-2257 NMLINSTFHDESG
+2257 NMLMNSTFHDKNG

-2278 LSKHWGS
+2278 LSRHWGKTD
-2285 VDENYLKNIID
+2285 VKYLENIID
-2296 DIQGGRHTQSTIAD
+2296 DLQGGRHTSSTIAD
-2310 KLRSGFAGSTLTLNV
+2310 RLRSSFAGSTLSRNIG
-2325 SVAMKQAASYPTAG
+2325 VAMKQAASYPTAA

-2345 PLMLAM
+2345 PLMIAM
-2351 KDIGKGFI
+2351 KDMGKGFL
-2359 TQKGI
+2359 TQNGI
-2364 EELER
+2364 EELEK
-2369 RNPYLWTRTEGNAR
+2369 RNPYLWKRTEDSSR

-2393 KAKNKVKGGLDW
+2393 RLKRKIQDKLDW

-2416 LEYAAKYYVD
+2416 LEYAAKYYVE

-2432 QKGSEAYWDKVSDV
+2432 EKGSKEFWDKVSDV

-2465 ITRNP
+2465 IIRNP
-2470 NALLK
+2470 NALSK
-2475 QIFMFKTQS
+2475 QLFMFKTQS
-2484 LQNFGIMYDAIG
+2484 LQNFGIMYDACG
-2496 EYTAKMKKYKADK
+2496 EYIAKLQKYKLNK
-2509 NTQTKAELRKATGN
+2509 NAQTKAELKNAKVN
-2523 LFHAISSQI
+2523 LAHAISSQV
-2532 VAAAVFSGMTILA
+2532 VAAAVLSGMTILS
-2545 KTFYHKMDAFKDED
+2545 KVFYHKLAAFKDDD
-2559 GNYDGIKV
+2559 GEFSNEKIGK
-2567 RDFFF
+2567 FFIA
-2572 SGMADTFAGCLLM
+2572 GMIDTFAGCLLM

-2590 EEFSALTMG
+2590 EEISAIIMG
-2599 DKYYGMQVPIIELIN
+2599 DKYYGMQVPIVELVN
-2614 NTSEDLLKIEKAVSD
+2614 NTANDILKIQKAAEN
-2629 LQDSK
+2629 LKNAK
-2634 TDEQHDKAV
+2634 TDEQHDKAA
-2643 YSLKL
+2643 YNLKKYL
-2648 YSVKLVESLSQFT
+2648 VKLVESLCQFT
-2661 GAPLQNMHNTLNAGF
+2661 GNPVQNDHNLL
-2676 RWGNKWTNGIDTDDD
+2676 NGIYKWYGDTDAD
-2691 IFYGSADI
+2691 IIYGSADI
-2699 ESQYDRIADAYLNG
+2699 KSQYDRIADAYLNG
-2713 ETKEFDRLLEQQE
+2713 DMKEFDRLLEQQE
-2726 SILENPDNAINGVTS
+2726 SILENPDNAINGVTK
-2741 KMKERYTQGEVSK
+2741 KMKERYSAGELSEEEFK
-2754 DELRD
+2754 D

-2787 DTSKIDVLV
+2787 DISKIDVLV

-2854 SNADIQDKLD
+2854 SNADIQDKFD

>member
-1 MVNVIQAAQNYN
+1 MNYAIQAAQNYS
-13 KRKDKKENDSTQRS
+13 KRKNRKDNDSTQKG
-27 AAVFKQAREDAI
+27 AAVSEQERQEAVT
-39 NRLQN
+39 RLQN

-57 RYAAARQEYRKTG
+57 RYATARQVYRKTG
-70 DELANPQ
+70 EELANSQ

-88 TSGKKTDDEM
+88 TSGKKTDKQM

-111 YKTNWDQ
+111 YKTNWDK
-118 ISADRKKSKLTQKA
+118 ISSDRRKSKLTQKA
-132 LDMSDDDYKE
+132 LNMSDDDYKE

-323 LFDEYDKA
+323 LFDEYDEA

-365 EAGWDTQS
+365 KAGWDTQS

-481 AGISSAK
+481 VGISSAK

-526 TARGIKEAQ
+526 AARGIKEAQ

-566 IGLFSKA
+566 IGMFSKA

-598 TDMANYMSDRVIN
+598 TDIANYISDRAIN
-611 GDFSDYDLKMKGYM
+611 GDFSDYDLKINGYM

-640 EYAADVAQD
+640 GYASDVAQD
-649 FTAGGLSGVLI
+649 FAAGGLSGVLI
-660 GGGTMAAG
+660 GGGTMLAG

-710 SDNLSTKEMT
+710 SDDLSTKEMT

-813 LYNTQAEQKAQSILK
+813 LYNTQAEQQAQSVLK

-838 ARAAINDTPVIVAK
+838 ARAAINDTPVIVVK

-867 NVKLERVHFDNA
+867 NVNLERVHFDNT

-939 ANIVSAVDTSS
+939 ANIVSAVNTSS

-970 SMQKKVNE
+970 NMQNNVNG
-978 ISFSGESH
+978 ISFSKESN

-1136 QKNLSEKDKR
+1136 QKNLSEKDKK

-1195 EWDAAIENRQH
+1195 EWDTAIENRQH

-1215 GQLNFEDKAFSLQF
+1215 GQLNFKDKAFSLQF

-1241 DILVGVKDEDV
+1241 DILKGVNDKDV

-1258 YIKENFPEGFEAA
+1258 YIKENFPEGFEVA

-1276 NIGRGR
+1276 NIGKGR
-1282 KEYTSSRKSVWDK
+1282 KEFTSSKDSRWLKNNK
-1295 VNRPQIYFDKMR
+1295 PMLYLDKMR
-1307 MARNLDEIISNVK
+1307 LARNIDEIISNVK
-1320 NYQIESPAH
+1320 NYKYEQIFHE
-1329 KRKDDIDSF
+1329 RKDNIKGF
-1338 ARGNILVE
+1338 LRGNIFVE
-1346 VGKNDYRAD
+1346 VGSRRYTAD
-1355 VIIARS
+1355 VVLGDS
-1361 TNNGYFMYDVVNIEP
+1361 VENGLIMYDVVDM
-1376 TEIKKASAIS
+1376 KD
-1386 GSQQKNV
+1386 V
-1393 AVPKE
+1393 
-1398 TLAFNENISLRNKK
+1398 NK
-1412 VNTKETGLNPAA
+1412 KETGLNPAA

-1439 IKVTSEHKN
+1439 INVTSEHKN

-1545 TKNVSFEDMTK
+1545 TQNVSFEDMTK
-1556 VMQEVAKPVLE
+1556 VMKEVAKPVLE

-1631 IWGDI
+1631 IWSDI
-1636 VEQSGYRLSYDT
+1636 VEHSGYRLSYDT
-1648 PDSDQ
+1648 NDSDQ

-1658 DLLESMKPQRVNK
+1658 DLMESMKPQRVNK

-1691 FVEQAAEGANSK
+1691 FVEQAAEEANSK
-1703 INSKIAELKNMQ
+1703 VSSKVAELKEKQ
-1715 AEIRKKYSEKY
+1715 EEIRKKYARKY
-1726 LNAVKKERLKT
+1726 MEAVKKERLKT

-1745 LRLQDEFYRLEA
+1745 LRLQDELYRLDAGEREA
-1757 EERKAI
+1757 IKE
-1763 TNSDLINAAVLK
+1763 SDLINAAVLK

-1782 NQIRR
+1782 NQIKR
-1787 IREQKNEKIAD
+1787 IRNQKNEKIAD
-1798 IRARNFASRTNAAK
+1798 IRARNFASRTNAAR

-1838 ESKHIP
+1838 EAKHIP
-1844 VEMIRGVVDV
+1844 VEMVRGVVDV
-1854 CKVVN
+1854 CKAVN
-1859 LDNGNSELMKERLDK
+1859 LDNGNSQLMKEKMDK

-1881 YNKDKN
+1881 YKKDES
-1887 FEFDYD
+1887 FSFDYD
-1893 ENISQKIGR
+1893 ENISAKIGR

-1907 SGRHYMQLNNNEL
+1907 NGRHYMQLNNDEL

-1976 YATMH
+1976 YATLH

-1992 GYEDDSVIMSMYNQL
+1992 GYEDDSVMMSMYNQL
-2007 EEGQKKQLEVERH
+2007 EDGQKKQLEVERH
-2020 VCDVYED
+2020 VCEVYED
-2027 LMDDRANMKKL
+2027 LMDDRKNMKKL
-2038 VSTKEKD
+2038 VSTKDSE
-2045 LVDVGLKDDEGNPV
+2045 LVDVGLKDEEGNPV

-2096 KGKTKEAWK
+2096 AGKIEEAWK
-2105 NAKTY
+2105 KAKTY
-2110 RYLSYNLV
+2110 RYLSYDLV

-2123 SGNHELLE
+2123 SGNHELLD
-2131 NESAKYEKSIRNL
+2131 NESEKFEKSIKNL

-2155 LKASKEVFHKYFGDE
+2155 LKASKETFHKYFGDE

-2181 EVARTKNYFPI
+2181 EVARVKNYFPI
-2192 RTDTNFTKT
+2192 RTDQNFTKT
-2201 TWGNLVKDATIE
+2201 EWGNLVKNGTVE

-2219 ERVKSKNPILLED
+2219 ERVRSKNPILLED
-2232 ITEVLT
+2232 ITQVLS

-2246 YVAYAVPVRNW
+2246 YVAYAVPIRNW
-2257 NMLINSTFHDESG
+2257 NMLMNSTFHDKNG

-2278 LSKHWGS
+2278 LSRHWGKTD
-2285 VDENYLKNIID
+2285 VKYLENIID
-2296 DIQGGRHTQSTIAD
+2296 DLQGGRHTSSTIAD
-2310 KLRSGFAGSTLTLNV
+2310 RLRSSFAGSTLSRNIG
-2325 SVAMKQAASYPTAG
+2325 VAMKQAASYPTAA

-2345 PLMLAM
+2345 PLMIAM
-2351 KDIGKGFI
+2351 KDMGKGFL
-2359 TQKGI
+2359 TQNGI
-2364 EELER
+2364 EELEK
-2369 RNPYLWTRTEGNAR
+2369 RNPYLWKRTEDSSR

-2393 KAKNKVKGGLDW
+2393 RLKRKIQDKLDW

-2416 LEYAAKYYVD
+2416 LEYAAKYYVE

-2432 QKGSEAYWDKVSDV
+2432 EKGSKEFWDKVSDV

-2465 ITRNP
+2465 IIRNP
-2470 NALLK
+2470 NALSK
-2475 QIFMFKTQS
+2475 QLFMFKTQS
-2484 LQNFGIMYDAIG
+2484 LQNFGIMYDACG
-2496 EYTAKMKKYKADK
+2496 EYIAKLQKYKLNK
-2509 NTQTKAELRKATGN
+2509 NAQTKAELKNAKVN
-2523 LFHAISSQI
+2523 LAHAISSQV
-2532 VAAAVFSGMTILA
+2532 VAAAVLSGMTILS
-2545 KTFYHKMDAFKDED
+2545 KVFYHKLAAFKDDD
-2559 GNYDGIKV
+2559 GEFSNEKIGK
-2567 RDFFF
+2567 FFIA
-2572 SGMADTFAGCLLM
+2572 GMIDTFAGCLLM

-2590 EEFSALTMG
+2590 EEISAIIMG
-2599 DKYYGMQVPIIELIN
+2599 DKYYGMQVPIVELVN
-2614 NTSEDLLKIEKAVSD
+2614 NTANDILKIQKAAEN
-2629 LQDSK
+2629 LKNAK
-2634 TDEQHDKAV
+2634 TDEQHDKAA
-2643 YSLKL
+2643 YNLKKYL
-2648 YSVKLVESLSQFT
+2648 VKLVESLCQFT
-2661 GAPLQNMHNTLNAGF
+2661 GNPVQNDHNLL
-2676 RWGNKWTNGIDTDDD
+2676 NGIYKWYGDTDAD
-2691 IFYGSADI
+2691 IIYGSADI
-2699 ESQYDRIADAYLNG
+2699 KSQYDRIADAYLNG
-2713 ETKEFDRLLEQQE
+2713 DMKEFDRLLEQQE
-2726 SILENPDNAINGVTS
+2726 SILENPDNAINGVTK
-2741 KMKERYTQGEVSK
+2741 KMKERYSAGELSEEEFK
-2754 DELRD
+2754 D

-2787 DTSKIDVLV
+2787 DISKIDVLV

-2854 SNADIQDKLD
+2854 SNADIQDKFD

>member
-1 MVNVIQAAQNYN
+1 MTAL
-13 KRKDKKENDSTQRS
+13 KRVLPSQSRKGRRLLQDCRMELSKEHRYFN
-27 AAVFKQAREDAI
+27 
-39 NRLQN
+39 
-44 GVEQRTQILQPAT
+44 QP
-57 RYAAARQEYRKTG
+57 YRKTG
-70 DELANPQ
+70 EELANSQ

-88 TSGKKTDDEM
+88 TSGKKTDKQM

-111 YKTNWDQ
+111 YKTNWDK
-118 ISADRKKSKLTQKA
+118 ISSDRRKSKLTQKA
-132 LDMSDDDYKE
+132 LNMSDDDYKE

-365 EAGWDTQS
+365 KAGWDTQS

-426 AAVEN
+426 AAVET

-481 AGISSAK
+481 VGISSAK

-526 TARGIKEAQ
+526 AARGIKEAQ

-813 LYNTQAEQKAQSILK
+813 LYNTQAEQQAQSILK

-959 NDARAENIVRN
+959 NDAKAENIVRN

-1215 GQLNFEDKAFSLQF
+1215 GQLNFKDKAFSLQF

-1241 DILVGVKDEDV
+1241 DILKGVNDKDV

-1258 YIKENFPEGFEAA
+1258 YIKENFPEGFEVA

-1276 NIGRGR
+1276 NIGKGR
-1282 KEYTSSRKSVWDK
+1282 KEFTSSKDSRWLKNNK
-1295 VNRPQIYFDKMR
+1295 PMLYLDKMR
-1307 MARNLDEIISNVK
+1307 LARNIDEIISNVK
-1320 NYQIESPAH
+1320 NYKYEQIFHE
-1329 KRKDDIDSF
+1329 RKDNIKGF
-1338 ARGNILVE
+1338 LRGNIFVE
-1346 VGKNDYRAD
+1346 VGSRRYTAD
-1355 VIIARS
+1355 VVLGDS
-1361 TNNGYFMYDVVNIEP
+1361 VENGLIMYDVVDM
-1376 TEIKKASAIS
+1376 KD
-1386 GSQQKNV
+1386 V
-1393 AVPKE
+1393 
-1398 TLAFNENISLRNKK
+1398 NK
-1412 VNTKETGLNPAA
+1412 KETGLNPAA

-1439 IKVTSEHKN
+1439 INVTSEHKN

-1459 LSDKGQRYSANID
+1459 LSDKGQ
-1472 ESLFEA
+1472 F
-1478 LDEIWALDEQ
+1478 
-1488 KQAAGIVQKGF
+1488 
-1499 ESLQNVQIN
+1499 
-1508 DKIINKVA
+1508 
-1516 KNIIKE
+1516 
-1522 YGSTYDVS
+1522 
-1530 DLQHNLKNIFAYLKD
+1530 
-1545 TKNVSFEDMTK
+1545 
-1556 VMQEVAKPVLE
+1556 
-1567 QSTQIDESQ
+1567 
-1576 KQDYEQFK
+1576 
-1584 NYLSKYKIKLNKG
+1584 
-1597 QREAV
+1597 
-1602 EYTYDNYNDF
+1602 
-1612 RKSMFGTLTL
+1612 
-1622 SNNGTYLDD
+1622 
-1631 IWGDI
+1631 
-1636 VEQSGYRLSYDT
+1636 
-1648 PDSDQ
+1648 
-1653 IIELV
+1653 
-1658 DLLESMKPQRVNK
+1658 
-1671 YGMNI
+1671 
-1676 DNAAYDVALDIYRQF
+1676 
-1691 FVEQAAEGANSK
+1691 
-1703 INSKIAELKNMQ
+1703 
-1715 AEIRKKYSEKY
+1715 
-1726 LNAVKKERLKT
+1726 
-1737 EEMQKVSI
+1737 
-1745 LRLQDEFYRLEA
+1745 
-1757 EERKAI
+1757 
-1763 TNSDLINAAVLK
+1763 
-1775 AEKEKAQ
+1775 
-1782 NQIRR
+1782 
-1787 IREQKNEKIAD
+1787 
-1798 IRARNFASRTNAAK
+1798 
-1812 QRKATYLKG
+1812 
-1821 QIKKRMNELN
+1821 
-1831 SMLTHPT
+1831 
-1838 ESKHIP
+1838 
-1844 VEMIRGVVDV
+1844 
-1854 CKVVN
+1854 
-1859 LDNGNSELMKERLDK
+1859 
-1874 LKKYYDA
+1874 
-1881 YNKDKN
+1881 
-1887 FEFDYD
+1887 
-1893 ENISQKIGR
+1893 
-1902 LSEIF
+1902 
-1907 SGRHYMQLNNNEL
+1907 
-1920 QEVYNI
+1920 
-1926 VSAVKQQISNANKLI
+1926 
-1941 ANKKVQEVHEAA
+1941 
-1953 KMAVSEL
+1953 
-1960 EAGKGINN
+1960 
-1968 KIQEISHK
+1968 
-1976 YATMH
+1976 
-1981 LNARREFRKLS
+1981 
-1992 GYEDDSVIMSMYNQL
+1992 
-2007 EEGQKKQLEVERH
+2007 
-2020 VCDVYED
+2020 
-2027 LMDDRANMKKL
+2027 
-2038 VSTKEKD
+2038 
-2045 LVDVGLKDDEGNPV
+2045 
-2059 KVTKAMRLS
+2059 
-2068 IIMHSYNKSNMYHI
+2068 
-2082 LNDGFTVPDLKLYE
+2082 
-2096 KGKTKEAWK
+2096 
-2105 NAKTY
+2105 
-2110 RYLSYNLV
+2110 
-2118 LDALK
+2118 
-2123 SGNHELLE
+2123 
-2131 NESAKYEKSIRNL
+2131 
-2144 EKDLSPFEKEF
+2144 
-2155 LKASKEVFHKYFGDE
+2155 
-2170 INKVSLATRGY
+2170 
-2181 EVARTKNYFPI
+2181 
-2192 RTDTNFTKT
+2192 
-2201 TWGNLVKDATIE
+2201 
-2213 GSGFLK
+2213 
-2219 ERVKSKNPILLED
+2219 
-2232 ITEVLT
+2232 
-2238 RQTASTAR
+2238 
-2246 YVAYAVPVRNW
+2246 
-2257 NMLINSTFHDESG
+2257 
-2270 NLKSVKNS
+2270 
-2278 LSKHWGS
+2278 
-2285 VDENYLKNIID
+2285 
-2296 DIQGGRHTQSTIAD
+2296 
-2310 KLRSGFAGSTLTLNV
+2310 
-2325 SVAMKQAASYPTAG
+2325 
-2339 AVVGYR
+2339 
-2345 PLMLAM
+2345 
-2351 KDIGKGFI
+2351 
-2359 TQKGI
+2359 
-2364 EELER
+2364 
-2369 RNPYLWTRTEGNAR
+2369 
-2383 SRVADVTENS
+2383 
-2393 KAKNKVKGGLDW
+2393 
-2405 ITAMDVGTVRT
+2405 
-2416 LEYAAKYYVD
+2416 
-2426 IHNKEL
+2426 
-2432 QKGSEAYWDKVSDV
+2432 
-2446 FTKIVT
+2446 
-2452 ETQPNYT
+2452 
-2459 KLHQAD
+2459 
-2465 ITRNP
+2465 
-2470 NALLK
+2470 
-2475 QIFMFKTQS
+2475 
-2484 LQNFGIMYDAIG
+2484 
-2496 EYTAKMKKYKADK
+2496 
-2509 NTQTKAELRKATGN
+2509 
-2523 LFHAISSQI
+2523 
-2532 VAAAVFSGMTILA
+2532 
-2545 KTFYHKMDAFKDED
+2545 
-2559 GNYDGIKV
+2559 
-2567 RDFFF
+2567 
-2572 SGMADTFAGCLLM
+2572 
-2585 GQEIY
+2585 
-2590 EEFSALTMG
+2590 
-2599 DKYYGMQVPIIELIN
+2599 
-2614 NTSEDLLKIEKAVSD
+2614 
-2629 LQDSK
+2629 
-2634 TDEQHDKAV
+2634 
-2643 YSLKL
+2643 
-2648 YSVKLVESLSQFT
+2648 
-2661 GAPLQNMHNTLNAGF
+2661 
-2676 RWGNKWTNGIDTDDD
+2676 
-2691 IFYGSADI
+2691 
-2699 ESQYDRIADAYLNG
+2699 
-2713 ETKEFDRLLEQQE
+2713 
-2726 SILENPDNAINGVTS
+2726 
-2741 KMKERYTQGEVSK
+2741 
-2754 DELRD
+2754 
-2759 YLVNGAGKD
+2759 
-2768 EPKAIKT
+2768 
-2775 ISDIDWKEEYGK
+2775 
-2787 DTSKIDVLV
+2787 
-2796 DSYFNDKEEYKRV
+2796 
-2809 RKDMETY
+2809 
-2816 LKSESV
+2816 
-2822 DNEMTKKIK
+2822 
-2831 ELYLGKKISA
+2831 
-2841 KEAKKYLKDVKGM
+2841 
-2854 SNADIQDKLD
+2854 
-2864 EWKYSQTK
+2864 
-2872 EGKSGRAYSKY
+2872 
-2883 NSLQDSISKSIKNP
+2883 
-2897 SADRQDIM
+2897 
-2905 NQIDVLRRKGVED
+2905 
-2918 KKIKS
+2918 
-2923 AITSDFKEVY
+2923 
-2933 LKSNNKADIQNVL
+2933 
-2946 LTAYMYLGES
+2946 
-2956 KSDAMKKIQNWEKK
+2956 
-2970 AAEKSK
+2970 

>member
-1 MVNVIQAAQNYN
+1 M
-13 KRKDKKENDSTQRS
+13 
-27 AAVFKQAREDAI
+27 
-39 NRLQN
+39 
-44 GVEQRTQILQPAT
+44 
-57 RYAAARQEYRKTG
+57 
-70 DELANPQ
+70 
-77 YDTTY
+77 
-82 NDLKLY
+82 
-88 TSGKKTDDEM
+88 
-98 KSKYGFDDIDLNY
+98 
-111 YKTNWDQ
+111 
-118 ISADRKKSKLTQKA
+118 
-132 LDMSDDDYKE
+132 
-142 LSQAYSYQNPDN
+142 
-154 PVIGAIQKLF
+154 
-164 NNDPT
+164 
-169 AKVKDK
+169 
-175 LNLDDDDMDFYM
+175 
-187 NNWKSVENA
+187 
-196 RKNNEEHT
+196 
-204 AKDEYEEKWNS
+204 
-215 KSDDIKDKIRA
+215 
-226 YEKESDN
+226 
-233 IAEYNQTGVQP
+233 
-244 GYTYNSPSIGGT
+244 
-256 PVIAGTNITKND
+256 
-268 KKEELRQQ
+268 
-276 LLDSGLTEDD
+276 
-286 LKYYDKNFGTIEDM
+286 
-300 EKTNAAVERQEE
+300 
-312 ALKNLQETDRE
+312 
-323 LFDEYDKA
+323 
-331 QALMETP
+331 
-338 SFGSNAGYNVQTSYA
+338 
-353 TEKIAKA
+353 
-360 KEKLE
+360 
-365 EAGWDTQS
+365 
-373 KEFQQMLEYVSR
+373 
-385 DNNRKETEQLQDTIK
+385 
-400 NDSKTLGGRIGWNAA
+400 
-415 DLITHPVSGIA
+415 
-426 AAVEN
+426 
-431 VKSNFYQDKDLPVDT
+431 
-446 NSPYYA
+446 
-452 ATNIGQTT
+452 
-460 EGETTRYLN
+460 
-469 DKYGDIAGQAYG
+469 
-481 AGISSAK
+481 SSAK

-526 TARGIKEAQ
+526 AARGIKEAQ

-668 KINYRS
+668 KINYHS
-674 AAKAAVSNE
+674 VAKAAVSNE
-683 NLSKSI
+683 NLTQII

-710 SDNLSTKEMT
+710 ADKLSTKEMAK
-720 SILESMTEYSN
+720 ILESMTEYSS

-736 SVLEQEFIKAGN
+736 NVLEQEFVKAGN
-748 DKQTA
+748 DANTA

-762 MASENPEEVSEI
+762 MATESPESVSEE
-774 DNDERV
+774 DNEERLSKF
-780 SQFSKD
+780 SQD
-786 DSLPEVYGKLL
+786 DSLPEVYGRLL
-797 KGKID
+797 QGNIEK
-802 DARTVTDVQEA
+802 ARTVTDVHET
-813 LYNTQAEQKAQSILK
+813 LYNTQAEQEVQRTLK
-828 KSDRKNGSTV
+828 NSDRKNGSTV
-838 ARAAINDTPVIVAK
+838 ARATINDTPVIVAK
-852 VNDANKSTVMLSNGQ
+852 VKDTNKSTVMLSNGQ
-867 NVKLERVHFDNA
+867 NVSLESVHFDNA
-879 DTQRLYNA
+879 DTQKLYNA

-902 EYKGGSV
+902 EYKGGSIS
-909 AQYALSAMQFYNQGK
+909 QYALSSMQFYNQGK
-924 LGVTSFDK
+924 LGATSFDK
-932 LVDNPKN
+932 LINNTKN
-939 ANIVSAVDTSS
+939 ANIVSAIDTSS
-950 LKMMYELGV
+950 LKMMYELGL
-959 NDARAENIVRN
+959 NDAKAENIVRN
-970 SMQKKVNE
+970 SMRKEAVDVDMANE
-978 ISFSGESH
+978 AN
-986 VYDNRIQQND
+986 VYDDRLEQRD
-996 DGLYR
+996 EGLYR
-1001 LADVLSKTDGVSTT
+1001 LADVLSRTDGVSTT
-1015 LTDNSIDNNARG
+1015 LTDNTIDNNARG
-1027 QFTKAMGMV
+1027 QFTKSMGMV

-1058 ASYNKEGWNKVIDEV
+1058 SSYNKEGWNKVVDEV

-1097 YKKIDNKTTTHDA
+1097 YKKIDNKITTHDA

-1127 GISQLVDHA
+1127 GITQLVDHA
-1136 QKNLSEKDKR
+1136 QKNLSAKDKK

-1154 FFNDLIGR
+1154 FFNDLIGK
-1162 IKELVKGAGS
+1162 IKDLIKDAGS

-1181 AKERCEQIRDNVLK
+1181 SKERCEQIRDNVLK
-1195 EWDAAIENRQH
+1195 AWDTAIENRQRQV
-1206 ELKDGGNAN
+1206 ESVDSKENNVKLSNK
-1215 GQLNFEDKAFSLQF
+1215 FFSLQF
-1229 DEDGKQ
+1229 DEDGRQ

-1241 DILVGVKDEDV
+1241 DILKGVNDKDV

-1258 YIKENFPEGFEAA
+1258 YIKENFPQGFEVA

-1276 NIGRGR
+1276 NIGKGR
-1282 KEYTSSRKSVWDK
+1282 KEFTSSKDSRWLKNNK
-1295 VNRPQIYFDKMR
+1295 PMLYLDKMR
-1307 MARNLDEIISNVK
+1307 LARNIDEIISNVK
-1320 NYQIESPAH
+1320 NYKYEQIFHE
-1329 KRKDDIDSF
+1329 RKDNIKGF
-1338 ARGNILVE
+1338 LRGNIFVE
-1346 VGKNDYRAD
+1346 VGSRRYTAD
-1355 VIIARS
+1355 VVLGDS
-1361 TNNGYFMYDVVNIEP
+1361 VENGLIMYDVVDM
-1376 TEIKKASAIS
+1376 KD
-1386 GSQQKNV
+1386 V
-1393 AVPKE
+1393 
-1398 TLAFNENISLRNKK
+1398 NK
-1412 VNTKETGLNPAA
+1412 KETGLNPAA

-1439 IKVTSEHKN
+1439 INVTSEHKN

-1545 TKNVSFEDMTK
+1545 TQNVSFEDMTK

-1576 KQDYEQFK
+1576 KQDYEEFK
-1584 NYLSKYKIKLNKG
+1584 GYLSKYKIKLNKS

-1631 IWGDI
+1631 IWSDI
-1636 VEQSGYRLSYDT
+1636 VEHSGYRLSYDT
-1648 PDSDQ
+1648 NDSDQ

-1658 DLLESMKPQRVNK
+1658 DLMESMKPQRVNK

-1691 FVEQAAEGANSK
+1691 FVEQAAEEANSK
-1703 INSKIAELKNMQ
+1703 VSSKVAELKEKQ
-1715 AEIRKKYSEKY
+1715 EEIRKKYARKY
-1726 LNAVKKERLKT
+1726 MEAVKKERLKT

-1745 LRLQDEFYRLEA
+1745 LRLQDELYRLDAGEREA
-1757 EERKAI
+1757 IKE
-1763 TNSDLINAAVLK
+1763 SDLINAAVLK

-1782 NQIRR
+1782 NQIKR
-1787 IREQKNEKIAD
+1787 IRNQKNEKIAD
-1798 IRARNFASRTNAAK
+1798 IRARNFASRTNAAR

-1838 ESKHIP
+1838 EAKHIP
-1844 VEMIRGVVDV
+1844 VEMVRGVVDV
-1854 CKVVN
+1854 CKAVN
-1859 LDNGNSELMKERLDK
+1859 LDNGNSQLMKEKMDK

-1881 YNKDKN
+1881 YKKDES
-1887 FEFDYD
+1887 FSFDYD
-1893 ENISQKIGR
+1893 ENISAKIGR

-1907 SGRHYMQLNNNEL
+1907 NGRHYMQLNNDEL

-1976 YATMH
+1976 YATLH

-1992 GYEDDSVIMSMYNQL
+1992 GYEDDSVMMSMYNQL
-2007 EEGQKKQLEVERH
+2007 EDGQKKQLEVERH
-2020 VCDVYED
+2020 VCEVYED
-2027 LMDDRANMKKL
+2027 LMDDRKNMKKL
-2038 VSTKEKD
+2038 VSTKDSE
-2045 LVDVGLKDDEGNPV
+2045 LVDVGLKDEEGNPV

-2096 KGKTKEAWK
+2096 AGKIEEAWK
-2105 NAKTY
+2105 KAKTY
-2110 RYLSYNLV
+2110 RYLSYDLV

-2123 SGNHELLE
+2123 SGNHELLD
-2131 NESAKYEKSIRNL
+2131 NESEKFEKSIKNL

-2155 LKASKEVFHKYFGDE
+2155 LKASKETFHKYFGDE

-2181 EVARTKNYFPI
+2181 EVARVKNYFPI
-2192 RTDTNFTKT
+2192 RTDQNFTKT
-2201 TWGNLVKDATIE
+2201 EWGNLVKNGTVE

-2219 ERVKSKNPILLED
+2219 ERVRSKNPILLED
-2232 ITEVLT
+2232 ITQVLS

-2246 YVAYAVPVRNW
+2246 YVAYAVPIRNW
-2257 NMLINSTFHDESG
+2257 NMLMNSTFHDKNG

-2278 LSKHWGS
+2278 LSRHWGKTD
-2285 VDENYLKNIID
+2285 VKYLENIID
-2296 DIQGGRHTQSTIAD
+2296 DLQGGRHTSSTIAD
-2310 KLRSGFAGSTLTLNV
+2310 RLRSSFAGSTLSRNIG
-2325 SVAMKQAASYPTAG
+2325 VAMKQAASYPTAA

-2345 PLMLAM
+2345 PLMIAM
-2351 KDIGKGFI
+2351 KDMGKGFL
-2359 TQKGI
+2359 TQNGI
-2364 EELER
+2364 EELEK
-2369 RNPYLWTRTEGNAR
+2369 RNPYLWKRTEDSSR

-2393 KAKNKVKGGLDW
+2393 RLKRKIQDKLDW

-2416 LEYAAKYYVD
+2416 LEYAAKYYVE

-2432 QKGSEAYWDKVSDV
+2432 EKGSKEFWDKVSDV

-2465 ITRNP
+2465 IIRNP
-2470 NALLK
+2470 NALSK
-2475 QIFMFKTQS
+2475 QLFMFKTQS
-2484 LQNFGIMYDAIG
+2484 LQNFGIMYDACG
-2496 EYTAKMKKYKADK
+2496 EYIAKLQKYKLNK
-2509 NTQTKAELRKATGN
+2509 NAQTKAELKNAKVN
-2523 LFHAISSQI
+2523 LAHAISSQV
-2532 VAAAVFSGMTILA
+2532 VAAAVLSGMTILS
-2545 KTFYHKMDAFKDED
+2545 KVFYHKLAAFKDDD
-2559 GNYDGIKV
+2559 GEFSNEKIGK
-2567 RDFFF
+2567 FFIA
-2572 SGMADTFAGCLLM
+2572 GMIDTFAGCLLM

-2590 EEFSALTMG
+2590 EEISAIIMG
-2599 DKYYGMQVPIIELIN
+2599 DKYYGMQVPIVELVN
-2614 NTSEDLLKIEKAVSD
+2614 NTANDILKIQKAAEN
-2629 LQDSK
+2629 LKNAK
-2634 TDEQHDKAV
+2634 TDEQHDKAA
-2643 YSLKL
+2643 YNLKKYL
-2648 YSVKLVESLSQFT
+2648 VKLVESLCQFT
-2661 GAPLQNMHNTLNAGF
+2661 GNPVQNDHNLL
-2676 RWGNKWTNGIDTDDD
+2676 NGIYKWYGDTDAD
-2691 IFYGSADI
+2691 IIYGSADI
-2699 ESQYDRIADAYLNG
+2699 KSQYDRIADAYLNG
-2713 ETKEFDRLLEQQE
+2713 DMKEFDRLLEQQE
-2726 SILENPDNAINGVTS
+2726 SILQNPDNAINGVTK
-2741 KMKERYTQGEVSK
+2741 KMKERYSAGELSEEEFK
-2754 DELRD
+2754 D

-2787 DTSKIDVLV
+2787 DISKIDVLV

-2854 SNADIQDKLD
+2854 SNADIQDKFD

>member
-1 MVNVIQAAQNYN
+1 MNYAIQAAQNYS
-13 KRKDKKENDSTQRS
+13 KRKNRKDNDSTQKG
-27 AAVFKQAREDAI
+27 AAVSEQERQEAVT
-39 NRLQN
+39 RLQN

-57 RYAAARQEYRKTG
+57 RYATARQVYRKTG
-70 DELANPQ
+70 EELANSQ
-77 YDTTY
+77 YYTTY

-88 TSGKKTDDEM
+88 TSGKKTDKQM

-111 YKTNWDQ
+111 YKTNWDK
-118 ISADRKKSKLTQKA
+118 ISSDRRKSKLTQKA

-365 EAGWDTQS
+365 KAGWDTES
-373 KEFQQMLEYVSR
+373 DEFRQMLEYVSR

-400 NDSKTLGGRIGWNAA
+400 SDSQTLGGRIGWNAA

-460 EGETTRYLN
+460 EGETSRYLN

-481 AGISSAK
+481 VGISSAK

-509 ADVAVKL
+509 AEVASALV
-516 ATDSQFALSS
+516 TDSQFGLSS
-526 TARGIKEAQ
+526 AAQGIQQAQ

-598 TDMANYMSDRVIN
+598 TDIANYMSDRVIN

-674 AAKAAVSNE
+674 AAKVAVSNE

-710 SDNLSTKEMT
+710 SDNLSTKEMA

-813 LYNTQAEQKAQSILK
+813 LYNTQAEQQAQSVLK

-838 ARAAINDTPVIVAK
+838 ARAAINDTPVIVVK

-867 NVKLERVHFDNA
+867 NVNLERVHFDNT

-939 ANIVSAVDTSS
+939 ANIVSAVNTSS

-970 SMQKKVNE
+970 NMQNNVNG
-978 ISFSGESH
+978 ISFSKESN

-1136 QKNLSEKDKR
+1136 QKNLSEKDKK

-1195 EWDAAIENRQH
+1195 EWDTAIENRQH

-1215 GQLNFEDKAFSLQF
+1215 GQLNFKDKAFSLQF

-1241 DILVGVKDEDV
+1241 DILKGVNDKDV

-1258 YIKENFPEGFEAA
+1258 YIKENFPEGFEVA

-1276 NIGRGR
+1276 NIGKGR
-1282 KEYTSSRKSVWDK
+1282 KEFTSSKDSRWLKNNK
-1295 VNRPQIYFDKMR
+1295 PMLYLDKMR
-1307 MARNLDEIISNVK
+1307 LARNIDEIISNVK
-1320 NYQIESPAH
+1320 NYKYEQIFHE
-1329 KRKDDIDSF
+1329 RKDNIKGF
-1338 ARGNILVE
+1338 LRGNIFVE
-1346 VGKNDYRAD
+1346 VGSRRYTAD
-1355 VIIARS
+1355 VVLGDS
-1361 TNNGYFMYDVVNIEP
+1361 VENGLIMYDVVDM
-1376 TEIKKASAIS
+1376 KD
-1386 GSQQKNV
+1386 V
-1393 AVPKE
+1393 
-1398 TLAFNENISLRNKK
+1398 NK
-1412 VNTKETGLNPAA
+1412 KETGLNPAA

-1439 IKVTSEHKN
+1439 INVTSEHKN

-1545 TKNVSFEDMTK
+1545 TQNVSFEDMTK

-1576 KQDYEQFK
+1576 KQDYEEFK
-1584 NYLSKYKIKLNKG
+1584 GYLSKYKIKLNKS

-1631 IWGDI
+1631 IWSDI
-1636 VEQSGYRLSYDT
+1636 VEHSGYRLSYDT
-1648 PDSDQ
+1648 NDSDQ

-1658 DLLESMKPQRVNK
+1658 DLMESMKPQRVNK

-1691 FVEQAAEGANSK
+1691 FVEQAAEEANSK
-1703 INSKIAELKNMQ
+1703 VSSKVAELKEKQ
-1715 AEIRKKYSEKY
+1715 EEIRKKYARKY
-1726 LNAVKKERLKT
+1726 MEAVKKERLKT

-1745 LRLQDEFYRLEA
+1745 LRLQDELYRLDAGEREA
-1757 EERKAI
+1757 IKE
-1763 TNSDLINAAVLK
+1763 SDLINAAVLK

-1782 NQIRR
+1782 NQIKR
-1787 IREQKNEKIAD
+1787 IRNQKNEKIAD
-1798 IRARNFASRTNAAK
+1798 IRARNFASRTNAAR

-1838 ESKHIP
+1838 EAKHIP
-1844 VEMIRGVVDV
+1844 VEMVRGVVDV
-1854 CKVVN
+1854 CKAVN
-1859 LDNGNSELMKERLDK
+1859 LDNGNSQLMKEKMDK

-1881 YNKDKN
+1881 YKKDES
-1887 FEFDYD
+1887 FSFDYD
-1893 ENISQKIGR
+1893 ENISAKIGR

-1907 SGRHYMQLNNNEL
+1907 NGRHYMQLNNDEL

-1976 YATMH
+1976 YATLH

-1992 GYEDDSVIMSMYNQL
+1992 GYEDDSVMMSMYNQL
-2007 EEGQKKQLEVERH
+2007 EDGQKKQLEVERH
-2020 VCDVYED
+2020 VCEVYED
-2027 LMDDRANMKKL
+2027 LMDDRKNMKKL
-2038 VSTKEKD
+2038 VSTKDSE
-2045 LVDVGLKDDEGNPV
+2045 LVDVGLKDEEGNPV

-2096 KGKTKEAWK
+2096 AGKIEEAWK
-2105 NAKTY
+2105 KAKTY
-2110 RYLSYNLV
+2110 RYLSYDLV

-2123 SGNHELLE
+2123 SGNHELLD
-2131 NESAKYEKSIRNL
+2131 NESEKFEKSIKNL

-2155 LKASKEVFHKYFGDE
+2155 LKASKETFHKYFGDE

-2181 EVARTKNYFPI
+2181 EVARVKNYFPI
-2192 RTDTNFTKT
+2192 RTDQNFTKT
-2201 TWGNLVKDATIE
+2201 EWGNLVKNGTVE

-2219 ERVKSKNPILLED
+2219 ERVRSKNPILLED
-2232 ITEVLT
+2232 ITQVLS

-2246 YVAYAVPVRNW
+2246 YVAYAVPIRNW
-2257 NMLINSTFHDESG
+2257 NMLMNSTFHDKNG

-2278 LSKHWGS
+2278 LSRHWGKTD
-2285 VDENYLKNIID
+2285 VKYLENIID
-2296 DIQGGRHTQSTIAD
+2296 DLQGGRHTSSTIAD
-2310 KLRSGFAGSTLTLNV
+2310 RLRSSFAGSTLSRNIG
-2325 SVAMKQAASYPTAG
+2325 VAMKQAASYPTAA

-2345 PLMLAM
+2345 PLMIAM
-2351 KDIGKGFI
+2351 KDMGKGFL
-2359 TQKGI
+2359 TQNGI
-2364 EELER
+2364 EELEK
-2369 RNPYLWTRTEGNAR
+2369 RNPYLWKRTEDSSR

-2393 KAKNKVKGGLDW
+2393 RLKRKIQDKLDW

-2416 LEYAAKYYVD
+2416 LEYAAKYYVE

-2432 QKGSEAYWDKVSDV
+2432 EKGSKEFWDKVSDV

-2465 ITRNP
+2465 IIRNP
-2470 NALLK
+2470 NALSK
-2475 QIFMFKTQS
+2475 QLFMFKTQS
-2484 LQNFGIMYDAIG
+2484 LQNFGIMYDACG
-2496 EYTAKMKKYKADK
+2496 EYIAKLQKYKLNK
-2509 NTQTKAELRKATGN
+2509 NAQTKAELKNAKVN
-2523 LFHAISSQI
+2523 LAHAISSQV
-2532 VAAAVFSGMTILA
+2532 VAAAVLSGMTILS
-2545 KTFYHKMDAFKDED
+2545 KVFYHKLAAFKDDD
-2559 GNYDGIKV
+2559 GEFSNEKIGK
-2567 RDFFF
+2567 FFIA
-2572 SGMADTFAGCLLM
+2572 GMIDTFAGCLLM

-2590 EEFSALTMG
+2590 EEISAIIMG
-2599 DKYYGMQVPIIELIN
+2599 DKYYGMQVPIVELVN
-2614 NTSEDLLKIEKAVSD
+2614 NTANDILKIQKAAEN
-2629 LQDSK
+2629 LKNAK
-2634 TDEQHDKAV
+2634 TDEQHDKAA
-2643 YSLKL
+2643 YNLKKYL
-2648 YSVKLVESLSQFT
+2648 VKLVESLCQFT
-2661 GAPLQNMHNTLNAGF
+2661 GNPVQNDHNLL
-2676 RWGNKWTNGIDTDDD
+2676 NGIYKWYGDTDAD
-2691 IFYGSADI
+2691 IIYGSADI
-2699 ESQYDRIADAYLNG
+2699 KSQYDRIADAYLNG
-2713 ETKEFDRLLEQQE
+2713 DMKEFDRLLEQQE
-2726 SILENPDNAINGVTS
+2726 SILENPDNAINGVTK
-2741 KMKERYTQGEVSK
+2741 KMKERYSAGELSEEEFK
-2754 DELRD
+2754 D

-2787 DTSKIDVLV
+2787 DISKIDVLV

-2854 SNADIQDKLD
+2854 SNADIQDKFD

>member
-1 MVNVIQAAQNYN
+1 M
-13 KRKDKKENDSTQRS
+13 
-27 AAVFKQAREDAI
+27 
-39 NRLQN
+39 
-44 GVEQRTQILQPAT
+44 
-57 RYAAARQEYRKTG
+57 
-70 DELANPQ
+70 
-77 YDTTY
+77 
-82 NDLKLY
+82 
-88 TSGKKTDDEM
+88 
-98 KSKYGFDDIDLNY
+98 
-111 YKTNWDQ
+111 
-118 ISADRKKSKLTQKA
+118 
-132 LDMSDDDYKE
+132 
-142 LSQAYSYQNPDN
+142 
-154 PVIGAIQKLF
+154 
-164 NNDPT
+164 
-169 AKVKDK
+169 
-175 LNLDDDDMDFYM
+175 
-187 NNWKSVENA
+187 
-196 RKNNEEHT
+196 
-204 AKDEYEEKWNS
+204 
-215 KSDDIKDKIRA
+215 
-226 YEKESDN
+226 
-233 IAEYNQTGVQP
+233 
-244 GYTYNSPSIGGT
+244 
-256 PVIAGTNITKND
+256 
-268 KKEELRQQ
+268 
-276 LLDSGLTEDD
+276 
-286 LKYYDKNFGTIEDM
+286 
-300 EKTNAAVERQEE
+300 
-312 ALKNLQETDRE
+312 
-323 LFDEYDKA
+323 
-331 QALMETP
+331 
-338 SFGSNAGYNVQTSYA
+338 
-353 TEKIAKA
+353 
-360 KEKLE
+360 
-365 EAGWDTQS
+365 
-373 KEFQQMLEYVSR
+373 
-385 DNNRKETEQLQDTIK
+385 
-400 NDSKTLGGRIGWNAA
+400 
-415 DLITHPVSGIA
+415 
-426 AAVEN
+426 
-431 VKSNFYQDKDLPVDT
+431 
-446 NSPYYA
+446 
-452 ATNIGQTT
+452 
-460 EGETTRYLN
+460 N

-481 AGISSAK
+481 VGISSAK

-526 TARGIKEAQ
+526 AARGIKEAQ

-566 IGLFSKA
+566 IGMFSKA

-598 TDMANYMSDRVIN
+598 TDIANYISDRAIN
-611 GDFSDYDLKMKGYM
+611 GDFSDYDLKINGYM

-640 EYAADVAQD
+640 GYASDVAQD
-649 FTAGGLSGVLI
+649 FAAGGLSGVLI
-660 GGGTMAAG
+660 GGGTMLAG

-710 SDNLSTKEMT
+710 SDDLSTKEMT

-813 LYNTQAEQKAQSILK
+813 LYNTQAEQQAQSVLK

-838 ARAAINDTPVIVAK
+838 ARAAINDTPVIVVK

-867 NVKLERVHFDNA
+867 NVNLERVHFDNT

-939 ANIVSAVDTSS
+939 ANIVSAVNTSS

-970 SMQKKVNE
+970 NMQNNVNG
-978 ISFSGESH
+978 ISFSKESN

-1136 QKNLSEKDKR
+1136 QKNLSEKDKK

-1195 EWDAAIENRQH
+1195 EWDTAIENRQH

-1215 GQLNFEDKAFSLQF
+1215 GQLNFKDKAFSLQF

-1241 DILVGVKDEDV
+1241 DILKGVNDKDV

-1258 YIKENFPEGFEAA
+1258 YIKENFPEGFEVA

-1276 NIGRGR
+1276 NIGKGR
-1282 KEYTSSRKSVWDK
+1282 KEFTSSKDSRWLKNNK
-1295 VNRPQIYFDKMR
+1295 PMLYLDKMR
-1307 MARNLDEIISNVK
+1307 LARNIDEIISNVK
-1320 NYQIESPAH
+1320 NYKYEQIFHE
-1329 KRKDDIDSF
+1329 RKDNIKGF
-1338 ARGNILVE
+1338 LRGNIFVE
-1346 VGKNDYRAD
+1346 VGSRRYTAD
-1355 VIIARS
+1355 VVLGDS
-1361 TNNGYFMYDVVNIEP
+1361 VENGLIMYDVVDM
-1376 TEIKKASAIS
+1376 KD
-1386 GSQQKNV
+1386 V
-1393 AVPKE
+1393 
-1398 TLAFNENISLRNKK
+1398 NK
-1412 VNTKETGLNPAA
+1412 KETGLNPAA

-1439 IKVTSEHKN
+1439 INVTSEHKN

-1545 TKNVSFEDMTK
+1545 TQNVSFEDMTK
-1556 VMQEVAKPVLE
+1556 VMKEVAKPVLE

-1631 IWGDI
+1631 IWSDI
-1636 VEQSGYRLSYDT
+1636 VEHSGYRLSYDT
-1648 PDSDQ
+1648 NDSDQ

-1658 DLLESMKPQRVNK
+1658 DLMESMKPQRVNK

-1691 FVEQAAEGANSK
+1691 FVEQAAEEANSK
-1703 INSKIAELKNMQ
+1703 VSSKVAELKEKQ
-1715 AEIRKKYSEKY
+1715 EEIRKKYARKY
-1726 LNAVKKERLKT
+1726 MEAVKKERLKT

-1745 LRLQDEFYRLEA
+1745 LRLQDELYRLDAGEREA
-1757 EERKAI
+1757 IKE
-1763 TNSDLINAAVLK
+1763 SDLINAAVLK

-1782 NQIRR
+1782 NQIKR
-1787 IREQKNEKIAD
+1787 IRNQKNEKIAD
-1798 IRARNFASRTNAAK
+1798 IRARNFASRTNAAR

-1838 ESKHIP
+1838 EAKHIP
-1844 VEMIRGVVDV
+1844 VEMVRGVVDV
-1854 CKVVN
+1854 CKAVN
-1859 LDNGNSELMKERLDK
+1859 LDNGNSQLMKEKMDK

-1881 YNKDKN
+1881 YKKDES
-1887 FEFDYD
+1887 FSFDYD
-1893 ENISQKIGR
+1893 ENISAKIGR

-1907 SGRHYMQLNNNEL
+1907 NGRHYMQLNNDEL

-1976 YATMH
+1976 YATLH

-1992 GYEDDSVIMSMYNQL
+1992 GYEDDSVMMSMYNQL
-2007 EEGQKKQLEVERH
+2007 EDGQKKQLEVERH
-2020 VCDVYED
+2020 VCEVYED
-2027 LMDDRANMKKL
+2027 LMDDRKNMKKL
-2038 VSTKEKD
+2038 VSTKDSE
-2045 LVDVGLKDDEGNPV
+2045 LVDVGLKDEEGNPV

-2096 KGKTKEAWK
+2096 AGKIEEAWK
-2105 NAKTY
+2105 KAKTY
-2110 RYLSYNLV
+2110 RYLSYDLV

-2123 SGNHELLE
+2123 SGNHELLD
-2131 NESAKYEKSIRNL
+2131 NESEKFEKSIKNL

-2155 LKASKEVFHKYFGDE
+2155 LKASKETFHKYFGDE

-2181 EVARTKNYFPI
+2181 EVARVKNYFPI
-2192 RTDTNFTKT
+2192 RTDQNFTKT
-2201 TWGNLVKDATIE
+2201 EWGNLVKNGTVE

-2219 ERVKSKNPILLED
+2219 ERVRSKNPILLED
-2232 ITEVLT
+2232 ITQVLS

-2246 YVAYAVPVRNW
+2246 YVAYAVPIRNW
-2257 NMLINSTFHDESG
+2257 NMLMNSTFHDKNG

-2278 LSKHWGS
+2278 LSRHWGKTD
-2285 VDENYLKNIID
+2285 VKYLENIID
-2296 DIQGGRHTQSTIAD
+2296 DLQGGRHTSSTIAD
-2310 KLRSGFAGSTLTLNV
+2310 RLRSSFAGSTLSRNIG
-2325 SVAMKQAASYPTAG
+2325 VAMKQAASYPTAA

-2345 PLMLAM
+2345 PLMIAM
-2351 KDIGKGFI
+2351 KDMGKGFL
-2359 TQKGI
+2359 TQNGI
-2364 EELER
+2364 EELEK
-2369 RNPYLWTRTEGNAR
+2369 RNPYLWKRTEDSSR

-2393 KAKNKVKGGLDW
+2393 RLKRKIQDKLDW

-2416 LEYAAKYYVD
+2416 LEYAAKYYVE

-2432 QKGSEAYWDKVSDV
+2432 EKGSKEFWDKVSDV

-2465 ITRNP
+2465 IIRNH
-2470 NALLK
+2470 NALSK
-2475 QIFMFKTQS
+2475 QLFMFKTQS
-2484 LQNFGIMYDAIG
+2484 LQNFGIMYDACG
-2496 EYTAKMKKYKADK
+2496 EYIAKLQKYKLNK
-2509 NTQTKAELRKATGN
+2509 NAQTKAELKNAKVN
-2523 LFHAISSQI
+2523 LAHAISSQV
-2532 VAAAVFSGMTILA
+2532 VAAAV
-2545 KTFYHKMDAFKDED
+2545 
-2559 GNYDGIKV
+2559 
-2567 RDFFF
+2567 
-2572 SGMADTFAGCLLM
+2572 
-2585 GQEIY
+2585 
-2590 EEFSALTMG
+2590 
-2599 DKYYGMQVPIIELIN
+2599 
-2614 NTSEDLLKIEKAVSD
+2614 
-2629 LQDSK
+2629 
-2634 TDEQHDKAV
+2634 
-2643 YSLKL
+2643 
-2648 YSVKLVESLSQFT
+2648 LS
-2661 GAPLQNMHNTLNAGF
+2661 
-2676 RWGNKWTNGIDTDDD
+2676 
-2691 IFYGSADI
+2691 
-2699 ESQYDRIADAYLNG
+2699 
-2713 ETKEFDRLLEQQE
+2713 
-2726 SILENPDNAINGVTS
+2726 
-2741 KMKERYTQGEVSK
+2741 
-2754 DELRD
+2754 
-2759 YLVNGAGKD
+2759 
-2768 EPKAIKT
+2768 
-2775 ISDIDWKEEYGK
+2775 
-2787 DTSKIDVLV
+2787 
-2796 DSYFNDKEEYKRV
+2796 
-2809 RKDMETY
+2809 
-2816 LKSESV
+2816 
-2822 DNEMTKKIK
+2822 
-2831 ELYLGKKISA
+2831 
-2841 KEAKKYLKDVKGM
+2841 
-2854 SNADIQDKLD
+2854 
-2864 EWKYSQTK
+2864 
-2872 EGKSGRAYSKY
+2872 
-2883 NSLQDSISKSIKNP
+2883 
-2897 SADRQDIM
+2897 
-2905 NQIDVLRRKGVED
+2905 
-2918 KKIKS
+2918 
-2923 AITSDFKEVY
+2923 
-2933 LKSNNKADIQNVL
+2933 
-2946 LTAYMYLGES
+2946 
-2956 KSDAMKKIQNWEKK
+2956 
-2970 AAEKSK
+2970 

>member
-1 MVNVIQAAQNYN
+1 MNYAIQAAQNYS
-13 KRKDKKENDSTQRS
+13 KRKNRKDNDSTQKG
-27 AAVFKQAREDAI
+27 AAVSEKERQEAVT
-39 NRLQN
+39 RLQN

-57 RYAAARQEYRKTG
+57 RYATARQVYRKTG
-70 DELANPQ
+70 EELANSQ

-88 TSGKKTDDEM
+88 TSGKKTDKQM

-111 YKTNWDQ
+111 YKTNWDK
-118 ISADRKKSKLTQKA
+118 ISSDRRKSKLTQKA

-169 AKVKDK
+169 ATVKDK

-196 RKNNEEHT
+196 RKNNEEYT

-365 EAGWDTQS
+365 KAGWDTQS

-426 AAVEN
+426 AAVET

-460 EGETTRYLN
+460 EDETTQYLY
-469 DKYGDIAGQAYG
+469 DKYGTIAGQAYG
-481 AGISSAK
+481 VGMSSAK

-509 ADVAVKL
+509 AEVASAL
-516 ATDSQFALSS
+516 ATDSQFGLSS
-526 TARGIKEAQ
+526 TAQGIKQAQ

-566 IGLFSKA
+566 IGMFSKA

-598 TDMANYMSDRVIN
+598 TDIANYISDRTIN
-611 GDFSDYDLKMKGYM
+611 GDFSDYDLKMNGYM
-625 KSGLSENEARFKVLN
+625 KSGLSKNEARFKVLN
-640 EYAADVAQD
+640 GYASDVAQD
-649 FTAGGLSGVLI
+649 FAAGGLSGVLI
-660 GGGTMAAG
+660 GGGTMLAG
-668 KINYRS
+668 KINYHS
-674 AAKAAVSNE
+674 VAKAAVSNE
-683 NLSKSI
+683 NLTQTI

-710 SDNLSTKEMT
+710 ADKLSTKEMAK
-720 SILESMTEYSN
+720 ILESMTEYSS

-736 SVLEQEFIKAGN
+736 NVLEQEFVKAGN
-748 DKQTA
+748 DANTA

-762 MASENPEEVSEI
+762 MATESPESVSEE
-774 DNDERV
+774 DNEERLSKF
-780 SQFSKD
+780 SQD
-786 DSLPEVYGKLL
+786 DSLPEVYGRLL
-797 KGKID
+797 QGNIEK
-802 DARTVTDVQEA
+802 ARTVTDVHET
-813 LYNTQAEQKAQSILK
+813 LYNTQAEQEVQRTLK
-828 KSDRKNGSTV
+828 NSDRKNGSTV
-838 ARAAINDTPVIVAK
+838 ARATINDTPVIVAK
-852 VNDANKSTVMLSNGQ
+852 VKDTNKSTVMLSNGQ
-867 NVKLERVHFDNA
+867 NVSLESVHFDNA
-879 DTQRLYNA
+879 DTQKLYNA

-902 EYKGGSV
+902 EYKGGSIS
-909 AQYALSAMQFYNQGK
+909 QYALSSMQFYNQGK
-924 LGVTSFDK
+924 LGATSFDK
-932 LVDNPKN
+932 LINNTKN
-939 ANIVSAVDTSS
+939 ANIVSAIDTSS
-950 LKMMYELGV
+950 LKMMYELGL
-959 NDARAENIVRN
+959 NDAKAENIVRN
-970 SMQKKVNE
+970 SMRKEAVDVDMANE
-978 ISFSGESH
+978 AN
-986 VYDNRIQQND
+986 VYDDRLEQRD
-996 DGLYR
+996 EGLYR
-1001 LADVLSKTDGVSTT
+1001 LADVLSRTDGVSTT
-1015 LTDNSIDNNARG
+1015 LTDNTIDNNARG
-1027 QFTKAMGMV
+1027 QFTKSMGMV

-1058 ASYNKEGWNKVIDEV
+1058 SSYNKEGWNKVVDEV

-1097 YKKIDNKTTTHDA
+1097 YKKIDNKITTHDA

-1127 GISQLVDHA
+1127 GITQLVDHA
-1136 QKNLSEKDKR
+1136 QKNLSAKDKK

-1154 FFNDLIGR
+1154 FFNDLIGK
-1162 IKELVKGAGS
+1162 IKDLIKDAGS

-1181 AKERCEQIRDNVLK
+1181 SKERCEQIRDNVLK
-1195 EWDAAIENRQH
+1195 AWDTAIENRQRQV
-1206 ELKDGGNAN
+1206 ESVDSKENNVKLSNK
-1215 GQLNFEDKAFSLQF
+1215 FFSLQF
-1229 DEDGKQ
+1229 DEDGRQ

-1241 DILVGVKDEDV
+1241 DILKGVNDKDV

-1258 YIKENFPEGFEAA
+1258 YIKENFPQGFEVA

-1276 NIGRGR
+1276 NIGKGR
-1282 KEYTSSRKSVWDK
+1282 KEFTSSKDSRWLKNNK
-1295 VNRPQIYFDKMR
+1295 PMLYLDKMR
-1307 MARNLDEIISNVK
+1307 LARNIDEIISNVK
-1320 NYQIESPAH
+1320 NYKYEQIFHE
-1329 KRKDDIDSF
+1329 RKDNIKGF
-1338 ARGNILVE
+1338 LRGNIFVE
-1346 VGKNDYRAD
+1346 VGSRRYTAD
-1355 VIIARS
+1355 VVLGDS
-1361 TNNGYFMYDVVNIEP
+1361 VENGLIMYDVVDM
-1376 TEIKKASAIS
+1376 KD
-1386 GSQQKNV
+1386 V
-1393 AVPKE
+1393 
-1398 TLAFNENISLRNKK
+1398 NK
-1412 VNTKETGLNPAA
+1412 KETGLNPAA

-1439 IKVTSEHKN
+1439 INVTSEHKN

-1545 TKNVSFEDMTK
+1545 TQNVSFEDMTK

-1576 KQDYEQFK
+1576 KQDYEEFK
-1584 NYLSKYKIKLNKG
+1584 GYLSKYKIKLNKS

-1602 EYTYDNYNDF
+1602 EYTYDNYNEF

-1631 IWGDI
+1631 IWSDI
-1636 VEQSGYRLSYDT
+1636 VEHSGYRLSYDT
-1648 PDSDQ
+1648 NDSDQ

-1658 DLLESMKPQRVNK
+1658 DLMESMKPQRVNK

-1691 FVEQAAEGANSK
+1691 FVEQAAEEANSK
-1703 INSKIAELKNMQ
+1703 VSSKVAELKEKQ
-1715 AEIRKKYSEKY
+1715 EEIRKKYARKY
-1726 LNAVKKERLKT
+1726 MEAVKKERLKT

-1745 LRLQDEFYRLEA
+1745 LRLQDELYRLDAGEREA
-1757 EERKAI
+1757 IKE
-1763 TNSDLINAAVLK
+1763 SDLINAAVLK

-1782 NQIRR
+1782 NQIKR
-1787 IREQKNEKIAD
+1787 IRNQKNEKIAD

-1859 LDNGNSELMKERLDK
+1859 LDNGNSEFMKERLDK

-1953 KMAVSEL
+1953 KMAVKEL

-1968 KIQEISHK
+1968 IVQEKIHK

-2246 YVAYAVPVRNW
+2246 YVAYAVPIRNW

-2509 NTQTKAELRKATGN
+2509 NTQTKAELKKATGN

-2634 TDEQHDKAV
+2634 TDEQQDKAV

-2676 RWGNKWTNGIDTDDD
+2676 RWGNKWANGIDTDDD

-2713 ETKEFDRLLEQQE
+2713 ATKEFDRLLEQQE
-2726 SILENPDNAINGVTS
+2726 SILENPDNAINGVTK
-2741 KMKERYTQGEVSK
+2741 KMKERYSAGELSEEEFK
-2754 DELRD
+2754 D

-2787 DTSKIDVLV
+2787 DISKIDVLV

-2854 SNADIQDKLD
+2854 SNADIQDKFD

>member
-1 MVNVIQAAQNYN
+1 MNYAIQAAQNYS
-13 KRKDKKENDSTQRS
+13 KRKNRKDNDSTQKG
-27 AAVFKQAREDAI
+27 AAVSEQERQEAVT
-39 NRLQN
+39 RLQN

-57 RYAAARQEYRKTG
+57 RYATARQVYRKTG
-70 DELANPQ
+70 EELANSQ

-88 TSGKKTDDEM
+88 TSGKKTDKQM

-111 YKTNWDQ
+111 YKTNWDK
-118 ISADRKKSKLTQKA
+118 ISSDRRKSKLTQKA

-365 EAGWDTQS
+365 KAGWDTES
-373 KEFQQMLEYVSR
+373 DEFRQMLEYVSR

-400 NDSKTLGGRIGWNAA
+400 SDSQTLGGRIGWNAA

-460 EGETTRYLN
+460 EGETSRYLN

-481 AGISSAK
+481 VGISSAK

-509 ADVAVKL
+509 AEVASALV
-516 ATDSQFALSS
+516 TDSQFGLSS
-526 TARGIKEAQ
+526 AAQGIQQAQ

-598 TDMANYMSDRVIN
+598 TDIANYMSDRVIN

-674 AAKAAVSNE
+674 AAKVAVSNE

-710 SDNLSTKEMT
+710 SDNLSTKEMA

-813 LYNTQAEQKAQSILK
+813 LYNTQAEQQAQSVLK

-838 ARAAINDTPVIVAK
+838 ARAAINDTPVIVVK

-867 NVKLERVHFDNA
+867 NVNLERVHFDNT

-939 ANIVSAVDTSS
+939 ANIVSAVNTSS

-970 SMQKKVNE
+970 NMQNNVNG
-978 ISFSGESH
+978 ISFSKESN

-1136 QKNLSEKDKR
+1136 QKNLSEKDKK

-1195 EWDAAIENRQH
+1195 EWDTAIENRQH

-1215 GQLNFEDKAFSLQF
+1215 GQLNFKDKAFSLQF

-1241 DILVGVKDEDV
+1241 DILKGVNDKDV

-1258 YIKENFPEGFEAA
+1258 YIKENFPEGFEVA

-1276 NIGRGR
+1276 NIGKGR
-1282 KEYTSSRKSVWDK
+1282 KEFTSSKDSRWLKNNK
-1295 VNRPQIYFDKMR
+1295 PMLYLDKMR
-1307 MARNLDEIISNVK
+1307 LARNIDEIISNVK
-1320 NYQIESPAH
+1320 NYKYEQIFHE
-1329 KRKDDIDSF
+1329 RKDNIKGF
-1338 ARGNILVE
+1338 LRGNIFVE
-1346 VGKNDYRAD
+1346 VGSRRYTAD
-1355 VIIARS
+1355 VVLGDS
-1361 TNNGYFMYDVVNIEP
+1361 VENGLIMYDVVDM
-1376 TEIKKASAIS
+1376 KD
-1386 GSQQKNV
+1386 V
-1393 AVPKE
+1393 
-1398 TLAFNENISLRNKK
+1398 NK
-1412 VNTKETGLNPAA
+1412 KETGLNPAA

-1439 IKVTSEHKN
+1439 INVTSEHKN

-1545 TKNVSFEDMTK
+1545 TQNVSFEDMTK

-1576 KQDYEQFK
+1576 KQDYEEFK
-1584 NYLSKYKIKLNKG
+1584 GYLSKYKIKLNKS

-1631 IWGDI
+1631 IWSDI
-1636 VEQSGYRLSYDT
+1636 VEHSGYRLSYDT
-1648 PDSDQ
+1648 NDSDQ

-1658 DLLESMKPQRVNK
+1658 DLMESMKPQRVNK

-1691 FVEQAAEGANSK
+1691 FVEQAAEEANSK
-1703 INSKIAELKNMQ
+1703 VSSKVAELKEKQ
-1715 AEIRKKYSEKY
+1715 EEIRKKYARKY
-1726 LNAVKKERLKT
+1726 MEAVKKERLKT

-1745 LRLQDEFYRLEA
+1745 LRLQDELYRLDAGEREA
-1757 EERKAI
+1757 IKE
-1763 TNSDLINAAVLK
+1763 SDLINAAVLK

-1782 NQIRR
+1782 NQIKR
-1787 IREQKNEKIAD
+1787 IRNQKNEKIAD
-1798 IRARNFASRTNAAK
+1798 IRARNFASRTNAAR

-1838 ESKHIP
+1838 EAKHIP
-1844 VEMIRGVVDV
+1844 VEMVRGVVDV
-1854 CKVVN
+1854 CKAVN
-1859 LDNGNSELMKERLDK
+1859 LDNGNSQLMKEKMDK

-1881 YNKDKN
+1881 YKKDES
-1887 FEFDYD
+1887 FSFDYD
-1893 ENISQKIGR
+1893 ENISAKIGR

-1907 SGRHYMQLNNNEL
+1907 NGRHYMQLNNDEL

-1976 YATMH
+1976 YATLH

-1992 GYEDDSVIMSMYNQL
+1992 GYEDDSVMMSMYNQL
-2007 EEGQKKQLEVERH
+2007 EDGQKKQLEVERH
-2020 VCDVYED
+2020 VCEVYED
-2027 LMDDRANMKKL
+2027 LMDDRKNMKKL
-2038 VSTKEKD
+2038 VSTKDSE
-2045 LVDVGLKDDEGNPV
+2045 LVDVGLKDEEGNPV

-2096 KGKTKEAWK
+2096 AGKIEEAWK
-2105 NAKTY
+2105 KAKTY
-2110 RYLSYNLV
+2110 RYLSYDLV

-2123 SGNHELLE
+2123 SGNHELLD
-2131 NESAKYEKSIRNL
+2131 NESEKFEKSIKNL

-2155 LKASKEVFHKYFGDE
+2155 LKASKETFHKYFGDE

-2181 EVARTKNYFPI
+2181 EVARVKNYFPI
-2192 RTDTNFTKT
+2192 RTDQNFTKT
-2201 TWGNLVKDATIE
+2201 EWGNLVKNGTVE

-2219 ERVKSKNPILLED
+2219 ERVRSKNPILLED
-2232 ITEVLT
+2232 ITQVLS

-2246 YVAYAVPVRNW
+2246 YVAYAVPIRNW
-2257 NMLINSTFHDESG
+2257 NMLMNSTFHDKNG

-2278 LSKHWGS
+2278 LSRHWGKTD
-2285 VDENYLKNIID
+2285 VKYLENIID
-2296 DIQGGRHTQSTIAD
+2296 DLQGGRHTSSTIAD
-2310 KLRSGFAGSTLTLNV
+2310 RLRSSFAGSTLSRNIG
-2325 SVAMKQAASYPTAG
+2325 VAMKQAASYPTAA

-2345 PLMLAM
+2345 PLMIAM
-2351 KDIGKGFI
+2351 KDMGKGFL
-2359 TQKGI
+2359 TQNGI
-2364 EELER
+2364 EELEK
-2369 RNPYLWTRTEGNAR
+2369 RNPYLWKRTEDSSR

-2393 KAKNKVKGGLDW
+2393 RLKRKIQDKLDW

-2416 LEYAAKYYVD
+2416 LEYAAKYYVE

-2432 QKGSEAYWDKVSDV
+2432 EKGSKEFWDKVSDV

-2465 ITRNP
+2465 IIRNP
-2470 NALLK
+2470 NALSK
-2475 QIFMFKTQS
+2475 QLFMFKTQS
-2484 LQNFGIMYDAIG
+2484 LQNFGIMYDACG
-2496 EYTAKMKKYKADK
+2496 EYIAKLQKYKLNK
-2509 NTQTKAELRKATGN
+2509 NAQTKAELKNAKVN
-2523 LFHAISSQI
+2523 LAHAISSQV
-2532 VAAAVFSGMTILA
+2532 VAAAVLSGMTILS
-2545 KTFYHKMDAFKDED
+2545 KVFYHKLAAFKDDD
-2559 GNYDGIKV
+2559 GEFSNEKIGK
-2567 RDFFF
+2567 FFIA
-2572 SGMADTFAGCLLM
+2572 GMIDTFAGCLLM

-2590 EEFSALTMG
+2590 EEISAIIMG
-2599 DKYYGMQVPIIELIN
+2599 DKYYGMQVPIVELVN
-2614 NTSEDLLKIEKAVSD
+2614 NTANDILKIQKAAEN
-2629 LQDSK
+2629 LKNAK
-2634 TDEQHDKAV
+2634 TDEQHDKAA
-2643 YSLKL
+2643 YNLKKYL
-2648 YSVKLVESLSQFT
+2648 VKLVESLCQFT
-2661 GAPLQNMHNTLNAGF
+2661 GNPVQNDHNLL
-2676 RWGNKWTNGIDTDDD
+2676 NGIYKWYGDTDAD
-2691 IFYGSADI
+2691 IIYGSADI
-2699 ESQYDRIADAYLNG
+2699 KSQYARIADAYLNG
-2713 ETKEFDRLLEQQE
+2713 DMKEFDRLLEQQE
-2726 SILENPDNAINGVTS
+2726 SILENPDNAINGVTK
-2741 KMKERYTQGEVSK
+2741 KMKERYSAGELSEEEFK
-2754 DELRD
+2754 D

-2768 EPKAIKT
+2768 EPKAINT

-2787 DTSKIDVLV
+2787 DISKIDVLV

-2854 SNADIQDKLD
+2854 SNADIQDKFD

>member
-1 MVNVIQAAQNYN
+1 MNYAIQAAQNYS
-13 KRKDKKENDSTQRS
+13 KRKNRKDNDSTQKG
-27 AAVFKQAREDAI
+27 AAVSEQERQEAVT
-39 NRLQN
+39 RLQN

-57 RYAAARQEYRKTG
+57 RYATARQVYRKTG
-70 DELANPQ
+70 EELANSQ

-88 TSGKKTDDEM
+88 TSGKKTDKQM

-111 YKTNWDQ
+111 YKTNWDK
-118 ISADRKKSKLTQKA
+118 ISSDRRKSKLTQKA

-365 EAGWDTQS
+365 KAGWDTES
-373 KEFQQMLEYVSR
+373 DEFRQMLEYVSR

-400 NDSKTLGGRIGWNAA
+400 SDSQTLGGRIGWNAA

-460 EGETTRYLN
+460 EGETSRYLN

-481 AGISSAK
+481 VGISSAK

-509 ADVAVKL
+509 AEVASALV
-516 ATDSQFALSS
+516 TDSQFGLSS
-526 TARGIKEAQ
+526 AAQGIQQAQ

-598 TDMANYMSDRVIN
+598 TDIANYMSDRVIN

-674 AAKAAVSNE
+674 AAKVAVSNE

-710 SDNLSTKEMT
+710 SDNLSTKEMA

-813 LYNTQAEQKAQSILK
+813 LYNTQAEQQAQSVLK

-838 ARAAINDTPVIVAK
+838 ARAAINDTPVIVVK

-867 NVKLERVHFDNA
+867 NVNLERVHFDNT

-939 ANIVSAVDTSS
+939 ANIVSAVNTSS

-970 SMQKKVNE
+970 NMQNNVNG
-978 ISFSGESH
+978 ISFSKESN

-1136 QKNLSEKDKR
+1136 QKNLSEKDKK

-1195 EWDAAIENRQH
+1195 EWDTAIENRQH

-1215 GQLNFEDKAFSLQF
+1215 GQLNFKDKAFSLQF

-1241 DILVGVKDEDV
+1241 DILKGVNDKDV

-1258 YIKENFPEGFEAA
+1258 YIKENFPEGFEVA

-1276 NIGRGR
+1276 NIGKGR
-1282 KEYTSSRKSVWDK
+1282 KEFTSSKDSRWLKNNK
-1295 VNRPQIYFDKMR
+1295 PMLYLDKMR
-1307 MARNLDEIISNVK
+1307 LARNIDEIISNVK
-1320 NYQIESPAH
+1320 NYKYEQIFHE
-1329 KRKDDIDSF
+1329 RKDNIKGF
-1338 ARGNILVE
+1338 LRGNIFVE
-1346 VGKNDYRAD
+1346 VGSRRYTAD
-1355 VIIARS
+1355 VVLGDS
-1361 TNNGYFMYDVVNIEP
+1361 VENGLIMYDVVDM
-1376 TEIKKASAIS
+1376 KD
-1386 GSQQKNV
+1386 V
-1393 AVPKE
+1393 
-1398 TLAFNENISLRNKK
+1398 NK
-1412 VNTKETGLNPAA
+1412 KETGLNPAA

-1439 IKVTSEHKN
+1439 INVTSEHKN

-1545 TKNVSFEDMTK
+1545 TQNVSFEDMTK

-1576 KQDYEQFK
+1576 KQDYEEFK
-1584 NYLSKYKIKLNKG
+1584 GYLSKYKIKLNKS

-1631 IWGDI
+1631 IWSDI
-1636 VEQSGYRLSYDT
+1636 VEHSGYRLSYDT
-1648 PDSDQ
+1648 NDSDQ

-1658 DLLESMKPQRVNK
+1658 DLMESMKPQRVNK

-1691 FVEQAAEGANSK
+1691 FVEQAAEEANSK
-1703 INSKIAELKNMQ
+1703 VSSKVAELKEKQ
-1715 AEIRKKYSEKY
+1715 EEIRKKYARKY
-1726 LNAVKKERLKT
+1726 MEAVKKERLKT

-1745 LRLQDEFYRLEA
+1745 LRLQDELYRLDAGEREA
-1757 EERKAI
+1757 IKE
-1763 TNSDLINAAVLK
+1763 SDLINAAVLK

-1782 NQIRR
+1782 NQIKR
-1787 IREQKNEKIAD
+1787 IRNQKNEKIAD
-1798 IRARNFASRTNAAK
+1798 IRARNFASRTNAAR

-1838 ESKHIP
+1838 EAKHIP
-1844 VEMIRGVVDV
+1844 VEMVRGVVDV
-1854 CKVVN
+1854 CKAVN
-1859 LDNGNSELMKERLDK
+1859 LDNGNSQLMKEKMDK

-1881 YNKDKN
+1881 YKKDES
-1887 FEFDYD
+1887 FSFDYD
-1893 ENISQKIGR
+1893 ENISAKIGR

-1907 SGRHYMQLNNNEL
+1907 NGRHYMQLNNDEL

-1976 YATMH
+1976 YATLH

-1992 GYEDDSVIMSMYNQL
+1992 GYEDDSVMMSMYNQL
-2007 EEGQKKQLEVERH
+2007 EDGQKKQLEVERH
-2020 VCDVYED
+2020 VCEVYED
-2027 LMDDRANMKKL
+2027 LMDDRKNMKKL
-2038 VSTKEKD
+2038 VSTKDSE
-2045 LVDVGLKDDEGNPV
+2045 LVDVGLKDEEGNPV

-2096 KGKTKEAWK
+2096 AGKIEEAWK
-2105 NAKTY
+2105 KAKTY
-2110 RYLSYNLV
+2110 RYLSYDLV

-2123 SGNHELLE
+2123 SGNHELLD
-2131 NESAKYEKSIRNL
+2131 NESEKFEKSIKNL

-2155 LKASKEVFHKYFGDE
+2155 LKASKETFHKYFGDE

-2181 EVARTKNYFPI
+2181 EVARVKNYFPI
-2192 RTDTNFTKT
+2192 RTDQNFTKT
-2201 TWGNLVKDATIE
+2201 EWGNLVKNGTVE

-2219 ERVKSKNPILLED
+2219 ERVRSKNPILLED
-2232 ITEVLT
+2232 ITQVLS

-2246 YVAYAVPVRNW
+2246 YVAYAVPIRNW
-2257 NMLINSTFHDESG
+2257 NMLMNSTFHDKNG

-2278 LSKHWGS
+2278 LSRHWGKTD
-2285 VDENYLKNIID
+2285 VKYLENIID
-2296 DIQGGRHTQSTIAD
+2296 DLQGGRHTSSTIAD
-2310 KLRSGFAGSTLTLNV
+2310 RLRSSFAGSTLSRNIG
-2325 SVAMKQAASYPTAG
+2325 VAMKQAASYPTAA

-2345 PLMLAM
+2345 PLMIAM
-2351 KDIGKGFI
+2351 KDMGKGFL
-2359 TQKGI
+2359 TQNGI
-2364 EELER
+2364 EELEK
-2369 RNPYLWTRTEGNAR
+2369 RNPYLWKRTEDSSR

-2393 KAKNKVKGGLDW
+2393 RLKRKIQDKLDW

-2416 LEYAAKYYVD
+2416 LEYAAKYYVE

-2432 QKGSEAYWDKVSDV
+2432 EKGSKEFWDKVSDV

-2465 ITRNP
+2465 IIRNP
-2470 NALLK
+2470 NALSK
-2475 QIFMFKTQS
+2475 QLFMFKTQS
-2484 LQNFGIMYDAIG
+2484 LQNFGIMYDACG
-2496 EYTAKMKKYKADK
+2496 EYIAKLQKYKLNK
-2509 NTQTKAELRKATGN
+2509 NAQTKAELKNAKVN
-2523 LFHAISSQI
+2523 LAHAISSQV
-2532 VAAAVFSGMTILA
+2532 VAAAVLSGMTILS
-2545 KTFYHKMDAFKDED
+2545 KVFYHKLAAFKDDD
-2559 GNYDGIKV
+2559 GEFSNEKIGK
-2567 RDFFF
+2567 FFIA
-2572 SGMADTFAGCLLM
+2572 GMIDTFAGCLLM

-2590 EEFSALTMG
+2590 EEISAIIMG
-2599 DKYYGMQVPIIELIN
+2599 DKYYGMQVPIVELVN
-2614 NTSEDLLKIEKAVSD
+2614 NTANDILKIQKAAEN
-2629 LQDSK
+2629 LKNAK
-2634 TDEQHDKAV
+2634 TDEQHDKAA
-2643 YSLKL
+2643 YNLKKYL
-2648 YSVKLVESLSQFT
+2648 VKLVESLCQFT
-2661 GAPLQNMHNTLNAGF
+2661 GNPVQNDHNLL
-2676 RWGNKWTNGIDTDDD
+2676 NGIYKWYGDTDAD
-2691 IFYGSADI
+2691 IIYGSADI
-2699 ESQYDRIADAYLNG
+2699 KSQYDRIADAYLNG
-2713 ETKEFDRLLEQQE
+2713 DMKEFDRLLEQQE
-2726 SILENPDNAINGVTS
+2726 SILENPDNAINGVTK
-2741 KMKERYTQGEVSK
+2741 KMKERYSAGELSEEEFK
-2754 DELRD
+2754 D

-2787 DTSKIDVLV
+2787 DISKIDVLV

-2854 SNADIQDKLD
+2854 SNADIQDKFD

>member
-77 YDTTY
+77 YDNTY
-82 NDLKLY
+82 NELKLY
-88 TSGKKTDDEM
+88 ISGKKTDDEM

-365 EAGWDTQS
+365 KAGWDTES
-373 KEFQQMLEYVSR
+373 DEFRQMLEYVSR

-400 NDSKTLGGRIGWNAA
+400 SDSQTLGGRIGWNAA

-460 EGETTRYLN
+460 EGETSRYLN

-481 AGISSAK
+481 VGISSAK

-509 ADVAVKL
+509 AEVASALV
-516 ATDSQFALSS
+516 TDSQFGLSS
-526 TARGIKEAQ
+526 AAQGIQQAQ

-598 TDMANYMSDRVIN
+598 TDIANYMSDRVIN
-611 GDFSDYDLKMKGYM
+611 GDFSDYDLKMEGYM

-710 SDNLSTKEMT
+710 SDNLSTKEMA

-813 LYNTQAEQKAQSILK
+813 LYNTQAEQQAQSVLK

-838 ARAAINDTPVIVAK
+838 ARAAINDTPVIVVK

-867 NVKLERVHFDNA
+867 NVNLERVHFDNT

-924 LGVTSFDK
+924 LGATSFDK

-970 SMQKKVNE
+970 NMQNNVNG
-978 ISFSGESH
+978 ISFSKESN

-1015 LTDNSIDNNARG
+1015 LIDNSIDNNARG

-1136 QKNLSEKDKR
+1136 QKNLSEKDKK

-1195 EWDAAIENRQH
+1195 EWDTAIENRQH

-1215 GQLNFEDKAFSLQF
+1215 GQLNFKDKAFSLQF

-1241 DILVGVKDEDV
+1241 DILKGVNDKDV

-1258 YIKENFPEGFEAA
+1258 YIKENFPEGFEVA

-1276 NIGRGR
+1276 NIGKGR
-1282 KEYTSSRKSVWDK
+1282 KEFTSSKDSRWLKNNK
-1295 VNRPQIYFDKMR
+1295 PMLYLDKMR
-1307 MARNLDEIISNVK
+1307 LARNIDEIISNVK
-1320 NYQIESPAH
+1320 NYKYEQIFHE
-1329 KRKDDIDSF
+1329 RKDNIKGF
-1338 ARGNILVE
+1338 LRGNIFVE
-1346 VGKNDYRAD
+1346 VGSRRYTAD
-1355 VIIARS
+1355 VVLGDS
-1361 TNNGYFMYDVVNIEP
+1361 VENGLIMYDVVDM
-1376 TEIKKASAIS
+1376 KD
-1386 GSQQKNV
+1386 V
-1393 AVPKE
+1393 
-1398 TLAFNENISLRNKK
+1398 NK
-1412 VNTKETGLNPAA
+1412 KETGLNPAA

-1439 IKVTSEHKN
+1439 INVTSEHKN

-1545 TKNVSFEDMTK
+1545 TQNVSFEDMTK

-1576 KQDYEQFK
+1576 KQDYEEFK
-1584 NYLSKYKIKLNKG
+1584 GYLSKYKIKLNKS

-1631 IWGDI
+1631 IWSDI
-1636 VEQSGYRLSYDT
+1636 VEHSGYRLSYDT
-1648 PDSDQ
+1648 NDSDQ

-1658 DLLESMKPQRVNK
+1658 DLMESMKPQRVNK

-1691 FVEQAAEGANSK
+1691 FVEQAAEEANSK
-1703 INSKIAELKNMQ
+1703 VSSKVAELKEKQ
-1715 AEIRKKYSEKY
+1715 EEIRKKYARKY
-1726 LNAVKKERLKT
+1726 MEAVKKERLKT

-1745 LRLQDEFYRLEA
+1745 LRLQDELYRLDAGEREA
-1757 EERKAI
+1757 IKE
-1763 TNSDLINAAVLK
+1763 SDLINAAVLK

-1782 NQIRR
+1782 NQIKR
-1787 IREQKNEKIAD
+1787 IRNQKNEKIAD
-1798 IRARNFASRTNAAK
+1798 IRARNFASRTNAAR

-1844 VEMIRGVVDV
+1844 VEMVRGVVDV

-1859 LDNGNSELMKERLDK
+1859 LDNGNSQLMKEKMDK

-1881 YNKDKN
+1881 YKKDES
-1887 FEFDYD
+1887 FSFDYD
-1893 ENISQKIGR
+1893 ENISVKIGR

-1907 SGRHYMQLNNNEL
+1907 NGRHYMQLNNDEL

-1976 YATMH
+1976 YATLH

-1992 GYEDDSVIMSMYNQL
+1992 GYEDDSVMMSMYNQL
-2007 EEGQKKQLEVERH
+2007 EDGQKKQLEVERH
-2020 VCDVYED
+2020 VCEVYED
-2027 LMDDRANMKKL
+2027 LMDDRKNMKKL
-2038 VSTKEKD
+2038 VSTKDSE
-2045 LVDVGLKDDEGNPV
+2045 LVDVGLKDEEGNPV

-2096 KGKTKEAWK
+2096 AGKIEEAWK
-2105 NAKTY
+2105 KAKTY
-2110 RYLSYNLV
+2110 RYLSYDLV

-2123 SGNHELLE
+2123 SGNHELLD
-2131 NESAKYEKSIRNL
+2131 NESEKFEKSIKNL

-2155 LKASKEVFHKYFGDE
+2155 LKASKEIFHKYFGDE

-2181 EVARTKNYFPI
+2181 EVARVKNYFPI
-2192 RTDTNFTKT
+2192 RTNQNFTKT
-2201 TWGNLVKDATIE
+2201 EWGNLVKNGTVE

-2219 ERVKSKNPILLED
+2219 ERVRSKNPILLED
-2232 ITEVLT
+2232 ITQVLS

-2246 YVAYAVPVRNW
+2246 YVAYAVPIRNW
-2257 NMLINSTFHDESG
+2257 NMLMNSTFHDKNG

-2278 LSKHWGS
+2278 LSRHWGKTD
-2285 VDENYLKNIID
+2285 VKYLENIID
-2296 DIQGGRHTQSTIAD
+2296 DLQGGRHTSSTIAD
-2310 KLRSGFAGSTLTLNV
+2310 RLRSSFAGSTLSRNIG
-2325 SVAMKQAASYPTAG
+2325 VAMKQAASYPTAA

-2345 PLMLAM
+2345 PLMIAM
-2351 KDIGKGFI
+2351 KDMGKGFL
-2359 TQKGI
+2359 TQNGI
-2364 EELER
+2364 EELEK
-2369 RNPYLWTRTEGNAR
+2369 RNPYLWKRTEDSSR

-2393 KAKNKVKGGLDW
+2393 RLKRKIQDKLDW

-2416 LEYAAKYYVD
+2416 LEYAAKYYVE

-2432 QKGSEAYWDKVSDV
+2432 EKGSKEFWDKVSDV

-2465 ITRNP
+2465 IIRNP
-2470 NALLK
+2470 NALSK
-2475 QIFMFKTQS
+2475 QLFMFKTQS
-2484 LQNFGIMYDAIG
+2484 LQNFGIMYDACG
-2496 EYTAKMKKYKADK
+2496 EYIAKLQKYKLNK
-2509 NTQTKAELRKATGN
+2509 NAQTKAELKNAKAN
-2523 LFHAISSQI
+2523 LAHAISSQV
-2532 VAAAVFSGMTILA
+2532 VAAAVLSGMTILS
-2545 KTFYHKMDAFKDED
+2545 KVFYHKLAAFKDDD
-2559 GNYDGIKV
+2559 GEFSNEKIGK
-2567 RDFFF
+2567 FFIA
-2572 SGMADTFAGCLLM
+2572 GMIDTFAGCLLM

-2590 EEFSALTMG
+2590 EEISAIIMG
-2599 DKYYGMQVPIIELIN
+2599 DKYYGMQVPIVELVN
-2614 NTSEDLLKIEKAVSD
+2614 NTANDILKIQKAAEN
-2629 LQDSK
+2629 LKNAK
-2634 TDEQHDKAV
+2634 TDEQHDEAA
-2643 YSLKL
+2643 YNLKKYL
-2648 YSVKLVESLSQFT
+2648 VKLVESLCQFT
-2661 GAPLQNMHNTLNAGF
+2661 GNPVQNDHNLL
-2676 RWGNKWTNGIDTDDD
+2676 NGIYKWYGDTDAD
-2691 IFYGSADI
+2691 IIYGSADI
-2699 ESQYDRIADAYLNG
+2699 KSQYDRIADAYLNG
-2713 ETKEFDRLLEQQE
+2713 DMKEFDRLLEQQE
-2726 SILENPDNAINGVTS
+2726 SILQNPDNAINGVTK
-2741 KMKERYTQGEVSK
+2741 KMKERYSAGELSEEEFK
-2754 DELRD
+2754 D

-2787 DTSKIDVLV
+2787 DISKIDVLV

>member
-1 MVNVIQAAQNYN
+1 MNYAIQAAQNYS
-13 KRKDKKENDSTQRS
+13 KRKNRKDNDSTQKG
-27 AAVFKQAREDAI
+27 AAVSEQERQEAVT
-39 NRLQN
+39 RLQN

-57 RYAAARQEYRKTG
+57 RYATARQVYRKTG
-70 DELANPQ
+70 EELANSQ

-88 TSGKKTDDEM
+88 TSGKKTDKQM

-323 LFDEYDKA
+323 LFDEYDEA

-338 SFGSNAGYNVQTSYA
+338 SIGSNAGYNVQTSYA

-365 EAGWDTQS
+365 KAGWDTQS

-400 NDSKTLGGRIGWNAA
+400 SDSQTLGGRIGWNAA

-426 AAVEN
+426 AAVET

-460 EGETTRYLN
+460 EGETSRYLN

-481 AGISSAK
+481 VGMSSAK

-526 TARGIKEAQ
+526 AAQGIQQAQ

-598 TDMANYMSDRVIN
+598 TDIANYMSDRVIN

-710 SDNLSTKEMT
+710 SDNLSTKEMA

-797 KGKID
+797 KGNID

-813 LYNTQAEQKAQSILK
+813 LYNTQAEQQAQSILK

-852 VNDANKSTVMLSNGQ
+852 VNDTNKSTVMLSNGQ
-867 NVKLERVHFDNA
+867 NVNLERVHFDNA

-924 LGVTSFDK
+924 LGATSFDK

-950 LKMMYELGV
+950 LKMMYELGA

-970 SMQKKVNE
+970 SMQKNANE
-978 ISFSGESH
+978 ISFSKESH

-1136 QKNLSEKDKR
+1136 QKNLSEKDKK
-1146 TFIESVKD
+1146 TFIESVKA
-1154 FFNDLIGR
+1154 FFNDLIVR

-1195 EWDAAIENRQH
+1195 EWDTAIENRQH

-1215 GQLNFEDKAFSLQF
+1215 GQLNFKDKAFSLQF

-1282 KEYTSSRKSVWDK
+1282 KEFTSSKDSRWLKNNK
-1295 VNRPQIYFDKMR
+1295 PMLYLDKMR
-1307 MARNLDEIISNVK
+1307 LARNIDEIISNVK
-1320 NYQIESPAH
+1320 NYKYEQIFHE
-1329 KRKDDIDSF
+1329 RKDNIKGF
-1338 ARGNILVE
+1338 IRGNIFVE
-1346 VGKNDYRAD
+1346 VGSRRYTAD
-1355 VIIARS
+1355 VVLGDS
-1361 TNNGYFMYDVVNIEP
+1361 VENGLIMYDVVDM
-1376 TEIKKASAIS
+1376 KD
-1386 GSQQKNV
+1386 V
-1393 AVPKE
+1393 
-1398 TLAFNENISLRNKK
+1398 NK
-1412 VNTKETGLNPAA
+1412 KETGLNPAA

-1439 IKVTSEHKN
+1439 INVTSEHKN

-1612 RKSMFGTLTL
+1612 RKSMFGTLSL

-1703 INSKIAELKNMQ
+1703 VNSKIAELKNMQ

-1726 LNAVKKERLKT
+1726 LSAVKKERLKT

-1844 VEMIRGVVDV
+1844 VEMVRGVVDV
-1854 CKVVN
+1854 CKAVN
-1859 LDNGNSELMKERLDK
+1859 LDNGNSQLMKEKMDK

-1881 YNKDKN
+1881 YKKDES
-1887 FEFDYD
+1887 FSFDYD
-1893 ENISQKIGR
+1893 ENISAKIGR

-1907 SGRHYMQLNNNEL
+1907 NGRHYMQLNNDEL

-1976 YATMH
+1976 YATLH

-1992 GYEDDSVIMSMYNQL
+1992 GYEDDSVMMSMYNQL
-2007 EEGQKKQLEVERH
+2007 EDGQKKQLEVERH
-2020 VCDVYED
+2020 VCEVYED
-2027 LMDDRANMKKL
+2027 LMDDRKNMKKL
-2038 VSTKEKD
+2038 VSTKDSE
-2045 LVDVGLKDDEGNPV
+2045 LVDVGLKDEEGNPV

-2096 KGKTKEAWK
+2096 AGKIEEAWK
-2105 NAKTY
+2105 KAKTY
-2110 RYLSYNLV
+2110 RYLSYDLV

-2123 SGNHELLE
+2123 SGNHELLD
-2131 NESAKYEKSIRNL
+2131 NESEKFEKSIKNL

-2155 LKASKEVFHKYFGDE
+2155 LKASKETFHKYFGDE

-2181 EVARTKNYFPI
+2181 EVARVKNYFPI
-2192 RTDTNFTKT
+2192 RTDQNFTKT
-2201 TWGNLVKDATIE
+2201 EWGNLVKNGTVE

-2219 ERVKSKNPILLED
+2219 ERVRSKNPILLED
-2232 ITEVLT
+2232 ITQVLS

-2246 YVAYAVPVRNW
+2246 YVAYAVPIRNW
-2257 NMLINSTFHDESG
+2257 NMLMNSTFHDKNG

-2278 LSKHWGS
+2278 LSRHWGKTD
-2285 VDENYLKNIID
+2285 VKYLENIID
-2296 DIQGGRHTQSTIAD
+2296 DLQGGRHTSSTIAD
-2310 KLRSGFAGSTLTLNV
+2310 RLRSSFAGSTLSRNIG
-2325 SVAMKQAASYPTAG
+2325 VAMKQAASYPTAA

-2345 PLMLAM
+2345 PLMIAM
-2351 KDIGKGFI
+2351 KDMGKGFL
-2359 TQKGI
+2359 TQNGI
-2364 EELER
+2364 EELEK
-2369 RNPYLWTRTEGNAR
+2369 RNPYLWKRTEDSSR

-2393 KAKNKVKGGLDW
+2393 RLKRKIQDKLDW

-2416 LEYAAKYYVD
+2416 LEYAAKYYVE

-2432 QKGSEAYWDKVSDV
+2432 EKGSKEFWDKVSDV

-2465 ITRNP
+2465 IIRNP
-2470 NALLK
+2470 NALSK
-2475 QIFMFKTQS
+2475 QLFMFKTQS
-2484 LQNFGIMYDAIG
+2484 LQNFGIMYDACG
-2496 EYTAKMKKYKADK
+2496 EYIAKLQKYKLNK
-2509 NTQTKAELRKATGN
+2509 NAQTKAELKNAKVN
-2523 LFHAISSQI
+2523 LAHAISSQV
-2532 VAAAVFSGMTILA
+2532 VAAAVLSGMTILS
-2545 KTFYHKMDAFKDED
+2545 KVFYHKLAAFKDDD
-2559 GNYDGIKV
+2559 GEFSNEKIGK
-2567 RDFFF
+2567 FFIA
-2572 SGMADTFAGCLLM
+2572 GMIDTFAGCLLM

-2590 EEFSALTMG
+2590 EEISAIIMG
-2599 DKYYGMQVPIIELIN
+2599 DKYYGMQVPIVELVN
-2614 NTSEDLLKIEKAVSD
+2614 NTANDILKIQKAAEN
-2629 LQDSK
+2629 LKNAK
-2634 TDEQHDKAV
+2634 TDEQHDKAA
-2643 YSLKL
+2643 YNLKKYL
-2648 YSVKLVESLSQFT
+2648 VKLVESLCQFT
-2661 GAPLQNMHNTLNAGF
+2661 GNPVQNDHNLL
-2676 RWGNKWTNGIDTDDD
+2676 NGIYKWYGDTDAD
-2691 IFYGSADI
+2691 IIYGSADI
-2699 ESQYDRIADAYLNG
+2699 KSQYDRIADAYLNG
-2713 ETKEFDRLLEQQE
+2713 DMKEFDRLLEQQE
-2726 SILENPDNAINGVTS
+2726 SILENPDNAINGVTK
-2741 KMKERYTQGEVSK
+2741 KMKERYSAGELSEEEFK
-2754 DELRD
+2754 D

-2787 DTSKIDVLV
+2787 DISKIDVLV

>member
-1 MVNVIQAAQNYN
+1 MNYAIQAAQNYS
-13 KRKDKKENDSTQRS
+13 KRKNRKDNDSTQKG
-27 AAVFKQAREDAI
+27 AAVSEQERQEAVT
-39 NRLQN
+39 RLQN

-57 RYAAARQEYRKTG
+57 RYATARQVYRKTG
-70 DELANPQ
+70 EELANSQ

-88 TSGKKTDDEM
+88 TSGKKTDKQM

-111 YKTNWDQ
+111 YKTNWDK
-118 ISADRKKSKLTQKA
+118 ISSDRRKSKLTQKA
-132 LDMSDDDYKE
+132 LNMSDDDYKE

-323 LFDEYDKA
+323 LFDEYDEA

-365 EAGWDTQS
+365 KAGWDTQS

-469 DKYGDIAGQAYG
+469 DKYGDIAGRAYG
-481 AGISSAK
+481 VGISSAK

-526 TARGIKEAQ
+526 AARGIKEAQ

-566 IGLFSKA
+566 IGMFSKA

-598 TDMANYMSDRVIN
+598 TDIANYISDRAIN
-611 GDFSDYDLKMKGYM
+611 GDFSDYDLKINGYM

-640 EYAADVAQD
+640 GYASDVAQD
-649 FTAGGLSGVLI
+649 FAAGGLSGVLI
-660 GGGTMAAG
+660 GGGTMLAG

-710 SDNLSTKEMT
+710 SDDLSTKEMT

-813 LYNTQAEQKAQSILK
+813 LYNTQAEQQAQSVLK

-838 ARAAINDTPVIVAK
+838 ARAAINDTPVIVVK

-867 NVKLERVHFDNA
+867 NVNLERVHFDNT

-939 ANIVSAVDTSS
+939 ANIVSAVNTSS

-970 SMQKKVNE
+970 NMQNNVNG
-978 ISFSGESH
+978 ISFSKESN

-1136 QKNLSEKDKR
+1136 QKNLSEKDKK

-1195 EWDAAIENRQH
+1195 EWDTAIENRQH

-1215 GQLNFEDKAFSLQF
+1215 GQLNFKDKAFSLQF

-1241 DILVGVKDEDV
+1241 DILKGVNDKDV

-1258 YIKENFPEGFEAA
+1258 YIKENFPEGFEVA

-1276 NIGRGR
+1276 NIGKGR
-1282 KEYTSSRKSVWDK
+1282 KEFTSSKDSRWLKNNK
-1295 VNRPQIYFDKMR
+1295 PMLYLDKMR
-1307 MARNLDEIISNVK
+1307 LARNIDEIISNVK
-1320 NYQIESPAH
+1320 NYKYEQIFHE
-1329 KRKDDIDSF
+1329 RKDNIKGF
-1338 ARGNILVE
+1338 LRGNIFVE
-1346 VGKNDYRAD
+1346 VGSRRYTAD
-1355 VIIARS
+1355 VVLGDS
-1361 TNNGYFMYDVVNIEP
+1361 VENGLIMYDVVDM
-1376 TEIKKASAIS
+1376 KD
-1386 GSQQKNV
+1386 V
-1393 AVPKE
+1393 
-1398 TLAFNENISLRNKK
+1398 NK
-1412 VNTKETGLNPAA
+1412 KETGLNPAA

-1439 IKVTSEHKN
+1439 INVTSEHKN

-1545 TKNVSFEDMTK
+1545 TQNVSFEDMTK
-1556 VMQEVAKPVLE
+1556 VMKEVAKPVLE

-1631 IWGDI
+1631 IWSDI
-1636 VEQSGYRLSYDT
+1636 VEHSGYRLSYDT
-1648 PDSDQ
+1648 NDSDQ

-1658 DLLESMKPQRVNK
+1658 DLMESMKPQRVNK

-1691 FVEQAAEGANSK
+1691 FVEQAAEEANSK
-1703 INSKIAELKNMQ
+1703 VSSKVAELKEKQ
-1715 AEIRKKYSEKY
+1715 EEIRKKYARKY
-1726 LNAVKKERLKT
+1726 MEAVKKERLKT

-1745 LRLQDEFYRLEA
+1745 LRLQDELYRLDAGEREA
-1757 EERKAI
+1757 IKE
-1763 TNSDLINAAVLK
+1763 SDLINAAVLK

-1782 NQIRR
+1782 NQIKR
-1787 IREQKNEKIAD
+1787 IRNQKNEKIAD
-1798 IRARNFASRTNAAK
+1798 IRARNFASRTNAAR

-1838 ESKHIP
+1838 EAKHIP
-1844 VEMIRGVVDV
+1844 VEMVRGVVDV
-1854 CKVVN
+1854 CKAVN
-1859 LDNGNSELMKERLDK
+1859 LDNGNSQLMKEKMDK

-1881 YNKDKN
+1881 YKKDES
-1887 FEFDYD
+1887 FSFDYD
-1893 ENISQKIGR
+1893 ENISAKIGR

-1907 SGRHYMQLNNNEL
+1907 NGRHYMQLNNDEL

-1976 YATMH
+1976 YATLH

-1992 GYEDDSVIMSMYNQL
+1992 GYEDDSVMMSMYNQL
-2007 EEGQKKQLEVERH
+2007 EDGQKKQLEVERH
-2020 VCDVYED
+2020 VCEVYED
-2027 LMDDRANMKKL
+2027 LMDDRKNMKKL
-2038 VSTKEKD
+2038 VSTKDSE
-2045 LVDVGLKDDEGNPV
+2045 LVDVGLKDEEGNPV

-2096 KGKTKEAWK
+2096 AGKIEEAWK
-2105 NAKTY
+2105 KAKTY
-2110 RYLSYNLV
+2110 RYLSYDLV

-2123 SGNHELLE
+2123 SGNHELLD
-2131 NESAKYEKSIRNL
+2131 NESEKFEKSIKNL

-2155 LKASKEVFHKYFGDE
+2155 LKASKETFHKYFGDE

-2181 EVARTKNYFPI
+2181 EVARVKNYFPI
-2192 RTDTNFTKT
+2192 RTDQNFTKT
-2201 TWGNLVKDATIE
+2201 EWGNLVKNGTVE

-2219 ERVKSKNPILLED
+2219 ERVRSKNPILLED
-2232 ITEVLT
+2232 ITQVLS

-2246 YVAYAVPVRNW
+2246 YVAYAVPIRNW
-2257 NMLINSTFHDESG
+2257 NMLMNSTFHDKNG

-2278 LSKHWGS
+2278 LSRHWGKTD
-2285 VDENYLKNIID
+2285 VKYLENIID
-2296 DIQGGRHTQSTIAD
+2296 DLQGGRHTSSTIAD
-2310 KLRSGFAGSTLTLNV
+2310 RLRSSFAGSTLSRNIG
-2325 SVAMKQAASYPTAG
+2325 VAMKQAASYPTAA

-2345 PLMLAM
+2345 PLMIAM
-2351 KDIGKGFI
+2351 KDMGKGFL
-2359 TQKGI
+2359 TQNGI
-2364 EELER
+2364 EELEK
-2369 RNPYLWTRTEGNAR
+2369 RNPYLWKRTEDSSR

-2393 KAKNKVKGGLDW
+2393 RLKRKIQDKLDW

-2416 LEYAAKYYVD
+2416 LEYAAKYYVE

-2432 QKGSEAYWDKVSDV
+2432 EKGSKEFWDKVSDV

-2465 ITRNP
+2465 IIRNH
-2470 NALLK
+2470 NALSK
-2475 QIFMFKTQS
+2475 QLFMFKTQS
-2484 LQNFGIMYDAIG
+2484 LQNFGIMYDACG
-2496 EYTAKMKKYKADK
+2496 EYIAKLQKYKLNK
-2509 NTQTKAELRKATGN
+2509 NAQTKAELKNAKVN
-2523 LFHAISSQI
+2523 LAHAISSQV
-2532 VAAAVFSGMTILA
+2532 VAAAV
-2545 KTFYHKMDAFKDED
+2545 
-2559 GNYDGIKV
+2559 
-2567 RDFFF
+2567 
-2572 SGMADTFAGCLLM
+2572 
-2585 GQEIY
+2585 
-2590 EEFSALTMG
+2590 
-2599 DKYYGMQVPIIELIN
+2599 
-2614 NTSEDLLKIEKAVSD
+2614 
-2629 LQDSK
+2629 
-2634 TDEQHDKAV
+2634 
-2643 YSLKL
+2643 
-2648 YSVKLVESLSQFT
+2648 LS
-2661 GAPLQNMHNTLNAGF
+2661 
-2676 RWGNKWTNGIDTDDD
+2676 
-2691 IFYGSADI
+2691 
-2699 ESQYDRIADAYLNG
+2699 
-2713 ETKEFDRLLEQQE
+2713 
-2726 SILENPDNAINGVTS
+2726 
-2741 KMKERYTQGEVSK
+2741 
-2754 DELRD
+2754 
-2759 YLVNGAGKD
+2759 
-2768 EPKAIKT
+2768 
-2775 ISDIDWKEEYGK
+2775 
-2787 DTSKIDVLV
+2787 
-2796 DSYFNDKEEYKRV
+2796 
-2809 RKDMETY
+2809 
-2816 LKSESV
+2816 
-2822 DNEMTKKIK
+2822 
-2831 ELYLGKKISA
+2831 
-2841 KEAKKYLKDVKGM
+2841 
-2854 SNADIQDKLD
+2854 
-2864 EWKYSQTK
+2864 
-2872 EGKSGRAYSKY
+2872 
-2883 NSLQDSISKSIKNP
+2883 
-2897 SADRQDIM
+2897 
-2905 NQIDVLRRKGVED
+2905 
-2918 KKIKS
+2918 
-2923 AITSDFKEVY
+2923 
-2933 LKSNNKADIQNVL
+2933 
-2946 LTAYMYLGES
+2946 
-2956 KSDAMKKIQNWEKK
+2956 
-2970 AAEKSK
+2970 

>member
-1 MVNVIQAAQNYN
+1 MNYAIQAAQNYS
-13 KRKDKKENDSTQRS
+13 KRKNRKDNDSTQKG
-27 AAVFKQAREDAI
+27 AAVSEQERQEAVT
-39 NRLQN
+39 RLQN

-57 RYAAARQEYRKTG
+57 RYATARQVYRKTG
-70 DELANPQ
+70 EELANSQ

-88 TSGKKTDDEM
+88 TSGKKTDKQM

-111 YKTNWDQ
+111 YKTNWDK
-118 ISADRKKSKLTQKA
+118 ISSDRRKSKLTQKA
-132 LDMSDDDYKE
+132 LNMSDDDYKE

-323 LFDEYDKA
+323 LFDEYDEA

-365 EAGWDTQS
+365 KAGWDTQS

-481 AGISSAK
+481 VGISSAK

-526 TARGIKEAQ
+526 AARGIKEAQ

-566 IGLFSKA
+566 IGMFSKA

-598 TDMANYMSDRVIN
+598 TDIANYISDRAIN
-611 GDFSDYDLKMKGYM
+611 GDFSDYDLKINGYM

-640 EYAADVAQD
+640 GYASDVAQD
-649 FTAGGLSGVLI
+649 FAAGGLSGVLI
-660 GGGTMAAG
+660 GGGTMLAG

-710 SDNLSTKEMT
+710 SDDLSTKEMT

-813 LYNTQAEQKAQSILK
+813 LYNTQAEQQAQSVLK

-838 ARAAINDTPVIVAK
+838 ARAAINDTPVIVVK

-867 NVKLERVHFDNA
+867 NVNLERVHFDNT

-939 ANIVSAVDTSS
+939 ANIVSAVNTSS

-970 SMQKKVNE
+970 NMQNNVNG
-978 ISFSGESH
+978 ISFSKESN

-1136 QKNLSEKDKR
+1136 QKNLSEKDKK

-1195 EWDAAIENRQH
+1195 EWDTAIENRQH

-1215 GQLNFEDKAFSLQF
+1215 GQLNFKDKAFSLQF

-1241 DILVGVKDEDV
+1241 DILKGVNDKDV

-1258 YIKENFPEGFEAA
+1258 YIKENFPEGFEVA

-1276 NIGRGR
+1276 NIGKGR
-1282 KEYTSSRKSVWDK
+1282 KEFTSSKDSRWLKNNK
-1295 VNRPQIYFDKMR
+1295 PMLYLDKMR
-1307 MARNLDEIISNVK
+1307 LARNIDEIISNVK
-1320 NYQIESPAH
+1320 NYKYEQIFHEREDNI
-1329 KRKDDIDSF
+1329 KGF
-1338 ARGNILVE
+1338 LRGNIFVE
-1346 VGKNDYRAD
+1346 VGSRRYTAD
-1355 VIIARS
+1355 VVLGDS
-1361 TNNGYFMYDVVNIEP
+1361 VENGLIMYDVVDM
-1376 TEIKKASAIS
+1376 KD
-1386 GSQQKNV
+1386 V
-1393 AVPKE
+1393 
-1398 TLAFNENISLRNKK
+1398 NK
-1412 VNTKETGLNPAA
+1412 KETGLNPAA

-1439 IKVTSEHKN
+1439 INVTSEHKN

-1545 TKNVSFEDMTK
+1545 TQNVSFEDMTK
-1556 VMQEVAKPVLE
+1556 VMKEVAKPVLE

-1631 IWGDI
+1631 IWSDI
-1636 VEQSGYRLSYDT
+1636 VEHSGYRLSYDT
-1648 PDSDQ
+1648 NDSDQ

-1658 DLLESMKPQRVNK
+1658 DLMESMKPQRVNK

-1691 FVEQAAEGANSK
+1691 FVEQAAEEANSK
-1703 INSKIAELKNMQ
+1703 VSSKVAELKEKQ
-1715 AEIRKKYSEKY
+1715 EEIRKKYARKY
-1726 LNAVKKERLKT
+1726 MEAVKKERLKT

-1745 LRLQDEFYRLEA
+1745 LRLQDELYRLDAGEREA
-1757 EERKAI
+1757 IKE
-1763 TNSDLINAAVLK
+1763 SDLINAAVLK

-1782 NQIRR
+1782 NQIKR
-1787 IREQKNEKIAD
+1787 IRNQKNEKIAD
-1798 IRARNFASRTNAAK
+1798 IRARNFASRTNAAR

-1838 ESKHIP
+1838 EAKHIP
-1844 VEMIRGVVDV
+1844 VEMVRGVVDV
-1854 CKVVN
+1854 CKAVN
-1859 LDNGNSELMKERLDK
+1859 LDNGNSQLMKEKMDK

-1881 YNKDKN
+1881 YKKDES
-1887 FEFDYD
+1887 FSFDYD
-1893 ENISQKIGR
+1893 ENISAKIGR

-1907 SGRHYMQLNNNEL
+1907 NGRHYMQLNNDEL

-1976 YATMH
+1976 YATLH

-1992 GYEDDSVIMSMYNQL
+1992 GYEDDSVMMSMYNQL
-2007 EEGQKKQLEVERH
+2007 EDGQKKQLEVERH
-2020 VCDVYED
+2020 VCEVYED
-2027 LMDDRANMKKL
+2027 LMDDRKNMKKL
-2038 VSTKEKD
+2038 VSTKDSE
-2045 LVDVGLKDDEGNPV
+2045 LVDVGLKDEEGNPV

-2096 KGKTKEAWK
+2096 AGKIEEAWK
-2105 NAKTY
+2105 KAKTY
-2110 RYLSYNLV
+2110 RYLSYDLV

-2123 SGNHELLE
+2123 SGNHELLD
-2131 NESAKYEKSIRNL
+2131 NESEKFEKSIKNL

-2155 LKASKEVFHKYFGDE
+2155 LKASKETFHKYFGDE

-2181 EVARTKNYFPI
+2181 EVARVKNYFPI
-2192 RTDTNFTKT
+2192 RTDQNFTKT
-2201 TWGNLVKDATIE
+2201 EWGNLVKNGTVE

-2219 ERVKSKNPILLED
+2219 ERVRSKNPILLED
-2232 ITEVLT
+2232 ITQVLS

-2246 YVAYAVPVRNW
+2246 YVAYAVPIRNW
-2257 NMLINSTFHDESG
+2257 NMLMNSTFHDKNG

-2278 LSKHWGS
+2278 LSRHWGKTD
-2285 VDENYLKNIID
+2285 VKYLENIID
-2296 DIQGGRHTQSTIAD
+2296 DLQGGRHTSSTIAD
-2310 KLRSGFAGSTLTLNV
+2310 RLRSSFAGSTLSRNIG
-2325 SVAMKQAASYPTAG
+2325 VAMKQAASYPTAA

-2345 PLMLAM
+2345 PLMIAM
-2351 KDIGKGFI
+2351 KDMGKGFL
-2359 TQKGI
+2359 TQNGI
-2364 EELER
+2364 EELEK
-2369 RNPYLWTRTEGNAR
+2369 RNPYLWKRTEDSSR

-2393 KAKNKVKGGLDW
+2393 RLKRKIQDKLDW

-2416 LEYAAKYYVD
+2416 LEYAAKYYVE

-2432 QKGSEAYWDKVSDV
+2432 EKGSKEFWDKVSDV

-2465 ITRNP
+2465 IIRNP
-2470 NALLK
+2470 NALSK
-2475 QIFMFKTQS
+2475 QLFMFKTQS
-2484 LQNFGIMYDAIG
+2484 LQNFGIMYDACG
-2496 EYTAKMKKYKADK
+2496 EYIAKLQKYKLNK
-2509 NTQTKAELRKATGN
+2509 NAQTKAELKNAKVN
-2523 LFHAISSQI
+2523 LAHAISSQV
-2532 VAAAVFSGMTILA
+2532 VAAAVLSGMTILS
-2545 KTFYHKMDAFKDED
+2545 KVFYHKLAAFKDDD
-2559 GNYDGIKV
+2559 GEFSNEKIGK
-2567 RDFFF
+2567 FFIA
-2572 SGMADTFAGCLLM
+2572 GMIDTFAGCLLM

-2590 EEFSALTMG
+2590 EEISAIIMG
-2599 DKYYGMQVPIIELIN
+2599 DKYYGMQVPIVELVN
-2614 NTSEDLLKIEKAVSD
+2614 NTANDILKIQKAAEN
-2629 LQDSK
+2629 LKNAK
-2634 TDEQHDKAV
+2634 TDEQHDKAA
-2643 YSLKL
+2643 YNLKKYL
-2648 YSVKLVESLSQFT
+2648 VKLVESLCQFT
-2661 GAPLQNMHNTLNAGF
+2661 GNPVQNDHNLL
-2676 RWGNKWTNGIDTDDD
+2676 NGIYKWYGDTDAD
-2691 IFYGSADI
+2691 IIYGSADI
-2699 ESQYDRIADAYLNG
+2699 KSQYDRIADAYLNG
-2713 ETKEFDRLLEQQE
+2713 DMKEFDRLLEQQE
-2726 SILENPDNAINGVTS
+2726 SILENPDNAINGVTK
-2741 KMKERYTQGEVSK
+2741 KMKERYSAGELSEEEFK
-2754 DELRD
+2754 D

-2787 DTSKIDVLV
+2787 DISKIDVLV

-2854 SNADIQDKLD
+2854 SNADIQDKFD

>member
-1 MVNVIQAAQNYN
+1 MNYAIQAAQNYS
-13 KRKDKKENDSTQRS
+13 KRKNRKDNDSTQKG
-27 AAVFKQAREDAI
+27 AAVSEQERQEAVT
-39 NRLQN
+39 RLQN

-57 RYAAARQEYRKTG
+57 RYATARQVYRKTG
-70 DELANPQ
+70 EELANSQ

-88 TSGKKTDDEM
+88 TSGKKTDKQM

-111 YKTNWDQ
+111 YKTNWDK
-118 ISADRKKSKLTQKA
+118 ISSDRRKSKLTQKA
-132 LDMSDDDYKE
+132 LNMSDDDYKE

-365 EAGWDTQS
+365 KAGWDTQS

-426 AAVEN
+426 AAVET

-481 AGISSAK
+481 VGISSAK

-526 TARGIKEAQ
+526 AARGIKEAQ

-710 SDNLSTKEMT
+710 SDDLSTKEMT

-813 LYNTQAEQKAQSILK
+813 LYNTQAEQQAQSVLK

-838 ARAAINDTPVIVAK
+838 ARAAINDTPVIVVK

-867 NVKLERVHFDNA
+867 NVNLERVHFDNT

-939 ANIVSAVDTSS
+939 ANIVSAVNTSS

-970 SMQKKVNE
+970 NMQNNVNG
-978 ISFSGESH
+978 ISFSKESN

-1136 QKNLSEKDKR
+1136 QKNLSEKDKK

-1195 EWDAAIENRQH
+1195 EWDTAIENRQH

-1215 GQLNFEDKAFSLQF
+1215 GQLNFKDKAFSLQF

-1241 DILVGVKDEDV
+1241 DILKGVNDKDV

-1258 YIKENFPEGFEAA
+1258 YIKENFPEGFEVA

-1276 NIGRGR
+1276 NIGKGR
-1282 KEYTSSRKSVWDK
+1282 KEFTSSKDSRWLKNNK
-1295 VNRPQIYFDKMR
+1295 PMLYLDKMR
-1307 MARNLDEIISNVK
+1307 LARNIDEIISNVK
-1320 NYQIESPAH
+1320 NYKYEQIFHE
-1329 KRKDDIDSF
+1329 RKDNIKGF
-1338 ARGNILVE
+1338 LRGNIFVE
-1346 VGKNDYRAD
+1346 VGSRRYTAD
-1355 VIIARS
+1355 VVLGDS
-1361 TNNGYFMYDVVNIEP
+1361 VENGLIMYDVVDM
-1376 TEIKKASAIS
+1376 KD
-1386 GSQQKNV
+1386 V
-1393 AVPKE
+1393 
-1398 TLAFNENISLRNKK
+1398 NK
-1412 VNTKETGLNPAA
+1412 KETGLNPAA

-1439 IKVTSEHKN
+1439 INVTSEHKN

-1545 TKNVSFEDMTK
+1545 TQNVSFEDMTK
-1556 VMQEVAKPVLE
+1556 VMKEVAKPVLE

-1631 IWGDI
+1631 IWSDI
-1636 VEQSGYRLSYDT
+1636 VEHSGYRLSYDT
-1648 PDSDQ
+1648 NDSDQ

-1658 DLLESMKPQRVNK
+1658 DLMESMKPQRVNK

-1691 FVEQAAEGANSK
+1691 FVEQAAEEANSK
-1703 INSKIAELKNMQ
+1703 VSSKVAELKEKQ
-1715 AEIRKKYSEKY
+1715 EEIRKKYARKY
-1726 LNAVKKERLKT
+1726 MEAVKKERLKT

-1745 LRLQDEFYRLEA
+1745 LRLQDELYRLDAGEREA
-1757 EERKAI
+1757 IKE
-1763 TNSDLINAAVLK
+1763 SDLINAAVLK

-1782 NQIRR
+1782 NQIKR
-1787 IREQKNEKIAD
+1787 IRNQKNEKIAD
-1798 IRARNFASRTNAAK
+1798 IRARNFASRTNAAR

-1838 ESKHIP
+1838 EAKHIP
-1844 VEMIRGVVDV
+1844 VEMVRGVVDV
-1854 CKVVN
+1854 CKAVN
-1859 LDNGNSELMKERLDK
+1859 LDNGNSQLMKEKMDK

-1881 YNKDKN
+1881 YKKDES
-1887 FEFDYD
+1887 FSFDYD
-1893 ENISQKIGR
+1893 ENISAKIGR

-1907 SGRHYMQLNNNEL
+1907 NGRHYMQLNNDEL

-1976 YATMH
+1976 YATLH

-1992 GYEDDSVIMSMYNQL
+1992 GYEDDSVMMSMYNQL
-2007 EEGQKKQLEVERH
+2007 EDGQKKQLEVERH
-2020 VCDVYED
+2020 VCEVYED
-2027 LMDDRANMKKL
+2027 LMDDRKNMKKL
-2038 VSTKEKD
+2038 VSTKDSE
-2045 LVDVGLKDDEGNPV
+2045 LVDVGLKDEEGNPV

-2096 KGKTKEAWK
+2096 AGKIEEAWK
-2105 NAKTY
+2105 KAKTY
-2110 RYLSYNLV
+2110 RYLSYDLV

-2123 SGNHELLE
+2123 SGNHELLD
-2131 NESAKYEKSIRNL
+2131 NESEKFEKSIKNL

-2155 LKASKEVFHKYFGDE
+2155 LKASKETFHKYFGDE

-2181 EVARTKNYFPI
+2181 EVARVKNYFPI
-2192 RTDTNFTKT
+2192 RTDQNFTKT
-2201 TWGNLVKDATIE
+2201 EWGNLVKNGTVE

-2219 ERVKSKNPILLED
+2219 ERVRSKNPILLED
-2232 ITEVLT
+2232 ITQVLS

-2246 YVAYAVPVRNW
+2246 YVAYAVPIRNW
-2257 NMLINSTFHDESG
+2257 NMLMNSTFHDKNG

-2278 LSKHWGS
+2278 LSRHWGKTD
-2285 VDENYLKNIID
+2285 VKYLENIID
-2296 DIQGGRHTQSTIAD
+2296 DLQGGRHTSSTIAD
-2310 KLRSGFAGSTLTLNV
+2310 RLRSSFAGSTLSRNIG
-2325 SVAMKQAASYPTAG
+2325 VAMKQAASYPTAA

-2345 PLMLAM
+2345 PLMIAM
-2351 KDIGKGFI
+2351 KDMGKGFL
-2359 TQKGI
+2359 TQNGI
-2364 EELER
+2364 EELEK
-2369 RNPYLWTRTEGNAR
+2369 RNPYLWKRTEDSSR

-2393 KAKNKVKGGLDW
+2393 RLKRKIQDKLDW

-2416 LEYAAKYYVD
+2416 LEYAAKYYVE

-2432 QKGSEAYWDKVSDV
+2432 EKGSKEFWDKVSDV

-2465 ITRNP
+2465 IIRNP
-2470 NALLK
+2470 NALSK
-2475 QIFMFKTQS
+2475 QLFMFKTQS
-2484 LQNFGIMYDAIG
+2484 LQNFGIMYDACG
-2496 EYTAKMKKYKADK
+2496 EYIAKLQKYKLNK
-2509 NTQTKAELRKATGN
+2509 NAQTKAELKNAKVN
-2523 LFHAISSQI
+2523 LAHAISSQV
-2532 VAAAVFSGMTILA
+2532 VAAAVLSGMTILS
-2545 KTFYHKMDAFKDED
+2545 KVFYHKLAAFKDDD
-2559 GNYDGIKV
+2559 GEFSNEKIGK
-2567 RDFFF
+2567 FFIA
-2572 SGMADTFAGCLLM
+2572 GMIDTFAGCLLM

-2590 EEFSALTMG
+2590 EEISAIIMG
-2599 DKYYGMQVPIIELIN
+2599 DKYYGMQVPIVELVN
-2614 NTSEDLLKIEKAVSD
+2614 NTANDILKIQKAAEN
-2629 LQDSK
+2629 LKNAK
-2634 TDEQHDKAV
+2634 TDEQHDKAA
-2643 YSLKL
+2643 YNLKKYL
-2648 YSVKLVESLSQFT
+2648 VKLVESLCQFT
-2661 GAPLQNMHNTLNAGF
+2661 GNPVQNDHNLL
-2676 RWGNKWTNGIDTDDD
+2676 NGIYKWYGDTDAD
-2691 IFYGSADI
+2691 IIYGSADI
-2699 ESQYDRIADAYLNG
+2699 KSQYDRIADAYLNG
-2713 ETKEFDRLLEQQE
+2713 DMKEFDRLLEQQE
-2726 SILENPDNAINGVTS
+2726 SILENPDNAINGVTK
-2741 KMKERYTQGEVSK
+2741 KMKERYSAGELSEEEFK
-2754 DELRD
+2754 D

-2787 DTSKIDVLV
+2787 DISKIDVLV

-2854 SNADIQDKLD
+2854 SNADIQDKFD

>member
-1 MVNVIQAAQNYN
+1 MNYAIQAAQNYS
-13 KRKDKKENDSTQRS
+13 KRKNRKDNDSTQKG
-27 AAVFKQAREDAI
+27 AAVSEQERQEAVT
-39 NRLQN
+39 RLQN

-57 RYAAARQEYRKTG
+57 RYATARQVYRKTG
-70 DELANPQ
+70 EELANSQ
-77 YDTTY
+77 YDNTY
-82 NDLKLY
+82 NELKLY
-88 TSGKKTDDEM
+88 ISGKKTDDEM

-196 RKNNEEHT
+196 RKNNEERT

-365 EAGWDTQS
+365 KAGWDTQS

-426 AAVEN
+426 AAVET

-460 EGETTRYLN
+460 EDETTQYLY
-469 DKYGDIAGQAYG
+469 DKYGTIAGQAYG
-481 AGISSAK
+481 VGMSSAK

-509 ADVAVKL
+509 AEVASAL
-516 ATDSQFALSS
+516 ATDSQFGLSS
-526 TARGIKEAQ
+526 TAQGIKQAQ

-566 IGLFSKA
+566 IGMFSKA

-598 TDMANYMSDRVIN
+598 TDIANYISDRTIN
-611 GDFSDYDLKMKGYM
+611 GDFSDYDLKMNGYM

-640 EYAADVAQD
+640 GYASDVAQD
-649 FTAGGLSGVLI
+649 FAAGGLSGVLI
-660 GGGTMAAG
+660 GGGTMLAG

-683 NLSKSI
+683 NLTQTI

-710 SDNLSTKEMT
+710 ADKLSTKEMAK
-720 SILESMTEYSN
+720 ILESMTEYSS

-736 SVLEQEFIKAGN
+736 NVLEQEFVKAGN
-748 DKQTA
+748 DAKTA

-762 MASENPEEVSEI
+762 MATESPESVSEE
-774 DNDERV
+774 DNEERLSKF
-780 SQFSKD
+780 SQD
-786 DSLPEVYGKLL
+786 DSLPEVYGRLL
-797 KGKID
+797 QGNIEK
-802 DARTVTDVQEA
+802 ARTVTDVHET
-813 LYNTQAEQKAQSILK
+813 LYNTQAEQEVQRTLK
-828 KSDRKNGSTV
+828 NLDRKNGSTV
-838 ARAAINDTPVIVAK
+838 ARATINDTPVIVAK
-852 VNDANKSTVMLSNGQ
+852 VKDTNKSTVMLSNGQ
-867 NVKLERVHFDNA
+867 NVSLESVHFDNA
-879 DTQRLYNA
+879 DTQKLYNA

-902 EYKGGSV
+902 EYKGGSIS
-909 AQYALSAMQFYNQGK
+909 QYALSSMQFYNQGK
-924 LGVTSFDK
+924 LGATSFDK
-932 LVDNPKN
+932 LINNTKN
-939 ANIVSAVDTSS
+939 ANIVSAIDTSS
-950 LKMMYELGV
+950 LKMMYELGL
-959 NDARAENIVRN
+959 NDAKAENIVRN
-970 SMQKKVNE
+970 SMRKEAVDVDMANE
-978 ISFSGESH
+978 AN
-986 VYDNRIQQND
+986 VYDDRLEQRD
-996 DGLYR
+996 EGLYR
-1001 LADVLSKTDGVSTT
+1001 LADVLSRTDGVSTT
-1015 LTDNSIDNNARG
+1015 LTDNTIDNNARG

-1058 ASYNKEGWNKVIDEV
+1058 SSYNKDGWNKVVDEV

-1085 VNHKV
+1085 VNHKI

-1097 YKKIDNKTTTHDA
+1097 YKKIDNKITTHDA

-1127 GISQLVDHA
+1127 GITQLVDHA
-1136 QKNLSEKDKR
+1136 QKNLSAKDKK
-1146 TFIESVKD
+1146 TFIESVKG
-1154 FFNDLIGR
+1154 FFNDLIGK
-1162 IKELVKGAGS
+1162 IKDLIKDAGS

-1181 AKERCEQIRDNVLK
+1181 SKERCEQIRDNVLK
-1195 EWDAAIENRQH
+1195 AWDTAIENRQRQV
-1206 ELKDGGNAN
+1206 ESVDSKEKN
-1215 GQLNFEDKAFSLQF
+1215 GKLSNKFFSLQF
-1229 DEDGKQ
+1229 DEDGRQ

-1241 DILVGVKDEDV
+1241 DILKGVNDKDV

-1258 YIKENFPEGFEAA
+1258 YIKENFPEGFEVA

-1276 NIGRGR
+1276 NIGKGR
-1282 KEYTSSRKSVWDK
+1282 KEFTSSKDSRWLKNNK
-1295 VNRPQIYFDKMR
+1295 PMLYLDKMR
-1307 MARNLDEIISNVK
+1307 LARNIDEIISNVK
-1320 NYQIESPAH
+1320 NYKYEQIFHE
-1329 KRKDDIDSF
+1329 RKDNIKGF
-1338 ARGNILVE
+1338 LRGNIFVE
-1346 VGKNDYRAD
+1346 VGSRRYTAD
-1355 VIIARS
+1355 VVLGDS
-1361 TNNGYFMYDVVNIEP
+1361 VENGLIMYDVVDM
-1376 TEIKKASAIS
+1376 KD
-1386 GSQQKNV
+1386 V
-1393 AVPKE
+1393 
-1398 TLAFNENISLRNKK
+1398 NK
-1412 VNTKETGLNPAA
+1412 KETGLNPAA

-1439 IKVTSEHKN
+1439 INVTSEHKN

-1545 TKNVSFEDMTK
+1545 TQNVSFEDMTK

-1576 KQDYEQFK
+1576 KQDYEEFK
-1584 NYLSKYKIKLNKG
+1584 GYLSKYKIKLNKS

-1631 IWGDI
+1631 IWSDI
-1636 VEQSGYRLSYDT
+1636 VEHSGYRLSYDT
-1648 PDSDQ
+1648 NDSDQ

-1658 DLLESMKPQRVNK
+1658 DLMESMKPQRVNK

-1691 FVEQAAEGANSK
+1691 FVEQAAEEANSK
-1703 INSKIAELKNMQ
+1703 VSSKVAELKEKQ
-1715 AEIRKKYSEKY
+1715 EEIRKKYARKY
-1726 LNAVKKERLKT
+1726 MEAVKKERLKT

-1745 LRLQDEFYRLEA
+1745 LRLQDELYRLDAGEREA
-1757 EERKAI
+1757 IKE
-1763 TNSDLINAAVLK
+1763 SDLINAAVLK

-1782 NQIRR
+1782 NQIKR
-1787 IREQKNEKIAD
+1787 IRNQKNEKIAD
-1798 IRARNFASRTNAAK
+1798 IRARNFASRTNAAR

-1838 ESKHIP
+1838 EAKHIP
-1844 VEMIRGVVDV
+1844 VEMVRGVVDV
-1854 CKVVN
+1854 CKAVN
-1859 LDNGNSELMKERLDK
+1859 LDNGNSQLMKEKMDK

-1881 YNKDKN
+1881 YKKDES
-1887 FEFDYD
+1887 FSFDYD
-1893 ENISQKIGR
+1893 ENISAKIGR

-1907 SGRHYMQLNNNEL
+1907 NGRHYMQLNNDEL

-1976 YATMH
+1976 YATLH

-1992 GYEDDSVIMSMYNQL
+1992 GYEDDSVMMSMYNQL
-2007 EEGQKKQLEVERH
+2007 EDGQKKQLEVERH
-2020 VCDVYED
+2020 VCEVYED
-2027 LMDDRANMKKL
+2027 LMDDRKNMKKL
-2038 VSTKEKD
+2038 VSTKDSE
-2045 LVDVGLKDDEGNPV
+2045 LVDVGLKDEEGDPV

-2096 KGKTKEAWK
+2096 AGKIEEAWK
-2105 NAKTY
+2105 KAKTY
-2110 RYLSYNLV
+2110 RYLSYDLV

-2123 SGNHELLE
+2123 SGNHELLD
-2131 NESAKYEKSIRNL
+2131 NESEKFEKSIKNL
-2144 EKDLSPFEKEF
+2144 EKDLSQFEKEF
-2155 LKASKEVFHKYFGDE
+2155 LKASKEIFHKYFGDE

-2181 EVARTKNYFPI
+2181 EVARVKNYFPI
-2192 RTDTNFTKT
+2192 RTDQNFTKT
-2201 TWGNLVKDATIE
+2201 EWGNLVKNGTVE

-2219 ERVKSKNPILLED
+2219 ERVRSKNPILLED
-2232 ITEVLT
+2232 ITQVLS

-2246 YVAYAVPVRNW
+2246 YVAYAVPIRNW
-2257 NMLINSTFHDESG
+2257 NMLMNSTFHDKNG

-2278 LSKHWGS
+2278 LSRHWGKTD
-2285 VDENYLKNIID
+2285 VKYLENIID
-2296 DIQGGRHTQSTIAD
+2296 DLQGGRHTSSTIAD
-2310 KLRSGFAGSTLTLNV
+2310 RLRSSFAGSTLSRNIG
-2325 SVAMKQAASYPTAG
+2325 VAMKQAASYPTAA

-2345 PLMLAM
+2345 PLMIAM
-2351 KDIGKGFI
+2351 KDMGKGFL
-2359 TQKGI
+2359 TQNGI
-2364 EELER
+2364 EELEK
-2369 RNPYLWTRTEGNAR
+2369 RNPYLWKRTEDSSR

-2393 KAKNKVKGGLDW
+2393 RLKRKIQDKLDW

-2416 LEYAAKYYVD
+2416 LEYAAKYYVE

-2432 QKGSEAYWDKVSDV
+2432 EKGSKEFWDKVSDV

-2465 ITRNP
+2465 IIRNP
-2470 NALLK
+2470 NALSK
-2475 QIFMFKTQS
+2475 QLFMFKTQS
-2484 LQNFGIMYDAIG
+2484 LQNFGIMYDACG
-2496 EYTAKMKKYKADK
+2496 EYIAKLQKYKLNK
-2509 NTQTKAELRKATGN
+2509 NAQTKAELKNAKAN
-2523 LFHAISSQI
+2523 LAHAISSQV
-2532 VAAAVFSGMTILA
+2532 VAAAVLSGMTILS
-2545 KTFYHKMDAFKDED
+2545 KVFYHKLAAFKDDD
-2559 GNYDGIKV
+2559 GEFSNEKIGK
-2567 RDFFF
+2567 FFIA
-2572 SGMADTFAGCLLM
+2572 GMIDTFAGCLLM

-2590 EEFSALTMG
+2590 EEISAIIMG
-2599 DKYYGMQVPIIELIN
+2599 DKYYGMQVPIVELVN
-2614 NTSEDLLKIEKAVSD
+2614 NTANDILKIQKAAEN
-2629 LQDSK
+2629 LKNAK
-2634 TDEQHDKAV
+2634 TDEQHDEAA
-2643 YSLKL
+2643 YNLKKYL
-2648 YSVKLVESLSQFT
+2648 VKLVESLCQFT
-2661 GAPLQNMHNTLNAGF
+2661 GNPVQNDHNLL
-2676 RWGNKWTNGIDTDDD
+2676 NGIYKWYGDTDAD
-2691 IFYGSADI
+2691 IIYGSADI
-2699 ESQYDRIADAYLNG
+2699 KSQYDRIADAYLNG
-2713 ETKEFDRLLEQQE
+2713 DMKEFDRLLEQQE
-2726 SILENPDNAINGVTS
+2726 SILQNPDNAINGVTK
-2741 KMKERYTQGEVSK
+2741 KMKERYSAGELSEEEFK
-2754 DELRD
+2754 D

-2768 EPKAIKT
+2768 DTKAQKT
-2775 ISDIDWKEEYGK
+2775 ISDIEWKEERGD
-2787 DTSKIDVLV
+2787 DTQKMDVLV
-2796 DSYFNDKEEYKRV
+2796 ESYFSDKSEYKKV
-2809 RKDMETY
+2809 RNDIGSYMEDDTINSQMSKKVKEWY
-2816 LKSESV
+2816 LS
-2822 DNEMTKKIK
+2822 
-2831 ELYLGKKISA
+2831 GKISA
-2841 KEAKKYLKDVKGM
+2841 KQAKSFLKDIKEM
-2854 SNADIQDKLD
+2854 SDVDSNDKLD

-2883 NSLQDSISKSIKNP
+2883 NALQDSISKSIKNP
-2897 SADRQDIM
+2897 AAGRKDIL
-2905 NQIDVLRRKGVED
+2905 NQIDALRNKGIED

-2923 AITSDFKEVY
+2923 AITSDFKDVY
-2933 LKSNNKADIQNVL
+2933 LSSKNKADIQNVL
-2946 LTAYMYLGES
+2946 LTAYMYLGDSQSE
-2956 KSDAMKKIQNWEKK
+2956 AMKKIQNWEKK